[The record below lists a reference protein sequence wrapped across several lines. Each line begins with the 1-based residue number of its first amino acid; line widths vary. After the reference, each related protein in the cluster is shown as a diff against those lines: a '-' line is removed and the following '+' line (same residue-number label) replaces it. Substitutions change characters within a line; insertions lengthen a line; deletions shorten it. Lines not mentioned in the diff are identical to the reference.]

1 MNTTDCF
8 IALVQAIRE
17 IKLLL
22 KGSKKM
28 EFTLYNGEKKTFYS
42 RPNRHDNCWL
52 NTILQ
57 LFRYVDEPF
66 FDWVYNS
73 PENLTLQA
81 IEQLEELTGL
91 ELREGGPP
99 ALVIWSI
106 KHLLYTGIGTASRP
120 SEVCMVDGTDMCLAD
135 FHAGIFL
142 KGTEHAVFA
151 CLTSNGWYAIDD
163 EDFYPWTPDPSDVL
177 CFVPY
182 DMEPFNGDAVVKA
195 TTYVKG
201 AGHSSPA
208 TGSQNQSGNTGS
220 IINNYYM
227 QQYQNSMD
235 TQLGDNAIS
244 GGSNEGSTDTTS
256 THTNNTQNNDWFS
269 KLAQSA
275 FSGLVGALLADKKT
289 EETTLLEDRILT
301 TSHGTTTSTTQ
312 SSVGVTYGYAA
323 SDKFLPGPNTN
334 GLETR
339 VEQAERY
346 FKQKLFDW
354 DTTQKF
360 GVTHVLELPTDH
372 KGVYGQ
378 LVDSYTYMRN
388 GWDVQVSATATQFN
402 GGCLLVA
409 MVPELCKLDERE
421 KYQLTLFPHQY
432 INPRTNTTAHI
443 QVPYLGVDRHDQGKR
458 HKAWTLVVMVV
469 APYTNDQTIGS
480 SKAEV
485 YVNIAP
491 TNVYVAGERPA
502 KEGIVPV
509 AVADGYGG
517 FQNTDPKTSD
527 PIYGHVYNAPRTG
540 YPGRYT
546 NLLDV
551 AEACPTFLDFNGVP
565 YVTTQNNSGSKVMAC
580 FDLAFGHKNLKNTFL
595 SGLAQYYTQYSGTLN
610 LHFMYSG
617 PTNNKAKY
625 MVAYIPPGTHPLP
638 NTPEQASH
646 CYHAE
651 WDTGLNSTFT
661 FTVPYVSGAD
671 FAYTHAD
678 EPEQASVQG
687 WVGVYQITDTHEK
700 DGALIV
706 TVSAGPDLEFRLPI
720 SPSRQTTSA
729 GEGADVVTVDAT
741 VHGGNQRRT
750 RRVHTDVAFLL
761 DRFTLVGKTQDN
773 RMVLDM
779 LKTKEKALVG
789 AILRS
794 ATYYFADLE
803 VACVGTNKWVGWLPN
818 GAPVPKEVGD
828 NPVVF
833 SHNGTTRFALPFTAP
848 HRVLATVYN
857 GGCKY
862 KPTNED
868 ARTNIRGDL
877 ATLAERIREQSHI
890 PTTFNYGIVLTEAQ
904 VDVYVRM
911 KRAELYCPRPLLTTY
926 DHASTDRYKV
936 SLVAPE
942 KQMANFALLKLAGDV
957 ESNPGPFFFADV
969 RSNFTKLVDTINQMQ
984 NDMSTKHGPDFNRLV
999 TAFEELTH
1007 GVKAIKDGLDEAK
1020 PWYKVIKLFSRL
1032 SCMAA
1037 VAARSKDPVLVAIML
1052 ADTGLEI
1059 LDSTFVVKKIADSL
1073 SSVFHVPAPVF
1084 SFGAPILLAGLVK
1097 VASSFFR
1104 STPEELE
1111 RAEKQLKARDIN
1123 DIFAI
1128 LKNGEWLVKLILAI
1142 RDWIKAWISSEE
1154 KFVTM
1159 TDLVP
1164 GILEKQ
1170 HDLNDPSK
1178 YHEAKEWLENARQA
1192 CLKNGNIHIANLC
1205 KVTAPAPSKSR
1216 PEPVVVCLRG
1226 KSGQGKS
1233 FLANVLAQAISTHFT
1248 GRTDSVWYC
1257 PPDPD
1262 HFDGYNQQAVVVMD
1276 DLGQNPDGKD
1286 FKYFAQMVST
1296 TGFIPPMASLEDK
1309 GKPFNSK
1316 VIIATSN
1323 LYSGFTPRTMV
1334 CPDAL
1339 NRRFHF
1345 DIDVSAKD
1353 GYKVNNKLDIIK
1365 ALEDTHTNPVAM
1377 FQYDCA
1383 LLNGMAV
1390 EMKRLQQDLFKPQPP
1405 ILNVYQL
1412 VDEVIERVN
1421 LHEKVASQPI
1431 FKQISLPSQK
1441 SVLYFLIEKGQH
1453 EAAIE
1458 FFEGMVSDSIKE
1470 ELRPLLQQTSF
1481 VKRAFKRLKENFEIV
1496 ALVLALLANIIIMIR
1511 ETRKRQEMVDAA
1523 VNDYIER
1530 AGITT
1535 DDQTLDEAEKN
1546 PLETTGTSTVGFRER
1561 TLTGQKVDNDVNSE
1575 PAEPVEEQPQA
1586 EGPYAGPMER
1596 QKPLKVK
1603 AKLPQQEGPYA
1614 GPMERQQ
1621 PLKVKAKPPV
1631 VKEGPYEGPVK
1642 KPVALKVKAKNMIV
1656 TESGAPPTDLQ
1667 KMVMANTKP
1676 VELIL
1681 DGKTVAICCATGVFG
1696 TAYLVPRHL
1705 FAEKYDKIMVDG
1717 RAMTDRDF
1725 RVFEFEIKV
1734 KGQDMLSDAA
1744 LMVLHRGNRVR
1755 DITRHFRDQA
1765 RMRKGTP
1772 VVGVINNAD
1781 VGRLIFSGE
1790 ALTYKDI
1797 VVCMDGDT
1805 MPGLFAYK
1813 AATKAGYCGGAVL
1826 AKDGAETFIVGTHSA
1841 GGNGVGYCSCVSK
1854 SMLLQMKAHVDPEP
1868 HHEGLIV
1875 DTRDVEER
1883 VHVMRKTK
1891 LAPTVAHGVFNPDFG
1906 PAALSNNDKRLN
1918 EGVVLDDVIF
1928 SKHKGDTKMSEE
1940 DKKLFRLCAADYASH
1955 LHSVL
1960 GTANAPLTI
1969 YEAIKGVDGLDAMEP
1984 DTAPGLPW
1992 ATQGKRRGAL
2002 IDFEN
2007 GTVGPEIEEALKLM
2021 EKREYK
2027 FTCQTFLK
2035 DEIRPMD
2042 KVRAGKTR
2050 IVDVLP
2056 VEHIL
2061 YTRMMIGKFCAQM
2074 HSNNGP
2080 QIGSAVG
2087 CNPDVDWQRFG
2098 THFAQYKNVWDV
2110 DYSAFDANHCSDAMN
2125 IMFEEVFRPE
2135 FGFHPN
2141 AEWILKTLVNTE
2153 HAYENKRITVEG
2165 GMPSGCSATSIIN
2178 TILNNIY
2185 VLYALRRH
2193 YEGVELSSYSMI
2205 SYGDDI
2211 VVASDYDLDFEA
2223 LKPHFKSVGQTI
2235 TPADKSDKG
2244 FVLGQSITDVTFL
2257 KRHFH
2262 LDFGTGFY
2270 KPVMA
2275 SKTLEAILSFARRG
2289 TIQEKL
2295 ISVAGLA
2302 VHSGPDEYRRLFE
2315 PFAGLFEIPSYRS
2328 LYLRWVNAVCGDA

>member
-1 MNTTDCF
+1 MKTTDCF
-8 IALVQAIRE
+8 SVLFE
-17 IKLLL
+17 IFHRLRHTL
-22 KGSKKM
+22 KTERKM
-28 EFTLYNGEKKTFYS
+28 EFTLYNGERKTFYS
-42 RPNRHDNCWL
+42 RPNKHGNCWL
-52 NTILQ
+52 NSLLQ
-57 LFRYVDEPF
+57 LFRYVDEPLF
-66 FDWVYNS
+66 ESEYLS
-73 PENLTLQA
+73 PENKTLDM
-81 IEQLEELTGL
+81 IKQLSDYTKLDL
-91 ELREGGPP
+91 SDGGPP
-99 ALVIWSI
+99 ALVLWLI
-106 KHLLYTGIGTASRP
+106 KGCLQTGVGTSTRP
-120 SEVCMVDGTDMCLAD
+120 SEICVINGVTMTLAD
-135 FHAGIFL
+135 FHAGIFI

-151 CLTSNGWYAIDD
+151 LNTSEGWYAIDD
-163 EDFYPWTPDPSDVL
+163 EVFYPWTPDPENVL
-177 CFVPY
+177 AYVPY
-182 DMEPFNGDAVVKA
+182 DQEPLDVDWQERAGLFLR
-195 TTYVKG
+195 G
-201 AGHSSPA
+201 AGQSSPA

-312 SSVGVTYGYAA
+312 SSVGITYGYAD
-323 SDKFLPGPNTN
+323 SDRFLPGPNTN

-339 VEQAERY
+339 VEQAERF
-346 FKQKLFDW
+346 FKHKLFDW
-354 DTTQKF
+354 TLEQRF
-360 GVTHVLELPTDH
+360 GTTHVLELPTDH
-372 KGVYGQ
+372 KGIYGQ
-378 LVDSYTYMRN
+378 LVDSHSYIRN
-388 GWDVQVSATATQFN
+388 GWDVEVSATATQFN

-409 MVPELCKLDERE
+409 MVPELCKLSERE
-421 KYQLTLFPHQY
+421 KYQLTLFPHQFL
-432 INPRTNTTAHI
+432 NPRTNTTAHI
-443 QVPYLGVDRHDQGKR
+443 QVPYLGVDRHDQGTR

-480 SKAEV
+480 NKAEV

-491 TNVYVAGERPA
+491 TNVYVAGEKPA
-502 KEGIVPV
+502 KQGILPV
-509 AVADGYGG
+509 AVSVGYGG

-527 PIYGHVYNAPRTG
+527 PVYGHVYNPARTG
-540 YPGRYT
+540 LPGRFT

-551 AEACPTFLDFNGVP
+551 AEACPTLLDFNGVP
-565 YVTTQNNSGSKVMAC
+565 YVTTQANSGSKVLTC
-580 FDLAFGHKNLKNTFL
+580 FDLAFGHKNLKNTFM

-610 LHFMYSG
+610 LHFMYTG

-638 NTPEQASH
+638 ETPEMASH

-661 FTVPYVSGAD
+661 FTVPYVSAAD
-671 FAYTHAD
+671 FAYTYSD

-687 WVGVYQITDTHEK
+687 WVGVYQVTDTHEK
-700 DGALIV
+700 DGAV
-706 TVSAGPDLEFRLPI
+706 VVSVSAGPDFEFRMPI

-729 GEGADVVTVDAT
+729 GEGAEPVTTDASQ
-741 VHGGNQRRT
+741 HGGDRRT
-750 RRVHTDVAFLL
+750 TRRHHTDVSFLL

-773 RMVLDM
+773 KLTLD
-779 LKTKEKALVG
+779 LLQTKEKALVG
-789 AILRS
+789 AILRA
-794 ATYYFADLE
+794 ATYYFSDLE
-803 VACVGTNKWVGWLPN
+803 VACVGDNKWVGWTPN
-818 GAPVPKEVGD
+818 GAPELAEVGD

-833 SHNGTTRFALPFTAP
+833 SKGRTTRFALPYTAP
-848 HRVLATVYN
+848 HRCLATAYN
-857 GGCKY
+857 GDCKY
-862 KPTNED
+862 KPTGTAPRE
-868 ARTNIRGDL
+868 NIRGDL
-877 ATLAERIREQSHI
+877 ATLAARIASETHI
-890 PTTFNYGIVLTEAQ
+890 PTTFNYGRIYTDTE

-911 KRAELYCPRPLLTTY
+911 KRAELYCPRPVLTHY
-926 DHASTDRYKV
+926 DHGGRDRYRTAITKPV
-936 SLVAPE
+936 
-942 KQMANFALLKLAGDV
+942 KQLCNFDLLKLAGDV

-969 RSNFTKLVDTINQMQ
+969 RENFTKLVDSINNMQ
-984 NDMSTKHGPDFNRLV
+984 HDMSTKHGPDFNRLV
-999 TAFEELTH
+999 SAFEELTK

-1020 PWYKVIKLFSRL
+1020 PWYKVIKLLSRL

-1059 LDSTFVVKKIADSL
+1059 LDSTFVVKKISDAL

-1097 VASSFFR
+1097 VASTFFR
-1104 STPEELE
+1104 STPEDLE

-1154 KFVTM
+1154 KYISM

-1164 GILEKQ
+1164 RILECQ
-1170 HDLNDPSK
+1170 RNLNDPSK
-1178 YHEAKEWLENARQA
+1178 YQESKEWLENAREA
-1192 CLKNGNIHIANLC
+1192 CLKNGNVHIANLC
-1205 KVTAPAPSKSR
+1205 KVNAPAPSKSR

-1248 GRTDSVWYC
+1248 GRVDSVWYC

-1353 GYKVNNKLDIIK
+1353 GYKVNNRLDIIK
-1365 ALEDTHTNPVAM
+1365 ALEDTHTNAPAM
-1377 FQYDCA
+1377 FNYDCA
-1383 LLNGMAV
+1383 LLNGSAV
-1390 EMKRLQQDLFKPQPP
+1390 EMKRLQQDVFKPLPP
-1405 ILNVYQL
+1405 LNSLYQL
-1412 VDEVIERVN
+1412 VDEVIERVK
-1421 LHEKVASQPI
+1421 LHEKVSSHPI
-1431 FKQISLPSQK
+1431 FKQISIPSQK

-1458 FFEGMVSDSIKE
+1458 FYEGMVHDSIKE
-1470 ELRPLLQQTSF
+1470 ELKPLLEQTSF
-1481 VKRAFKRLKENFEIV
+1481 AKRAFKRLKENFEIV
-1496 ALVLALLANIIIMIR
+1496 ALVVVLLANIIIMIR
-1511 ETRKRQEMVDAA
+1511 ETRKRQKMVDDAL
-1523 VNDYIER
+1523 DEYIEK
-1530 AGITT
+1530 ANITT
-1535 DDQTLDEAEKN
+1535 DDKTLEEAEKN
-1546 PLETTGTSTVGFRER
+1546 PREVVDKPTVGFRER
-1561 TLTGQKVDNDVNSE
+1561 KLPGHKTDDEVNSE
-1575 PAEPVEEQPQA
+1575 PVKPVDKPQA
-1586 EGPYAGPMER
+1586 EGPYAGPLER
-1596 QKPLKVK
+1596 QQPLKLK
-1603 AKLPQQEGPYA
+1603 AKLPKAEGPYA
-1614 GPMERQQ
+1614 GPLEKQQ
-1621 PLKVKAKPPV
+1621 PLKLKAKLPV
-1631 VKEGPYEGPVK
+1631 AKEGPYEGPVK
-1642 KPVALKVKAKNMIV
+1642 KPVALKVKAKAPIV
-1656 TESGAPPTDLQ
+1656 TESGCPPTDLQ
-1667 KMVMANTKP
+1667 KMVMANVKP

-1681 DGKTVAICCATGVFG
+1681 DGKTVALCCATGVFG

-1705 FAEKYDKIMVDG
+1705 FAEKYDKIMLDG
-1717 RAMTDRDF
+1717 RALTDSDF
-1725 RVFEFEIKV
+1725 RVFEFEVKV

-1744 LMVLHRGNRVR
+1744 LMVLHSGNRVR
-1755 DITRHFRDQA
+1755 DLTGHFRDT
-1765 RMRKGTP
+1765 MKLSKGSP
-1772 VVGVINNAD
+1772 VVGVVNNAD
-1781 VGRLIFSGE
+1781 VGRLIFSGD
-1790 ALTYKDI
+1790 ALTYKDL

-1805 MPGLFAYK
+1805 MPGLFAYR
-1813 AATKAGYCGGAVL
+1813 AGTKVGYCGAAVL
-1826 AKDGAETFIVGTHSA
+1826 AKDGAKTVIVGTHSA
-1841 GGNGVGYCSCVSK
+1841 GGNGVGYCSCVSR
-1854 SMLLQMKAHVDPEP
+1854 SMLLQMKAHIDPPP
-1868 HHEGLIV
+1868 HTEGLVV
-1875 DTRDVEER
+1875 DTREVEER

-1891 LAPTVAHGVFNPDFG
+1891 LAPTVAHGVFQPEFG

-1918 EGVVLDDVIF
+1918 EGVVLDEVIF
-1928 SKHKGDTKMSEE
+1928 SKHKGDAKMSEA
-1940 DKKLFRLCAADYASH
+1940 DKRLFRLCAADYASH
-1955 LHSVL
+1955 LHNVL
-1960 GTANAPLTI
+1960 GTANSPLSVF
-1969 YEAIKGVDGLDAMEP
+1969 EAIKGVDGLDAMEP

-1992 ATQGKRRGAL
+1992 ALQGKRRGAL

-2007 GTVGPEIEEALKLM
+2007 GTVGPEIEQALKLM
-2021 EKREYK
+2021 EKKEYK

-2035 DEIRPMD
+2035 DEIRPLE
-2042 KVRAGKTR
+2042 KVKAGKTR

-2056 VEHIL
+2056 VEHII
-2061 YTRMMIGKFCAQM
+2061 YTRMMIGRFCAQM

-2098 THFAQYKNVWDV
+2098 CHFAQYKNVWDI

-2125 IMFEEVFRPE
+2125 IMFEEVFREE

-2141 AEWILKTLVNTE
+2141 AVWILKTLINTE

-2193 YEGVELSSYSMI
+2193 YEGVELSHYTMI

-2223 LKPHFKSVGQTI
+2223 LKPHFKSLGQTI

-2262 LDFGTGFY
+2262 LDYETGFY

-2302 VHSGPDEYRRLFE
+2302 VHSGQDEYRRLFE
-2315 PFAGLFEIPSYRS
+2315 PFQGTFEIPSYRS

>member
-8 IALVQAIRE
+8 IALVNAIKEVRA
-17 IKLLL
+17 LFLPRTA
-22 KGSKKM
+22 GKM
-28 EFTLYNGEKKTFYS
+28 EFTLHDGEKKVFYS
-42 RPNRHDNCWL
+42 RPNNYDNCWL

-73 PENLTLQA
+73 PENLTLEA
-81 IEQLEELTGL
+81 IKQLEELTGL

-99 ALVIWSI
+99 ALVIWNI
-106 KHLLYTGIGTASRP
+106 KHLLHTGIGTASRP

-135 FHAGIFL
+135 FHAGIFM
-142 KGTEHAVFA
+142 KGREHAVFA
-151 CLTSNGWYAIDD
+151 CVTSNGWYAIDD

-177 CFVPY
+177 VFVPY
-182 DMEPFNGDAVVKA
+182 DQEPLNEGWKA
-195 TTYVKG
+195 SVLRKLKG
-201 AGHSSPA
+201 AGQSSPA

-256 THTNNTQNNDWFS
+256 THTTNTQNNDWFS
-269 KLAQSA
+269 KLASSA
-275 FSGLVGALLADKKT
+275 FSGLFGALLADKKT

-301 TSHGTTTSTTQ
+301 TRNGHTTSTTQ
-312 SSVGVTYGYAA
+312 SSVGVTFGYATA
-323 SDKFLPGPNTN
+323 EDSTSGPNTS

-339 VEQAERY
+339 VHQAERF
-346 FKQKLFDW
+346 FKMALFDW
-354 DTTQKF
+354 VPSQNF
-360 GVTHVLELPTDH
+360 GHMHKVVLPHEP
-372 KGVYGQ
+372 KGVYGG
-378 LVDSYTYMRN
+378 LVKSYAYMRN
-388 GWDVQVSATATQFN
+388 GWDVEVTAVGNQFN

-409 MVPELCKLDERE
+409 LVPEMDDISDRE
-421 KYQLTLFPHQY
+421 KYQLTLYPHQF
-432 INPRTNTTAHI
+432 INPRTNMTAHI
-443 QVPYLGVDRHDQGKR
+443 TVPYVGVNRYDQYKQHR
-458 HKAWTLVVMVV
+458 PWTLVVMVV
-469 APYTNDQTIGS
+469 APLTTNTAGAQQI
-480 SKAEV
+480 KV
-485 YVNIAP
+485 YANIAP
-491 TNVYVAGERPA
+491 TNVHVAGELPS
-502 KEGIVPV
+502 KEGIFPV
-509 AVADGYGG
+509 ACSDGYG
-517 FQNTDPKTSD
+517 NMVTTDPKTAD
-527 PIYGHVYNAPRTG
+527 PVYGKVYNPPRTAL
-540 YPGRYT
+540 PGRFT
-546 NLLDV
+546 NYLDV
-551 AEACPTFLDFNGVP
+551 AEACPTFLMFEN
-565 YVTTQNNSGSKVMAC
+565 
-580 FDLAFGHKNLKNTFL
+580 
-595 SGLAQYYTQYSGTLN
+595 
-610 LHFMYSG
+610 
-617 PTNNKAKY
+617 
-625 MVAYIPPGTHPLP
+625 
-638 NTPEQASH
+638 
-646 CYHAE
+646 
-651 WDTGLNSTFT
+651 
-661 FTVPYVSGAD
+661 VPYVS
-671 FAYTHAD
+671 TR
-678 EPEQASVQG
+678 
-687 WVGVYQITDTHEK
+687 TDGQSLLAK
-700 DGALIV
+700 FD
-706 TVSAGPDLEFRLPI
+706 VSLA
-720 SPSRQTTSA
+720 
-729 GEGADVVTVDAT
+729 
-741 VHGGNQRRT
+741 RR
-750 RRVHTDVAFLL
+750 
-761 DRFTLVGKTQDN
+761 KQ
-773 RMVLDM
+773 
-779 LKTKEKALVG
+779 
-789 AILRS
+789 
-794 ATYYFADLE
+794 
-803 VACVGTNKWVGWLPN
+803 P
-818 GAPVPKEVGD
+818 
-828 NPVVF
+828 
-833 SHNGTTRFALPFTAP
+833 
-848 HRVLATVYN
+848 
-857 GGCKY
+857 
-862 KPTNED
+862 
-868 ARTNIRGDL
+868 
-877 ATLAERIREQSHI
+877 
-890 PTTFNYGIVLTEAQ
+890 
-904 VDVYVRM
+904 
-911 KRAELYCPRPLLTTY
+911 
-926 DHASTDRYKV
+926 
-936 SLVAPE
+936 LVAPA
-942 KQMANFALLKLAGDV
+942 KQLLNFDLLKLAGDV
-957 ESNPGPFFFADV
+957 ESNPGPFFFSDV
-969 RSNFTKLVDTINQMQ
+969 RSNFSKLVETINQMQ
-984 NDMSTKHGPDFNRLV
+984 EDMSTKHGPDFNRLV
-999 TAFEELTH
+999 SAFEELAS
-1007 GVKAIKDGLDEAK
+1007 GVKAIRAGLDEAK
-1020 PWYKVIKLFSRL
+1020 PWYKLIKLLSRL

-1059 LDSTFVVKKIADSL
+1059 LDSTFVVKKISDSL
-1073 SSVFHVPAPVF
+1073 SSLFHVPAPAF

-1104 STPEELE
+1104 STPEDLE

-1142 RDWIKAWISSEE
+1142 RDWIKAWIASEE

-1170 HDLNDPSK
+1170 RDLNDPSK
-1178 YHEAKEWLENARQA
+1178 YKDAKEWLDNTRQV
-1192 CLKNGNIHIANLC
+1192 CLKNGNVHIANLC
-1205 KVTAPAPSKSR
+1205 KVVAPAPSKSR

-1233 FLANVLAQAISTHFT
+1233 FLANVLAQAISTHLT

-1262 HFDGYNQQAVVVMD
+1262 HFDGYNQQTVVVMD

-1309 GKPFNSK
+1309 GKPFSSK
-1316 VIIATSN
+1316 VIIATTN
-1323 LYSGFTPRTMV
+1323 LYSGFTPKTMV

-1353 GYKVNNKLDIIK
+1353 GYKINNKLDIIK
-1365 ALEDTHTNPVAM
+1365 ALEDTHANPVAM
-1377 FQYDCA
+1377 FHYDCA

-1390 EMKRLQQDLFKPQPP
+1390 EMKRLQQDVFKPQPP
-1405 ILNVYQL
+1405 LQNVYQL
-1412 VDEVIERVN
+1412 VQEVIERVE
-1421 LHEKVASQPI
+1421 LHEKVSSHPI
-1431 FKQISLPSQK
+1431 FKQISIPSQK

-1458 FFEGMVSDSIKE
+1458 FFEGMVHDSIKE
-1470 ELRPLLQQTSF
+1470 ELRPLIQQTSF

-1496 ALVLALLANIIIMIR
+1496 ALCLTLLANIVIMIR
-1511 ETRKRQEMVDAA
+1511 ETHKRQKMVDDA
-1523 VNDYIER
+1523 VNEYIEK
-1530 AGITT
+1530 ANITT
-1535 DDQTLDEAEKN
+1535 DGQTLDEAEKN
-1546 PLETTGTSTVGFRER
+1546 PLETSGASTVGFRER
-1561 TLTGQKVDNDVNSE
+1561 TLPGQKARDDVDSE
-1575 PAEPVEEQPQA
+1575 PAQPTEEQPQA
-1586 EGPYAGPMER
+1586 EGPYAGPLERQRPLKVRAKLPRQEGPYAGPMER

-1603 AKLPQQEGPYA
+1603 ARA
-1614 GPMERQQ
+1614 
-1621 PLKVKAKPPV
+1621 PV

-1642 KPVALKVKAKNMIV
+1642 KPVALKVKAKNLIV

-1667 KMVMANTKP
+1667 KMVMGNTKP

-1705 FAEKYDKIMVDG
+1705 FAEKYDKIMLDG
-1717 RAMTDRDF
+1717 RALTDSDY

-1755 DITRHFRDQA
+1755 DITKHFRDVA
-1765 RMRKGTP
+1765 RMKKGTP

-1826 AKDGAETFIVGTHSA
+1826 AKDGADTFIVGTHSA
-1841 GGNGVGYCSCVSK
+1841 GGNGVGYCSCVSR
-1854 SMLLQMKAHVDPEP
+1854 SMLLKMKAHIDPEP

-1891 LAPTVAHGVFNPDFG
+1891 LAPTVAHGVFNPEFG
-1906 PAALSNNDKRLN
+1906 PAALSNKDPRLN
-1918 EGVVLDDVIF
+1918 EGVVLDEVIF
-1928 SKHKGDTKMSEE
+1928 SKHKGDTKMSAE
-1940 DKKLFRLCAADYASH
+1940 DKALFRRCAADYASR

-1960 GTANAPLTI
+1960 GTANAPLSI

-1992 ATQGKRRGAL
+1992 ALQGKRRGAL

-2007 GTVGPEIEEALKLM
+2007 GTVGPEVEAALKLM

-2027 FTCQTFLK
+2027 FACQTFLK
-2035 DEIRPMD
+2035 DEIRPME

-2061 YTRMMIGKFCAQM
+2061 YTRMMIGRFCAQM

-2098 THFAQYKNVWDV
+2098 THFAQYRNVWDV

-2125 IMFEEVFRPE
+2125 IMFEEVFRTE

-2193 YEGVELSSYSMI
+2193 YEGVELDTYTMI

-2223 LKPHFKSVGQTI
+2223 LKPHFKSLGQTI

-2244 FVLGQSITDVTFL
+2244 FVLGHSITDVTFL

-2262 LDFGTGFY
+2262 MDYGTGFY

-2315 PFAGLFEIPSYRS
+2315 PFQGLFEIPSYRS

>member
-8 IALVQAIRE
+8 IALVNAIKEVIALFLSRTA
-17 IKLLL
+17 
-22 KGSKKM
+22 GKM
-28 EFTLYNGEKKTFYS
+28 EFTLHDGEKKVFYS
-42 RPNRHDNCWL
+42 RPNNHDNCWL

-73 PENLTLQA
+73 PENLTLEA
-81 IEQLEELTGL
+81 IKQLEELTGL

-99 ALVIWSI
+99 ALVIWNI
-106 KHLLYTGIGTASRP
+106 KHLLHTGIGTASRP

-135 FHAGIFL
+135 FHAGIFM
-142 KGTEHAVFA
+142 KGREHAVFA
-151 CLTSNGWYAIDD
+151 CVTSNGWYAIDD

-177 CFVPY
+177 VFVPY
-182 DMEPFNGDAVVKA
+182 DQEPLNEGWKA
-195 TTYVKG
+195 SVLRKLKG
-201 AGHSSPA
+201 AGQSSPA

-256 THTNNTQNNDWFS
+256 THTTNTQNNDWFS
-269 KLAQSA
+269 KLASSA
-275 FSGLVGALLADKKT
+275 FSGLFGALLADKKT

-301 TSHGTTTSTTQ
+301 TRNGHTTSTTQ
-312 SSVGVTYGYAA
+312 SSVGVTFGYATA
-323 SDKFLPGPNTN
+323 EDSTSGPN
-334 GLETR
+334 
-339 VEQAERY
+339 
-346 FKQKLFDW
+346 
-354 DTTQKF
+354 
-360 GVTHVLELPTDH
+360 
-372 KGVYGQ
+372 
-378 LVDSYTYMRN
+378 
-388 GWDVQVSATATQFN
+388 
-402 GGCLLVA
+402 
-409 MVPELCKLDERE
+409 
-421 KYQLTLFPHQY
+421 
-432 INPRTNTTAHI
+432 
-443 QVPYLGVDRHDQGKR
+443 
-458 HKAWTLVVMVV
+458 
-469 APYTNDQTIGS
+469 
-480 SKAEV
+480 
-485 YVNIAP
+485 
-491 TNVYVAGERPA
+491 
-502 KEGIVPV
+502 
-509 AVADGYGG
+509 
-517 FQNTDPKTSD
+517 
-527 PIYGHVYNAPRTG
+527 
-540 YPGRYT
+540 
-546 NLLDV
+546 
-551 AEACPTFLDFNGVP
+551 
-565 YVTTQNNSGSKVMAC
+565 
-580 FDLAFGHKNLKNTFL
+580 
-595 SGLAQYYTQYSGTLN
+595 
-610 LHFMYSG
+610 
-617 PTNNKAKY
+617 
-625 MVAYIPPGTHPLP
+625 
-638 NTPEQASH
+638 
-646 CYHAE
+646 
-651 WDTGLNSTFT
+651 DTGLNSKFT
-661 FTVPYVSGAD
+661 FSIPYISAAD
-671 FAYTHAD
+671 YAYT
-678 EPEQASVQG
+678 ASHKAETTCVQG
-687 WVGVYQITDTHEK
+687 WVCVYQITHGKADA
-700 DGALIV
+700 DALV
-706 TVSAGPDLEFRLPI
+706 VSASAGKDFELRLPVGA
-720 SPSRQTTSA
+720 RKQTTTTGESA
-729 GEGADVVTVDAT
+729 DPVITTVENYGGETQV
-741 VHGGNQRRT
+741 QRRH
-750 RRVHTDVAFLL
+750 HTDVAFVL
-761 DRFTLVGKTQDN
+761 DRFVEVTVSGNQHTLDVMQAHKDN
-773 RMVLDM
+773 I
-779 LKTKEKALVG
+779 VG
-789 AILRS
+789 ALLRA
-794 ATYYFADLE
+794 ATYYFSDLE
-803 VACVGTNKWVGWLPN
+803 IAVTHTGKLTWVPN
-818 GAPVPKEVGD
+818 GAPVSALNNTT
-828 NPVVF
+828 NPTAYHKGPV
-833 SHNGTTRFALPFTAP
+833 TRLALPYTAP
-848 HRVLATVYN
+848 HRVLATAYT
-857 GGCKY
+857 GTTTY
-862 KPTNED
+862 T
-868 ARTNIRGDL
+868 ASARGDL
-877 ATLAERIREQSHI
+877 AHLTTTHARHLPTSFNFGAVKAETI
-890 PTTFNYGIVLTEAQ
+890 TELL
-904 VDVYVRM
+904 VRM
-911 KRAELYCPRPLLTTY
+911 KRAELYCPRPILPIQPTG
-926 DHASTDRYKV
+926 DRRKQP
-936 SLVAPE
+936 LVAPA
-942 KQMANFALLKLAGDV
+942 KQLLNFDLLKLAGDV
-957 ESNPGPFFFADV
+957 ESNPGPFFFSDV
-969 RSNFTKLVDTINQMQ
+969 RSNFSKLVETINQMQ
-984 NDMSTKHGPDFNRLV
+984 EDMSTKHGPDFNRLV
-999 TAFEELTH
+999 SAFEELAS
-1007 GVKAIKDGLDEAK
+1007 GVKAIRAGLDEAK
-1020 PWYKVIKLFSRL
+1020 PWYKLIKLLSRL

-1059 LDSTFVVKKIADSL
+1059 LDSTFVVKKISDSL
-1073 SSVFHVPAPVF
+1073 SSLFHVPAPAF

-1104 STPEELE
+1104 STPEDLE

-1142 RDWIKAWISSEE
+1142 RDWIKAWIASEE

-1170 HDLNDPSK
+1170 RDLNDPSK
-1178 YHEAKEWLENARQA
+1178 YKDAKEWLDNTRQV
-1192 CLKNGNIHIANLC
+1192 CLKNGNVHIANLC
-1205 KVTAPAPSKSR
+1205 KVVAPAPSKSR

-1233 FLANVLAQAISTHFT
+1233 FLANVLAQAISTHLT

-1262 HFDGYNQQAVVVMD
+1262 HFDGYNQQTVVVMD

-1309 GKPFNSK
+1309 GKPFSSK
-1316 VIIATSN
+1316 VIIATTN

-1353 GYKVNNKLDIIK
+1353 GYKINNKLDIIK
-1365 ALEDTHTNPVAM
+1365 ALEDTHANPVAM
-1377 FQYDCA
+1377 FHYDCA

-1390 EMKRLQQDLFKPQPP
+1390 EMKRLQQDVFKPQPP
-1405 ILNVYQL
+1405 LQNVYQL
-1412 VDEVIERVN
+1412 VQEVIERVE
-1421 LHEKVASQPI
+1421 LHEKVSSHPI
-1431 FKQISLPSQK
+1431 FKQISIPSQK

-1458 FFEGMVSDSIKE
+1458 FFEGMVHDSIKE
-1470 ELRPLLQQTSF
+1470 ELRPLMQQTSF

-1496 ALVLALLANIIIMIR
+1496 ALCLTLLANIVIMIR
-1511 ETRKRQEMVDAA
+1511 ETHKRQKMVDDA
-1523 VNDYIER
+1523 VNEYIEK
-1530 AGITT
+1530 ANITT
-1535 DDQTLDEAEKN
+1535 DGQTLDEAEKN
-1546 PLETTGTSTVGFRER
+1546 PLETSGASTVGFRER
-1561 TLTGQKVDNDVNSE
+1561 TLPGQKARDDVDYE
-1575 PAEPVEEQPQA
+1575 PAQPTEEQPQA
-1586 EGPYAGPMER
+1586 EGPYAGPLERQRPLKVRAKLPRQEGPYAGPMER

-1603 AKLPQQEGPYA
+1603 ARA
-1614 GPMERQQ
+1614 
-1621 PLKVKAKPPV
+1621 PV

-1642 KPVALKVKAKNMIV
+1642 KPVALKVKAKNLIV

-1667 KMVMANTKP
+1667 KMVMGNTKP

-1705 FAEKYDKIMVDG
+1705 FAEKYDKIMLDG
-1717 RAMTDRDF
+1717 RALTDSDY

-1755 DITRHFRDQA
+1755 DITKHFRDVA
-1765 RMRKGTP
+1765 RLKKGTP

-1826 AKDGAETFIVGTHSA
+1826 AKDGADTFIVGTHSA
-1841 GGNGVGYCSCVSK
+1841 GGNGVGYCSCVSR
-1854 SMLLQMKAHVDPEP
+1854 SMLLKMKAHIDPEP

-1891 LAPTVAHGVFNPDFG
+1891 LAPTVAHGVFNPEFG
-1906 PAALSNNDKRLN
+1906 PAALSNKDPRLN
-1918 EGVVLDDVIF
+1918 EGVVLDEVIF
-1928 SKHKGDTKMSEE
+1928 SKHKGDTKMSAE
-1940 DKKLFRLCAADYASH
+1940 DKALFRRCAADYASR

-1960 GTANAPLTI
+1960 GTANAPLSI

-1992 ATQGKRRGAL
+1992 ALQGKRRGAL

-2007 GTVGPEIEEALKLM
+2007 GTAGPEVEAALKLM

-2027 FTCQTFLK
+2027 FACQTFLK
-2035 DEIRPMD
+2035 DEIRPME

-2061 YTRMMIGKFCAQM
+2061 YTRMMIGRFCAQM

-2098 THFAQYKNVWDV
+2098 THFAQYRNVWDV

-2125 IMFEEVFRPE
+2125 IMFEEVFRTE

-2193 YEGVELSSYSMI
+2193 YEGVELDTYTMI

-2223 LKPHFKSVGQTI
+2223 LKPHFKSLGQTI

-2244 FVLGQSITDVTFL
+2244 FVLGHSITDVTFL

-2262 LDFGTGFY
+2262 MDYGTGFY

-2315 PFAGLFEIPSYRS
+2315 PFQGLFEIPSYRS

>member
-1 MNTTDCF
+1 MKTTDCF
-8 IALVQAIRE
+8 NVLLE
-17 IKLLL
+17 IFHRFRQTFKADR
-22 KGSKKM
+22 KM

-42 RPNRHDNCWL
+42 RPNTHGNCWL
-52 NTILQ
+52 NSLLQ
-57 LFRYVDEPF
+57 LFRYVDEPLF
-66 FDWVYNS
+66 ESEYLS
-73 PENLTLQA
+73 PENKTLDM
-81 IEQLEELTGL
+81 IKQLSDYTKLDL
-91 ELREGGPP
+91 SDGGPP
-99 ALVIWSI
+99 ALVLWLI
-106 KHLLYTGIGTASRP
+106 KDCLQTGVGTSTRP
-120 SEVCMVDGTDMCLAD
+120 SEICVINGVVMTLAD
-135 FHAGIFL
+135 FHAGIFI

-151 CLTSNGWYAIDD
+151 LNTSEGWYAIDD
-163 EDFYPWTPDPSDVL
+163 EVFYPWTPDPENVL
-177 CFVPY
+177 AYVPY
-182 DMEPFNGDAVVKA
+182 DQEPLDVDWQDRAGLFLR
-195 TTYVKG
+195 G
-201 AGHSSPA
+201 AGQSSPA

-289 EETTLLEDRILT
+289 EETTLLEDRIMT

-312 SSVGVTYGYAA
+312 SSVGVTYGYALA
-323 SDKFLPGPNTN
+323 DRFLPGPNTN

-339 VEQAERY
+339 VEQAERF

-354 DTTQKF
+354 TTGQEF
-360 GVTHVLELPTDH
+360 GTTHVLELPTDH
-372 KGVYGQ
+372 KGIYGQ
-378 LVDSYTYMRN
+378 LVDSHAYIRN

-409 MVPELCKLDERE
+409 MVPELCKLDNRE
-421 KYQLTLFPHQY
+421 KYQLTLFPHQFL
-432 INPRTNTTAHI
+432 NPRTNTTAHI
-443 QVPYLGVDRHDQGKR
+443 QVPYLGVDRHDQGTR
-458 HKAWTLVVMVV
+458 HKAWTLVVMVL

-480 SKAEV
+480 TKAEV

-491 TNVYVAGERPA
+491 TNVYVAGEKPA
-502 KEGIVPV
+502 KQGILPV
-509 AVADGYGG
+509 AVSDGYGG

-527 PIYGHVYNAPRTG
+527 PIYGHVYNPARTL
-540 YPGRYT
+540 YPGRFT

-551 AEACPTFLDFNGVP
+551 AEACPTLLDFNGVP
-565 YVTTQNNSGSKVMAC
+565 YVQTQNNSGSKVLAC
-580 FDLAFGHKNLKNTFL
+580 FDLAFGHKNMKNTYM
-595 SGLAQYYTQYSGTLN
+595 SGLAQYFAQYSGTLN
-610 LHFMYSG
+610 LHFMYTG

-638 NTPEQASH
+638 ETPEMASH

-661 FTVPYVSGAD
+661 FTVPYISAAD
-671 FAYTHAD
+671 YAYTYAD

-700 DGALIV
+700 DGAVIV
-706 TVSAGPDLEFRLPI
+706 TVSAGPDFEFRMPI

-729 GEGADVVTVDAT
+729 GEGADPVTTDT
-741 VHGGNQRRT
+741 SEHGGAPRT
-750 RRVHTDVAFLL
+750 ARRVHTDVAFLL
-761 DRFTLVGKTQDN
+761 DRFTLVGRTEGNKL
-773 RMVLDM
+773 VLD
-779 LKTKEKALVG
+779 LLTTKEKSLVG
-789 AILRS
+789 ALLRA
-794 ATYYFADLE
+794 ATYYFSDME
-803 VACVGTNKWVGWLPN
+803 VACVGTNKWVGWAPN
-818 GAPVPKEVGD
+818 GSPVLSEVGD

-833 SHNGTTRFALPFTAP
+833 SHNNTTRFAIPYTAP

-857 GGCKY
+857 GDCKY
-862 KPTNED
+862 KPTNAPPRE
-868 ARTNIRGDL
+868 NIRGDL
-877 ATLAERIREQSHI
+877 ATLAERIASETHI
-890 PTTFNYGIVLTEAQ
+890 PTTFNYGIIYTEAE
-904 VDVYVRM
+904 VDVYLRM
-911 KRAELYCPRPLLTTY
+911 KRAELYCPRPLLTHY
-926 DHASTDRYKV
+926 DHKGKDRYQTA
-936 SLVAPE
+936 LVRPA
-942 KQMANFALLKLAGDV
+942 KQLCNFDLLMLAGDV

-969 RSNFTKLVDTINQMQ
+969 RENFTKLVESINNMQ
-984 NDMSTKHGPDFNRLV
+984 QDMSTKHGPDFNRLV
-999 TAFEELTH
+999 SAFEELTK

-1020 PWYKVIKLFSRL
+1020 PWYKVIKLLSRL

-1059 LDSTFVVKKIADSL
+1059 LDSTFVVKKISDAL

-1097 VASSFFR
+1097 VASTFFR
-1104 STPEELE
+1104 STPEDLE

-1154 KFVTM
+1154 KYISM

-1164 GILEKQ
+1164 RILECQ
-1170 HDLNDPSK
+1170 RNLNDPSK
-1178 YHEAKEWLENARQA
+1178 YQESKEWLENAREA
-1192 CLKNGNIHIANLC
+1192 CLKNGNHHIANLC
-1205 KVTAPAPSKSR
+1205 KVNAPAPSKSR

-1233 FLANVLAQAISTHFT
+1233 FLANVLAQAISSHFT

-1345 DIDVSAKD
+1345 DIDVSAKE
-1353 GYKVNNKLDIIK
+1353 GYKVNNRLDIIK
-1365 ALEDTHTNPVAM
+1365 ALEDTHTNAPAM
-1377 FQYDCA
+1377 FNYDCA
-1383 LLNGMAV
+1383 LLNGSAV
-1390 EMKRLQQDLFKPQPP
+1390 EMKRLQQDVFKPLPP
-1405 ILNVYQL
+1405 LNSLYQL
-1412 VDEVIERVN
+1412 VDEVIERVK
-1421 LHEKVASQPI
+1421 LHEKVSSHPI
-1431 FKQISLPSQK
+1431 FKQISIPSQK

-1458 FFEGMVSDSIKE
+1458 FYEGMVHDSIKE
-1470 ELRPLLQQTSF
+1470 ELKPLLEQTSF
-1481 VKRAFKRLKENFEIV
+1481 AKRAFKRLKENFEIV
-1496 ALVLALLANIIIMIR
+1496 ALVVVLLANIIIMIR
-1511 ETRKRQEMVDAA
+1511 ETRKRQKMVDDAL
-1523 VNDYIER
+1523 DEYIEK
-1530 AGITT
+1530 ANITT
-1535 DDQTLDEAEKN
+1535 DDKTLDEAEKN
-1546 PLETTGTSTVGFRER
+1546 PQEVVDKPTVGFRER
-1561 TLTGQKVDNDVNSE
+1561 KLPGHKTDDEVNSE
-1575 PAEPVEEQPQA
+1575 PVKPAEKPQA
-1586 EGPYAGPMER
+1586 EGPYAGPLER
-1596 QKPLKVK
+1596 QQPLKLK
-1603 AKLPQQEGPYA
+1603 AKLPQAEGPYA
-1614 GPMERQQ
+1614 GPLEKQQ
-1621 PLKVKAKPPV
+1621 PLKLKARLPV
-1631 VKEGPYEGPVK
+1631 AKEGPYEGPVK
-1642 KPVALKVKAKNMIV
+1642 KPVALKVKAKAPIV
-1656 TESGAPPTDLQ
+1656 TESGCPPTDLQ
-1667 KMVMANTKP
+1667 KMVMANVKP

-1681 DGKTVAICCATGVFG
+1681 DGKTVALCCATGVFG

-1705 FAEKYDKIMVDG
+1705 FAEKYDKIMLDG
-1717 RAMTDRDF
+1717 RALTDSDF
-1725 RVFEFEIKV
+1725 RVFEFEVKV

-1744 LMVLHRGNRVR
+1744 LMVLHSGNRVR
-1755 DITRHFRDQA
+1755 DLTGHFRDT
-1765 RMRKGTP
+1765 MKLSKGSP
-1772 VVGVINNAD
+1772 IVGVVNNAD
-1781 VGRLIFSGE
+1781 VGRLIFSGD
-1790 ALTYKDI
+1790 ALTYKDL

-1805 MPGLFAYK
+1805 MPGLFAYR
-1813 AATKAGYCGGAVL
+1813 AGTKVGYCGAAVL
-1826 AKDGAETFIVGTHSA
+1826 AKDGAKTVIVGTHSA
-1841 GGNGVGYCSCVSK
+1841 GGNGVGYCSCVSR
-1854 SMLLQMKAHVDPEP
+1854 SMLLQMKAHIDPPP
-1868 HHEGLIV
+1868 HTEGLVV
-1875 DTRDVEER
+1875 DTREVEER

-1891 LAPTVAHGVFNPDFG
+1891 LAPTVAHGVFQPEFG

-1918 EGVVLDDVIF
+1918 EGVVLDEVIF
-1928 SKHKGDTKMSEE
+1928 SKHKGDAKMSEA
-1940 DKKLFRLCAADYASH
+1940 DKRLFRLCAADYASH
-1955 LHSVL
+1955 LHNVL
-1960 GTANAPLTI
+1960 GTANSPLSVF
-1969 YEAIKGVDGLDAMEP
+1969 EAIKGVDGLDAMEP

-1992 ATQGKRRGAL
+1992 ALQGKRRGAL

-2007 GTVGPEIEEALKLM
+2007 GTVGPEIEAALKLM
-2021 EKREYK
+2021 EKKEYT

-2035 DEIRPMD
+2035 DEIRPLE
-2042 KVRAGKTR
+2042 KVKAGKTR

-2056 VEHIL
+2056 VEHII
-2061 YTRMMIGKFCAQM
+2061 YTRMMIGRFCAQM
-2074 HSNNGP
+2074 HSSNGP

-2098 THFAQYKNVWDV
+2098 THFAQYKNVWDI

-2125 IMFEEVFRPE
+2125 IMFEEVFREE

-2141 AEWILKTLVNTE
+2141 AVWILKTLINTE

-2193 YEGVELSSYSMI
+2193 YEGVELSHYTMI

-2223 LKPHFKSVGQTI
+2223 LKPHFKSLGQTI

-2262 LDFGTGFY
+2262 LDYETGFY

-2302 VHSGPDEYRRLFE
+2302 VHSGQDEYRRLFE
-2315 PFAGLFEIPSYRS
+2315 PFQGTFEIPSYRS

>member
-1 MNTTDCF
+1 MRTTDCF
-8 IALVQAIRE
+8 NVLLEILHRLRQIRNT
-17 IKLLL
+17 
-22 KGSKKM
+22 GRKM

-42 RPNRHDNCWL
+42 RPNTHGNCWL
-52 NTILQ
+52 NSLLQ
-57 LFRYVDEPF
+57 LFRYVDEPLF
-66 FDWVYNS
+66 ESEYLS
-73 PENLTLQA
+73 PENKTLDM
-81 IEQLEELTGL
+81 IKQLSDYTKLDL
-91 ELREGGPP
+91 SDGGPP
-99 ALVIWSI
+99 ALVLWLI
-106 KHLLYTGIGTASRP
+106 KDCLQTGVGTSTRP
-120 SEVCMVDGTDMCLAD
+120 SEICVINGVVMTLAD
-135 FHAGIFL
+135 FHAGIFI

-151 CLTSNGWYAIDD
+151 LNTSEGWYAIDD
-163 EDFYPWTPDPSDVL
+163 EVFYPWTPDPENVL
-177 CFVPY
+177 AYVPY
-182 DMEPFNGDAVVKA
+182 DQEPLDVDWQERAGLFLR
-195 TTYVKG
+195 G
-201 AGHSSPA
+201 AGQSSPA

-275 FSGLVGALLADKKT
+275 ISGLFGALLADKKT

-301 TSHGTTTSTTQ
+301 TRHNTTTSTTQ
-312 SSVGVTYGYAA
+312 SSVGVTYGYASA
-323 SDKFLPGPNTN
+323 HRFLPGPNTS

-339 VEQAERY
+339 VEQAERF
-346 FKQKLFDW
+346 FKEKLFTW
-354 DTTQKF
+354 TASQEYA
-360 GVTHVLELPTDH
+360 HVHLLELPVDH
-372 KGVYGQ
+372 KGIYGAM
-378 LVDSYTYMRN
+378 LDSHAYVRN
-388 GWDVQVSATATQFN
+388 GWDVQVSATSTQFN
-402 GGCLLVA
+402 GGTLLVA
-409 MVPELCKLDERE
+409 MVPELKTLDKRDVS
-421 KYQLTLFPHQY
+421 QLTLFPHQF

-443 QVPYLGVDRHDQGKR
+443 VVPYVGVNRHDQAKM
-458 HKAWTLVVMVV
+458 HKAWTLVVAVL
-469 APYTNDQTIGS
+469 APLTTS
-480 SKAEV
+480 SMGQDNVEV
-485 YVNIAP
+485 YANIAP
-491 TNVYVAGERPA
+491 TNVYVAGEKPT
-502 KEGIVPV
+502 KQGIIPV
-509 AVADGYGG
+509 ACNDGYGG
-517 FQNTDPKTSD
+517 FQNTDPKTAD
-527 PIYGHVYNAPRTG
+527 PIYGLVSNPPRTAF
-540 YPGRYT
+540 PGRFT

-551 AEACPTFLDFNGVP
+551 AEACPTFLDFDGTP
-565 YVTTQNNSGSKVMAC
+565 YVKTRHNSGSKILTHI
-580 FDLAFGHKNLKNTFL
+580 DLAFGHKSFKNTYL
-595 SGLAQYYTQYSGTLN
+595 AGLAQYYAQYSGSLN
-610 LHFMYSG
+610 LHFMYTG
-617 PTNNKAKY
+617 PTQSKARF
-625 MVAYIPPGTHPLP
+625 MVAYIPPGTNPVP
-638 NTPEQASH
+638 DTPEAAAH
-646 CYHAE
+646 CYHSE
-651 WDTGLNSTFT
+651 WDTGLNSKFT
-661 FTVPYVSGAD
+661 FTVPYMSAAD
-671 FAYTHAD
+671 FAYTYCD
-678 EPEQASVQG
+678 EPEQASAQG
-687 WVGVYQITDTHEK
+687 WVTLYQITDTH
-700 DGALIV
+700 DPDSAVLV
-706 TVSAGPDLEFRLPI
+706 SVSAGADLEFRLPI
-720 SPSRQTTSA
+720 NPATQTTSS
-729 GEGADVVTVDAT
+729 GEGGDVVTTDVT
-741 VHGGNQRRT
+741 THGGTVDQPRRQ
-750 RRVHTDVAFLL
+750 HTNVEFLL
-761 DRFTLVGKTQDN
+761 DRFTHIGEITASKTIDL
-773 RMVLDM
+773 LD
-779 LKTKEKALVG
+779 TKEHTLVG

-794 ATYYFADLE
+794 ATYYFCDLE
-803 VACVGTNKWVGWLPN
+803 VAVLGTSQWVAWVPN
-818 GAPVPKEVGD
+818 GCPHTDRVED
-828 NPVVF
+828 NPVV
-833 SHNGTTRFALPFTAP
+833 HAKNGVTRFALPYTAP
-848 HRVLATVYN
+848 HQVLATVYN
-857 GGCKY
+857 GNCKY
-862 KPTNED
+862 SNTQHVTP
-868 ARTNIRGDL
+868 RRGDMAAL
-877 ATLAERIREQSHI
+877 AQRVANETTRCT
-890 PTTFNYGIVLTEAQ
+890 PTTFNFGRLLCDTGS
-904 VDVYVRM
+904 VYYRM
-911 KRAELYCPRPLLTTY
+911 KRAELYCPRPLMVRYTHT
-926 DHASTDRYKV
+926 TDRYKIK
-936 SLVAPE
+936 LVAPD
-942 KQMANFALLKLAGDV
+942 KQLCNFDLLKLAGDV
-957 ESNPGPFFFADV
+957 ESNPGQFFFADV
-969 RSNFTKLVDTINQMQ
+969 RENFTKLVESINNMQ
-984 NDMSTKHGPDFNRLV
+984 QDMSTKHGPDFNRLV
-999 TAFEELTH
+999 SAFEELTK

-1020 PWYKVIKLFSRL
+1020 PWYKVIKLLSRL

-1059 LDSTFVVKKIADSL
+1059 LDSTFVVKKISDAL

-1097 VASSFFR
+1097 VASTFFR
-1104 STPEELE
+1104 STPEDLE

-1154 KFVTM
+1154 KYISM

-1164 GILEKQ
+1164 RILECQ
-1170 HDLNDPSK
+1170 RNLNDPSK
-1178 YHEAKEWLENARQA
+1178 YQESKEWLENAREA
-1192 CLKNGNIHIANLC
+1192 CLKNGNVHIANLC
-1205 KVTAPAPSKSR
+1205 KVNAPAPSKSR

-1248 GRTDSVWYC
+1248 GRVDSVWYC

-1353 GYKVNNKLDIIK
+1353 GYKVNNRLDIIK
-1365 ALEDTHTNPVAM
+1365 ALEDTHTNAPAM
-1377 FQYDCA
+1377 FNYDCA
-1383 LLNGMAV
+1383 LLNGSAV
-1390 EMKRLQQDLFKPQPP
+1390 EMKRLQQDVFKPLPP
-1405 ILNVYQL
+1405 LNSLYQL
-1412 VDEVIERVN
+1412 VDEVIERVK
-1421 LHEKVASQPI
+1421 LHEKVSSHPI
-1431 FKQISLPSQK
+1431 FKQISIPSQK

-1458 FFEGMVSDSIKE
+1458 FYEGMVHDSIKE
-1470 ELRPLLQQTSF
+1470 ELKPLLEQTSF
-1481 VKRAFKRLKENFEIV
+1481 AKRAFKRLKENFEIV
-1496 ALVLALLANIIIMIR
+1496 ALVVVLLANIIIMIR
-1511 ETRKRQEMVDAA
+1511 ETRKRQKMVDDAL
-1523 VNDYIER
+1523 DEYIEK
-1530 AGITT
+1530 ANITT
-1535 DDQTLDEAEKN
+1535 DDKTLEEAEKN
-1546 PLETTGTSTVGFRER
+1546 PQEVVDKPTVGFRER
-1561 TLTGQKVDNDVNSE
+1561 KLPGHKTDDEVNSE
-1575 PAEPVEEQPQA
+1575 PVKPVDKPQA
-1586 EGPYAGPMER
+1586 EGPYAGPLER
-1596 QKPLKVK
+1596 QQPLKLK
-1603 AKLPQQEGPYA
+1603 AKLPKAEGPYA
-1614 GPMERQQ
+1614 GPLEKQQ
-1621 PLKVKAKPPV
+1621 PLKLKAKLPV
-1631 VKEGPYEGPVK
+1631 AKEGPYEGPVK
-1642 KPVALKVKAKNMIV
+1642 KPVALKVKAKAPIV
-1656 TESGAPPTDLQ
+1656 TESGCPPTDLQ
-1667 KMVMANTKP
+1667 KMVMANVKP

-1681 DGKTVAICCATGVFG
+1681 DGKTVALCCATGVFG

-1705 FAEKYDKIMVDG
+1705 FAEKYDKIMLDG
-1717 RAMTDRDF
+1717 RALTDSDF
-1725 RVFEFEIKV
+1725 RVFEFEVKV

-1744 LMVLHRGNRVR
+1744 LMVLHSGNRVR
-1755 DITRHFRDQA
+1755 DLTGHFRDT
-1765 RMRKGTP
+1765 MKLSKGSP
-1772 VVGVINNAD
+1772 VVGVVNNAD
-1781 VGRLIFSGE
+1781 VGRLIFSGD
-1790 ALTYKDI
+1790 ALTYKDL

-1805 MPGLFAYK
+1805 MPGLFAYR
-1813 AATKAGYCGGAVL
+1813 AGTKVGYCGAAVL
-1826 AKDGAETFIVGTHSA
+1826 AKDGAKTVIVGTHSA
-1841 GGNGVGYCSCVSK
+1841 GGNGVGYCSCVSR
-1854 SMLLQMKAHVDPEP
+1854 SMLLQMKAHIDPAP
-1868 HHEGLIV
+1868 HTEGLVV
-1875 DTRDVEER
+1875 DTREVEER

-1891 LAPTVAHGVFNPDFG
+1891 LAPTVAHGVFQPEFG

-1918 EGVVLDDVIF
+1918 EGVVLDEVIF
-1928 SKHKGDTKMSEE
+1928 SKHKGDAKMSEA

-1955 LHSVL
+1955 LHNVL
-1960 GTANAPLTI
+1960 GTANSPLSVF
-1969 YEAIKGVDGLDAMEP
+1969 EAIKGVDGLDAMEP

-1992 ATQGKRRGAL
+1992 ALQGKRRGAL

-2007 GTVGPEIEEALKLM
+2007 GTVGPEIEQALKLM
-2021 EKREYK
+2021 EKKEYK

-2035 DEIRPMD
+2035 DEIRPLE
-2042 KVRAGKTR
+2042 KVKAGKTR

-2056 VEHIL
+2056 VEHII
-2061 YTRMMIGKFCAQM
+2061 YTRMMIGRFCAQM

-2098 THFAQYKNVWDV
+2098 CHFAQYKNVWDI

-2125 IMFEEVFRPE
+2125 IMFEEVFREE

-2141 AEWILKTLVNTE
+2141 AVWILKTLINTE

-2193 YEGVELSSYSMI
+2193 YEGVELSHYTMI

-2223 LKPHFKSVGQTI
+2223 LKPHFKSLGQTI

-2262 LDFGTGFY
+2262 LDYETGFY

-2315 PFAGLFEIPSYRS
+2315 PFQGTFEIPSYRS

>member
-1 MNTTDCF
+1 MKTTDCF
-8 IALVQAIRE
+8 NVLLE
-17 IKLLL
+17 IYHRFRQTFKADR
-22 KGSKKM
+22 KM

-42 RPNRHDNCWL
+42 RPNTHGNCWL
-52 NTILQ
+52 NSLLQ
-57 LFRYVDEPF
+57 LFRYVDEPLF
-66 FDWVYNS
+66 ESEYLS
-73 PENLTLQA
+73 PENKTLDM
-81 IEQLEELTGL
+81 IKQLSDYTKLDL
-91 ELREGGPP
+91 SDGGPP
-99 ALVIWSI
+99 ALVLWLI
-106 KHLLYTGIGTASRP
+106 KDCLQTGVGTSTRP
-120 SEVCMVDGTDMCLAD
+120 SEICVINGVVMTLAD
-135 FHAGIFL
+135 FHAGIFI

-151 CLTSNGWYAIDD
+151 LNTSEGWYAIDD
-163 EDFYPWTPDPSDVL
+163 EGFYPWTPDPANVL
-177 CFVPY
+177 AYVPY
-182 DMEPFNGDAVVKA
+182 DQEPLDVDWQDRAGLFLR
-195 TTYVKG
+195 G
-201 AGHSSPA
+201 AGQSSPA

-289 EETTLLEDRILT
+289 EETTLLEDRIMT

-312 SSVGVTYGYAA
+312 SSVGVTYGYALA
-323 SDKFLPGPNTN
+323 DKFLPGPNTN

-339 VEQAERY
+339 VEQAERF
-346 FKQKLFDW
+346 FKHKLCDW
-354 DTTQKF
+354 TPDQEFGTT
-360 GVTHVLELPTDH
+360 HILELPTDH
-372 KGVYGQ
+372 KGIYGQ
-378 LVDSYTYMRN
+378 LVDSHAYIRN

-409 MVPELCKLDERE
+409 MVPELCKLDNRE
-421 KYQLTLFPHQY
+421 KYQLTLFPHQFL
-432 INPRTNTTAHI
+432 NPRTNTTAHI
-443 QVPYLGVDRHDQGKR
+443 QVPYLGVDRHDQGTR
-458 HKAWTLVVMVV
+458 HKAWTLVVMVL

-480 SKAEV
+480 TKAEV

-491 TNVYVAGERPA
+491 TNVYVAGEKPA
-502 KEGIVPV
+502 KEGILPV
-509 AVADGYGG
+509 AVSDGYGG

-527 PIYGHVYNAPRTG
+527 PIYGHVYNPARTL
-540 YPGRYT
+540 YPGRFT

-551 AEACPTFLDFNGVP
+551 AEACPTLLDFNGVP
-565 YVTTQNNSGSKVMAC
+565 YVQTQNNSGSKVLAR
-580 FDLAFGHKNLKNTFL
+580 FDLAFGHKNMKNTYM
-595 SGLAQYYTQYSGTLN
+595 SGLAQYFAQYSGTLN
-610 LHFMYSG
+610 LHFMYTG

-638 NTPEQASH
+638 ETPEQASH

-661 FTVPYVSGAD
+661 FTVPYISAAD
-671 FAYTHAD
+671 YAYTYAD

-700 DGALIV
+700 DGAVVI
-706 TVSAGPDLEFRLPI
+706 TVSAGPDFEFRMPI

-729 GEGADVVTVDAT
+729 GEGADPVTTDVSE
-741 VHGGNQRRT
+741 HGGVSRTT
-750 RRVHTDVAFLL
+750 RRAHTDVAFLL
-761 DRFTLVGKTQDN
+761 DRFTKVGRTKD
-773 RMVLDM
+773 RKMVLD
-779 LKTKEKALVG
+779 LLTTNEKSLVG
-789 AILRS
+789 ALLRA
-794 ATYYFADLE
+794 ATYYFSDLE
-803 VACVGTNKWVGWLPN
+803 VACVGTNKWVGWAPN
-818 GAPVPKEVGD
+818 GSPVFSEVGD

-833 SHNGTTRFALPFTAP
+833 SRNDTTRFALPYTAP
-848 HRVLATVYN
+848 HRVLATTYN
-857 GGCKY
+857 GDCKY
-862 KPTNED
+862 KPTGTPPRE
-868 ARTNIRGDL
+868 NIRGDL
-877 ATLAERIREQSHI
+877 ATLAARIASETHI
-890 PTTFNYGIVLTEAQ
+890 PTTFNYGMIYTEAE
-904 VDVYVRM
+904 VDVYLRM
-911 KRAELYCPRPLLTTY
+911 KRAELYCPRPVLTHY
-926 DHASTDRYKV
+926 DHKGKDRYQTALTKP
-936 SLVAPE
+936 A
-942 KQMANFALLKLAGDV
+942 KQLCNFDLLKLAGDV

-969 RSNFTKLVDTINQMQ
+969 RENFTKLVDSINNMQ
-984 NDMSTKHGPDFNRLV
+984 QDMSTKHGPDFNRLV
-999 TAFEELTH
+999 SAFEELTK

-1020 PWYKVIKLFSRL
+1020 PWYKVIKLLSRL

-1059 LDSTFVVKKIADSL
+1059 LDSTFVVKKISDAL

-1084 SFGAPILLAGLVK
+1084 SFGAPILMAGLVK
-1097 VASSFFR
+1097 VASTFFR
-1104 STPEELE
+1104 STPEDLE
-1111 RAEKQLKARDIN
+1111 RAEKQLKARDVN

-1154 KFVTM
+1154 KYISM

-1164 GILEKQ
+1164 RILECQ
-1170 HDLNDPSK
+1170 RNLNDPSK
-1178 YHEAKEWLENARQA
+1178 YQESKEWLENAREA
-1192 CLKNGNIHIANLC
+1192 CLKNGNHHIANLC

-1353 GYKVNNKLDIIK
+1353 GYKVNNRLDIIK
-1365 ALEDTHTNPVAM
+1365 ALEDTHTNAPAM
-1377 FQYDCA
+1377 FNYDCA
-1383 LLNGMAV
+1383 LLNGSAV
-1390 EMKRLQQDLFKPQPP
+1390 EMKRLQQDVFKPLPP
-1405 ILNVYQL
+1405 LNSLYQL
-1412 VDEVIERVN
+1412 VDEVIERVK
-1421 LHEKVASQPI
+1421 LHEKVSSHPI
-1431 FKQISLPSQK
+1431 FKQISIPSQK

-1458 FFEGMVSDSIKE
+1458 FYEGMVHDSIKE
-1470 ELRPLLQQTSF
+1470 ELKPLLERTSF
-1481 VKRAFKRLKENFEIV
+1481 AKRAFKRLKENFEIV
-1496 ALVLALLANIIIMIR
+1496 ALVVVLLANIIIMIR
-1511 ETRKRQEMVDAA
+1511 ETRKRQKMVDDAL
-1523 VNDYIER
+1523 DEHIEK
-1530 AGITT
+1530 ANITT
-1535 DDQTLDEAEKN
+1535 DDKTLDEAEKN
-1546 PLETTGTSTVGFRER
+1546 PQEVIDKPTVGFRGRKLPGHKTDDE
-1561 TLTGQKVDNDVNSE
+1561 VNSE
-1575 PAEPVEEQPQA
+1575 PVKPADKPQA
-1586 EGPYAGPMER
+1586 EGPYAGPLER
-1596 QKPLKVK
+1596 QQPLKLR
-1603 AKLPQQEGPYA
+1603 AKLPQAEGPYA
-1614 GPMERQQ
+1614 GPLERQQ
-1621 PLKVKAKPPV
+1621 PLKLKAKLPV
-1631 VKEGPYEGPVK
+1631 AKEGPYEGPVK
-1642 KPVALKVKAKNMIV
+1642 KPVALKVKAKAPIV
-1656 TESGAPPTDLQ
+1656 TESGCPPTDLQ
-1667 KMVMANTKP
+1667 KMVMANVKP

-1681 DGKTVAICCATGVFG
+1681 DGKTVALCCATGVFG

-1705 FAEKYDKIMVDG
+1705 FAEKYDKIMLDG
-1717 RAMTDRDF
+1717 RALTDSDF
-1725 RVFEFEIKV
+1725 RVFEFEVKV

-1744 LMVLHRGNRVR
+1744 LMVLHSGNRVR
-1755 DITRHFRDQA
+1755 DLTGHFRDT
-1765 RMRKGTP
+1765 MKLSKGSP
-1772 VVGVINNAD
+1772 VVGVVNNAD
-1781 VGRLIFSGE
+1781 VGRLIFSGD
-1790 ALTYKDI
+1790 ALTYKDL

-1805 MPGLFAYK
+1805 MPGLFAYR
-1813 AATKAGYCGGAVL
+1813 AGTKVGYCGAAVL
-1826 AKDGAETFIVGTHSA
+1826 AKDGAKTVIVGTHSA
-1841 GGNGVGYCSCVSK
+1841 GGNGVGYCSCVSR
-1854 SMLLQMKAHVDPEP
+1854 SMLLQMKAHIDPPP
-1868 HHEGLIV
+1868 HTEGLVV
-1875 DTRDVEER
+1875 DTREVEER

-1891 LAPTVAHGVFNPDFG
+1891 LTPTVAHGVFQPEFG

-1918 EGVVLDDVIF
+1918 EGVVLDEVIF
-1928 SKHKGDTKMSEE
+1928 SKHKGDAKMSEA
-1940 DKKLFRLCAADYASH
+1940 DKRLFRLCAADYASH
-1955 LHSVL
+1955 LHNVL
-1960 GTANAPLTI
+1960 GTANSPLSVF
-1969 YEAIKGVDGLDAMEP
+1969 EAIKGVDGLDAMEP

-1992 ATQGKRRGAL
+1992 ALQGKRRGAL

-2007 GTVGPEIEEALKLM
+2007 GTVGPEIDAALKLM
-2021 EKREYK
+2021 EKKEYK

-2035 DEIRPMD
+2035 DEIRPLE
-2042 KVRAGKTR
+2042 KVKAGKTR

-2056 VEHIL
+2056 VEHII
-2061 YTRMMIGKFCAQM
+2061 YTRMMIGRFCAQM

-2098 THFAQYKNVWDV
+2098 THFAQYKNVWDI

-2125 IMFEEVFRPE
+2125 IMFEEVFREE

-2141 AEWILKTLVNTE
+2141 AVWILKTLINTE

-2193 YEGVELSSYSMI
+2193 YEGVELSHYTMI

-2223 LKPHFKSVGQTI
+2223 LKPHFKSLGQTI

-2262 LDFGTGFY
+2262 LDYETGFY

-2295 ISVAGLA
+2295 TSVAGLA
-2302 VHSGPDEYRRLFE
+2302 VHSGQDEYRRLFE
-2315 PFAGLFEIPSYRS
+2315 PFQGTFEIPSYRS

>member
-1 MNTTDCF
+1 MKTTDCF
-8 IALVQAIRE
+8 NVLLEILYRFKQAAKTDR
-17 IKLLL
+17 
-22 KGSKKM
+22 KM

-42 RPNRHDNCWL
+42 RPNTHGNCWL
-52 NTILQ
+52 NSLLQ
-57 LFRYVDEPF
+57 LFRYVDEPLF
-66 FDWVYNS
+66 ESEYLS
-73 PENLTLQA
+73 PENKTLDM
-81 IEQLEELTGL
+81 IKQLSDYTGL
-91 ELREGGPP
+91 DLSDGGPP
-99 ALVIWSI
+99 ALVLWLI
-106 KHLLYTGIGTASRP
+106 KDCLGTGVGTSTRP
-120 SEVCMVDGTDMCLAD
+120 SEICVINGVVMTLAD

-151 CLTSNGWYAIDD
+151 LNTSEGWYAIDD
-163 EDFYPWTPDPSDVL
+163 EVFYPWTPDPADVL
-177 CFVPY
+177 AYVPY
-182 DMEPFNGDAVVKA
+182 DQEPLDVDWQDRAGLFLR
-195 TTYVKG
+195 G
-201 AGHSSPA
+201 AGQSSPA

-275 FSGLVGALLADKKT
+275 ISGLFGALLADKKT
-289 EETTLLEDRILT
+289 EETTLLEDRIVT
-301 TSHGTTTSTTQ
+301 TRHGTTTSTTQ
-312 SSVGVTYGYAA
+312 SSVGITYGYADED
-323 SDKFLPGPNTN
+323 SFRPGPNTS

-339 VEQAERY
+339 VEQAERF
-346 FKQKLFDW
+346 FKEKLFDW
-354 DTTQKF
+354 TSDKPF
-360 GVTHVLELPTDH
+360 GTLYVLELPKDH
-372 KGVYGQ
+372 KGIYGS
-378 LVDSYTYMRN
+378 LTDAYAYMRN
-388 GWDVQVSATATQFN
+388 GWDVQVTATSTQFN
-402 GGCLLVA
+402 GGSLLVA
-409 MVPELCKLDERE
+409 MVPELCSLRDRE
-421 KYQLTLFPHQY
+421 EFQLSLYPHQF

-443 QVPYLGVDRHDQGKR
+443 QVPYLGVNRHDQGKR
-458 HKAWTLVVMVV
+458 HQAWSLVVMVLTPLTTEAQMNSGTV
-469 APYTNDQTIGS
+469 
-480 SKAEV
+480 EV
-485 YVNIAP
+485 YANIAP
-491 TNVYVAGERPA
+491 TNVFVAGEMPA
-502 KEGIVPV
+502 KQGIIPV
-509 AVADGYGG
+509 ACADGYGG
-517 FQNTDPKTSD
+517 FQNTDPKTAD
-527 PIYGHVYNAPRTG
+527 PIYGYVYNPSRNDCH
-540 YPGRYT
+540 GRYS

-551 AEACPTFLDFNGVP
+551 AEACPTFLNFDGKP
-565 YVTTQNNSGSKVMAC
+565 YVVTKNNGDKVMTC
-580 FDLAFGHKNLKNTFL
+580 FDVAFTHKVHRNTYLA
-595 SGLAQYYTQYSGTLN
+595 GLADYYTQYQGSLN
-610 LHFMYSG
+610 YHFMYTG
-617 PTNNKAKY
+617 PTHHKAKF
-625 MVAYIPPGTHPLP
+625 MVAYIPPGVETDKLP
-638 NTPEQASH
+638 KTPEDAAH
-646 CYHAE
+646 CYHSE
-651 WDTGLNSTFT
+651 WDTGLNSQFT
-661 FTVPYVSGAD
+661 FAVPYVSASD
-671 FAYTHAD
+671 FSYTHTDTPAM
-678 EPEQASVQG
+678 ATTNG
-687 WVGVYQITDTHEK
+687 WVAVYQVTDTHSAE
-700 DGALIV
+700 AAV
-706 TVSAGPDLEFRLPI
+706 VVSVSAGPDLEFRFPI
-720 SPSRQTTSA
+720 DPVRQTTSA
-729 GEGADVVTVDAT
+729 GEGADVVTTDPST
-741 VHGGNQRRT
+741 HGGSVVEKRRM
-750 RRVHTDVAFLL
+750 HTDVAFVL
-761 DRFTLVGKTQDN
+761 DRFTHVHTNKTTFNVDL
-773 RMVLDM
+773 LD
-779 LKTKEKALVG
+779 TKNQTLVG
-789 AILRS
+789 AFLRAS
-794 ATYYFADLE
+794 TYYFCDLE
-803 VACVGTNKWVGWLPN
+803 IACVGAHKRVYWQPN
-818 GAPVPKEVGD
+818 GAPRTTQLGD
-828 NPVVF
+828 NPMVF
-833 SHNGTTRFALPFTAP
+833 AHNGVTRFAIPYTAP
-848 HRVLATVYN
+848 HRLLATVYN
-857 GGCKY
+857 GECRY
-862 KPTNED
+862 TE
-868 ARTNIRGDL
+868 RTSAIRGDRAVL
-877 ATLAERIREQSHI
+877 AAKYAESRHTLPS
-890 PTTFNYGIVLTEAQ
+890 TFNFGHVTADEP
-904 VDVYVRM
+904 VDVYYRM
-911 KRAELYCPRPLLTTY
+911 KRAELYCPRPLLPAY
-926 DHASTDRYKV
+926 QHNDRDRFD
-936 SLVAPE
+936 APIGVE
-942 KQMANFALLKLAGDV
+942 KQLCNFDLLKLAGDV

-969 RSNFTKLVDTINQMQ
+969 RENFTKLVESINNMQ
-984 NDMSTKHGPDFNRLV
+984 HDMSTKHGPDFNRLV
-999 TAFEELTH
+999 SAFEELTK

-1020 PWYKVIKLFSRL
+1020 PWYKVIKLLSRL

-1059 LDSTFVVKKIADSL
+1059 LDSTFVVKKISDAL

-1097 VASSFFR
+1097 VASTFFR
-1104 STPEELE
+1104 STPEDLE

-1154 KFVTM
+1154 KYISM

-1164 GILEKQ
+1164 RILECQ
-1170 HDLNDPSK
+1170 RNLNDPSK
-1178 YHEAKEWLENARQA
+1178 YQESKEWLENAREA

-1205 KVTAPAPSKSR
+1205 KVNAPAPSKSR

-1248 GRTDSVWYC
+1248 GRVDSVWYC

-1353 GYKVNNKLDIIK
+1353 GYKVNNRLDIIK
-1365 ALEDTHTNPVAM
+1365 ALEDTHTNAPAM
-1377 FQYDCA
+1377 FNYDCA
-1383 LLNGMAV
+1383 LLNGSAV
-1390 EMKRLQQDLFKPQPP
+1390 EMKRLQQDVFKPLPP
-1405 ILNVYQL
+1405 LNSLYQL
-1412 VDEVIERVN
+1412 VDEVIERVK
-1421 LHEKVASQPI
+1421 LHEKVSSHPI
-1431 FKQISLPSQK
+1431 FKQISIPSQK

-1458 FFEGMVSDSIKE
+1458 FYEGMVHDSIKE
-1470 ELRPLLQQTSF
+1470 ELKPLLEHTSF
-1481 VKRAFKRLKENFEIV
+1481 AKRAFKRLKENFEII
-1496 ALVLALLANIIIMIR
+1496 ALVVVLLANIIIMIR
-1511 ETRKRQEMVDAA
+1511 ETRKRQKMVDDAL
-1523 VNDYIER
+1523 DEYIEK
-1530 AGITT
+1530 ANITT
-1535 DDQTLDEAEKN
+1535 DDKTLEEAENSPREVVDK
-1546 PLETTGTSTVGFRER
+1546 PTVGFRER
-1561 TLTGQKVDNDVNSE
+1561 KLPGHKTDEEVNTE
-1575 PAEPVEEQPQA
+1575 PAKPAEKPQA
-1586 EGPYAGPMER
+1586 EGPYAGPLER
-1596 QKPLKVK
+1596 QQPLKLK
-1603 AKLPQQEGPYA
+1603 AKLPKAEGPYA
-1614 GPMERQQ
+1614 GPLERQQ
-1621 PLKVKAKPPV
+1621 PLKLKAKLPV
-1631 VKEGPYEGPVK
+1631 AKEGPYEGPVK
-1642 KPVALKVKAKNMIV
+1642 KPVALKVKAKAPIV
-1656 TESGAPPTDLQ
+1656 TESGCPPTDLQ
-1667 KMVMANTKP
+1667 KMVMANVKP

-1681 DGKTVAICCATGVFG
+1681 DGKTVALCCATGVFG

-1705 FAEKYDKIMVDG
+1705 FAEKYDKIMLDG
-1717 RAMTDRDF
+1717 RALTDSDF
-1725 RVFEFEIKV
+1725 RVFEFEVKV

-1744 LMVLHRGNRVR
+1744 LMVLHSGNRVR
-1755 DITRHFRDQA
+1755 DLTGHFRDT
-1765 RMRKGTP
+1765 MKLSKGSP
-1772 VVGVINNAD
+1772 VVGVVNNAD
-1781 VGRLIFSGE
+1781 VGRLIFSGD
-1790 ALTYKDI
+1790 ALTYKDL

-1805 MPGLFAYK
+1805 MPGLFAYR
-1813 AATKAGYCGGAVL
+1813 AGTKVGYCGAAVL
-1826 AKDGAETFIVGTHSA
+1826 AKDGAKTVIVGTHSA
-1841 GGNGVGYCSCVSK
+1841 GGNGVGYCSCVSR
-1854 SMLLQMKAHVDPEP
+1854 SMLLQMKAHIDPPP
-1868 HHEGLIV
+1868 HTEGLVV
-1875 DTRDVEER
+1875 DTREVEER

-1891 LAPTVAHGVFNPDFG
+1891 LAPTVAYGVFQPEFG

-1918 EGVVLDDVIF
+1918 EGVVLDEVIF
-1928 SKHKGDTKMSEE
+1928 SKHKGDAKMSEA
-1940 DKKLFRLCAADYASH
+1940 DKRLFRLCAADYASH
-1955 LHSVL
+1955 LHNVL
-1960 GTANAPLTI
+1960 GTANSPLSVF
-1969 YEAIKGVDGLDAMEP
+1969 EAIKGVDGLDAMEP

-1992 ATQGKRRGAL
+1992 ALQGKRRGAL

-2007 GTVGPEIEEALKLM
+2007 GTVGPEIEQALKLM

-2035 DEIRPMD
+2035 DEIRPLE

-2056 VEHIL
+2056 VEHII
-2061 YTRMMIGKFCAQM
+2061 YTRMMIGRFCAQM

-2098 THFAQYKNVWDV
+2098 THFAQYKNVWDI

-2125 IMFEEVFRPE
+2125 IMFEEVFREE

-2141 AEWILKTLVNTE
+2141 AVWILKTLINTE

-2193 YEGVELSSYSMI
+2193 YEGVELSHYTMI

-2223 LKPHFKSVGQTI
+2223 LKPHFKSLGQTI

-2262 LDFGTGFY
+2262 LDYGTGFY

-2302 VHSGPDEYRRLFE
+2302 VHSGQDEYRRLFE
-2315 PFAGLFEIPSYRS
+2315 PFAGTFEIPSYRS

>member
-17 IKLLL
+17 IKLLF
-22 KGSKKM
+22 KGIRKM
-28 EFTLYNGEKKTFYS
+28 KLTLYNGEKKTFYS
-42 RPNRHDNCWL
+42 RPNSHDNCWL

-73 PENLTLQA
+73 PENLTLRA

-99 ALVIWSI
+99 ALVIWNI

-135 FHAGIFL
+135 FHAGIFM

-151 CLTSNGWYAIDD
+151 LLTSDGWYAIDD

-182 DMEPFNGDAVVKA
+182 DMEPFNGSSIAKA
-195 TTYVKG
+195 TAYVKG
-201 AGHSSPA
+201 AGQSSPA

-275 FSGLVGALLADKKT
+275 ISGLFGALLADKKT

-301 TSHGTTTSTTQ
+301 TRHGTTTSTTQ
-312 SSVGVTYGYAA
+312 SSVGITYGYAD
-323 SDKFLPGPNTN
+323 SDSFRSGPNTS

-339 VEQAERY
+339 VEQAERF
-346 FKQKLFDW
+346 FKEKLFDW
-354 DTTQKF
+354 TSDKPF
-360 GVTHVLELPTDH
+360 GTLYVLELPRDH
-372 KGVYGQ
+372 KGIYGK
-378 LVDSYTYMRN
+378 LTDSYTYMRN
-388 GWDVQVSATATQFN
+388 GWDVQVSATSTQFN

-409 MVPELCKLDERE
+409 MVPELCSLKARE
-421 KYQLTLFPHQY
+421 EYQLTLYPHQF
-432 INPRTNTTAHI
+432 INPRTNTTAHL
-443 QVPYLGVDRHDQGKR
+443 QVPYLGVNRHDQGKR
-458 HKAWTLVVMVV
+458 HQSWSLVVMVLTPPTTEAQMNSGTV
-469 APYTNDQTIGS
+469 
-480 SKAEV
+480 EV
-485 YVNIAP
+485 YANIAP
-491 TNVYVAGERPA
+491 TNVYVAGELPG
-502 KEGIVPV
+502 KQGIVPV
-509 AVADGYGG
+509 ACADGYGG
-517 FQNTDPKTSD
+517 FQNTDPKSAD
-527 PIYGHVYNAPRTG
+527 PIYGHVYNPSRNDCH
-540 YPGRYT
+540 GRFS

-551 AEACPTFLDFNGVP
+551 AEACPTLLDFDGKP
-565 YVTTQNNSGSKVMAC
+565 YVVTKNNGDKVMAA
-580 FDLAFGHKNLKNTFL
+580 FDVAFTHKVHKNTYLA
-595 SGLAQYYTQYSGTLN
+595 GLADYYTQYSGSLN
-610 LHFMYSG
+610 YHFMYTG
-617 PTNNKAKY
+617 PTHHKAKF
-625 MVAYIPPGTHPLP
+625 MVAYVPPGIEVEELP
-638 NTPEQASH
+638 KTPEDAAH
-646 CYHAE
+646 CYHSE
-651 WDTGLNSTFT
+651 WDTGLNSNFT
-661 FTVPYVSGAD
+661 FAVPYLSSGD
-671 FAYTHAD
+671 FSYTHTDTPAM
-678 EPEQASVQG
+678 ATTNG
-687 WVGVYQITDTHEK
+687 WVVVLQVTDTHSAE
-700 DGALIV
+700 AAV
-706 TVSAGPDLEFRLPI
+706 VVSVSAGPDLEFRFPI
-720 SPSRQTTSA
+720 DPVRQTTSA
-729 GEGADVVTVDAT
+729 GEGAEVVTTDPT
-741 VHGGNQRRT
+741 THGGKVT
-750 RRVHTDVAFLL
+750 TPRRVHTDVAFLL
-761 DRFTLVGKTQDN
+761 DRSTHVHTNTTAFVVDLMD
-773 RMVLDM
+773 
-779 LKTKEKALVG
+779 TKEKALVG

-794 ATYYFADLE
+794 ATYYFCDLE
-803 VACVGTNKWVGWLPN
+803 VACVGKHKHVFWQPN
-818 GAPVPKEVGD
+818 GAPRTTQLGD
-828 NPVVF
+828 NPMVLSRNNV
-833 SHNGTTRFALPFTAP
+833 TRFAIPFTAP
-848 HRVLATVYN
+848 HRLLSTVYN
-857 GGCKY
+857 GECEYTK
-862 KPTNED
+862 TVT
-868 ARTNIRGDL
+868 AIRGDREVL
-877 ATLAERIREQSHI
+877 AQKYSSAKHSLPS
-890 PTTFNYGIVLTEAQ
+890 TFNFGFVTADKP
-904 VDVYVRM
+904 VDVYYRM
-911 KRAELYCPRPLLTTY
+911 KRAELYCPRALLPAYT
-926 DHASTDRYKV
+926 HAGGDRFDAPIG
-936 SLVAPE
+936 VA
-942 KQMANFALLKLAGDV
+942 KQLLNFDLLKLAGDV
-957 ESNPGPFFFADV
+957 ESNPGPFFFSDV

-999 TAFEELTH
+999 TAFEELTQ

-1020 PWYKVIKLFSRL
+1020 PWYKVIKLLSRL

-1059 LDSTFVVKKIADSL
+1059 LDSTFVVKKIADAL

-1084 SFGAPILLAGLVK
+1084 SFGAPVLLAGLVK

-1170 HDLNDPSK
+1170 RDLSDPSK
-1178 YHEAKEWLENARQA
+1178 YHEAKGWLENARQA
-1192 CLKNGNIHIANLC
+1192 CLKNGNVHIANLC

-1390 EMKRLQQDLFKPQPP
+1390 EMKRLQQDVFKPQPP

-1453 EAAIE
+1453 DAAIE

-1481 VKRAFKRLKENFEIV
+1481 VKRAFKRLKDNFEIV
-1496 ALVLALLANIIIMIR
+1496 ALCLALLANIVIMIR
-1511 ETRKRQEMVDAA
+1511 ETNKRQQMVDEA

-1535 DDQTLDEAEKN
+1535 DDKTLDEAEKN
-1546 PLETTGTSTVGFRER
+1546 PLETTGASTVGFRER
-1561 TLTGQKVDNDVNSE
+1561 TLPGHKVSDDVNSE
-1575 PAEPVEEQPQA
+1575 PTKPEEKPQA

-1621 PLKVKAKPPV
+1621 PLKVKARAPV

-1705 FAEKYDKIMVDG
+1705 FAEKYDKIMIDG

-1772 VVGVINNAD
+1772 VVGVVNNAD
-1781 VGRLIFSGE
+1781 RWRLIFSGE

-1891 LAPTVAHGVFNPDFG
+1891 LAPTVARGVLQPEYG

-1918 EGVVLDDVIF
+1918 EGVVLDEVIF

-1960 GTANAPLTI
+1960 GTANAPLSI

-2007 GTVGPEIEEALKLM
+2007 GTVGPEIEAALKLM
-2021 EKREYK
+2021 ENREYK

-2035 DEIRPMD
+2035 DEIRPLE

-2165 GMPSGCSATSIIN
+2165 GMPSGCSATCIIN

-2193 YEGVELSSYSMI
+2193 YEGVTLDSYSMI

-2262 LDFGTGFY
+2262 MDYGTGFY

-2315 PFAGLFEIPSYRS
+2315 PFQGLFEIPSYRS

>member
-1 MNTTDCF
+1 MKTTDCF

-17 IKLLL
+17 IKFLF
-22 KGSKKM
+22 KHNKKM
-28 EFTLYNGEKKTFYS
+28 EFTLYNGKKKTFYS

-66 FDWVYNS
+66 FDWVYDS

-81 IEQLEELTGL
+81 IEQLEGLTGL
-91 ELREGGPP
+91 SLREGGPP
-99 ALVIWSI
+99 ALVIWNI
-106 KHLLYTGIGTASRP
+106 KHLLHTGIGTASRP

-142 KGTEHAVFA
+142 KGAEHAVFA

-182 DMEPFNGDAVVKA
+182 DMEPFNGDAIVKA
-195 TTYVKG
+195 TAYVKG
-201 AGHSSPA
+201 AGQSSPA

-235 TQLGDNAIS
+235 TQLGDNATS

-275 FSGLVGALLADKKT
+275 ISGLFGALLADKKT

-301 TSHGTTTSTTQ
+301 TRHGTTTSTTQ
-312 SSVGVTYGYAA
+312 SSVGVTFGYADA
-323 SDKFLPGPNTN
+323 DSFRPGPNTS

-339 VEQAERY
+339 VQQAERF
-346 FKQKLFDW
+346 FKEKLFDW
-354 DTTQKF
+354 TSDKPF
-360 GVTHVLELPTDH
+360 GTLYVLELPKDH
-372 KGVYGQ
+372 KGIYGK
-378 LVDSYTYMRN
+378 LTDSYTYMRN
-388 GWDVQVSATATQFN
+388 GWDVQVSATSTQFN
-402 GGCLLVA
+402 GGSLLVA
-409 MVPELCKLDERE
+409 MVPELCSIKHRE
-421 KYQLTLFPHQY
+421 EFQLTLYPHQF

-443 QVPYLGVDRHDQGKR
+443 QVPYLGVNRHDQGKR
-458 HKAWTLVVMVV
+458 HQAWSLVVMVLTPLTTEAQMNSGTV
-469 APYTNDQTIGS
+469 
-480 SKAEV
+480 EV
-485 YVNIAP
+485 YANIAP
-491 TNVYVAGERPA
+491 TNVVVAGELPG
-502 KEGIVPV
+502 KQGIVPV
-509 AVADGYGG
+509 AAADGYGG
-517 FQNTDPKTSD
+517 FQNTDPKTAD
-527 PIYGHVYNAPRTG
+527 PIYGHVYNPSRNG
-540 YPGRYT
+540 CHGRYS

-551 AEACPTFLDFNGVP
+551 AEACPTLLNFDGKP
-565 YVTTQNNSGSKVMAC
+565 YVVTKNSGDKVMAT
-580 FDLAFGHKNLKNTFL
+580 FDVAFTHKVHRNTFL
-595 SGLAQYYTQYSGTLN
+595 AGLADYYTQYSGSLN
-610 LHFMYSG
+610 YHFMYTG
-617 PTNNKAKY
+617 PTHHKAKF
-625 MVAYIPPGTHPLP
+625 MVAYVPPGVEVRQLP
-638 NTPEQASH
+638 KTPEDAAH

-651 WDTGLNSTFT
+651 WDTGLNSSFS
-661 FTVPYVSGAD
+661 FAVPYISAAD
-671 FAYTHAD
+671 FSYTHTDTPAM
-678 EPEQASVQG
+678 ATTNG
-687 WVGVYQITDTHEK
+687 WVVVLQVTDTHSAE
-700 DGALIV
+700 AAV
-706 TVSAGPDLEFRLPI
+706 VVSVSAGPDLEFRFPI
-720 SPSRQTTSA
+720 DPVRQTTSA
-729 GEGADVVTVDAT
+729 GEGADVVTTDPST
-741 VHGGNQRRT
+741 HGGNVQESRRK
-750 RRVHTDVAFLL
+750 HTEVAFLL
-761 DRFTLVGKTQDN
+761 DRSTHVHTGKTSFVVDL
-773 RMVLDM
+773 MD
-779 LKTKEKALVG
+779 TKEKALVG
-789 AILRS
+789 AILRAS
-794 ATYYFADLE
+794 TYYFCDLE
-803 VACVGTNKWVGWLPN
+803 IACVGDHARVFWQPN
-818 GAPVPKEVGD
+818 GAPRTTQLGD
-828 NPVVF
+828 NPMVF
-833 SHNGTTRFALPFTAP
+833 AKGGVTRFAIPFTAP
-848 HRVLATVYN
+848 HRLLSTVYN
-857 GGCKY
+857 GECDY
-862 KPTNED
+862 N
-868 ARTNIRGDL
+868 RTVTAIRGDRAAL
-877 ATLAERIREQSHI
+877 AAKYADYTHTL
-890 PTTFNYGIVLTEAQ
+890 PPTFNFGFVTADKP
-904 VDVYVRM
+904 VDVYYRM
-911 KRAELYCPRPLLTTY
+911 KRAELYCPRPLLPAY
-926 DHASTDRYKV
+926 DHAGRDRFD
-936 SLVAPE
+936 APIGVE
-942 KQMANFALLKLAGDV
+942 RQTLNFDLLKLAGDV
-957 ESNPGPFFFADV
+957 ESNPGPFFFPDI
-969 RSNFTKLVDTINQMQ
+969 RSNFAKLADAISQMQ
-984 NDMSTKHGPDFNRLV
+984 EDVSTKHGPDFNRLV
-999 TAFEELTH
+999 TAFEELTQ
-1007 GVKAIKDGLDEAK
+1007 GVKAIRDGLDEAR
-1020 PWYKVIKLFSRL
+1020 PWYKVVKLLSRL

-1059 LDSTFVVKKIADSL
+1059 LDSTFVVKKLADSL

-1084 SFGAPILLAGLVK
+1084 SFGAPVLLAGLVK

-1123 DIFAI
+1123 DILAI

-1154 KFVTM
+1154 KFVTV

-1170 HDLNDPSK
+1170 RDLHDPSK
-1178 YHEAKEWLENARQA
+1178 YHEAKEWLENARQT

-1233 FLANVLAQAISTHFT
+1233 FLANVLAQAISTHYT

-1262 HFDGYNQQAVVVMD
+1262 HFDGYNQQTVVVMD

-1353 GYKVNNKLDIIK
+1353 GYKIGNRLDIIK

-1390 EMKRLQQDLFKPQPP
+1390 ELKRLQQDMFKPQPP

-1412 VDEVIERVN
+1412 VDEVIERVS
-1421 LHEKVASQPI
+1421 LHEKISSQPI

-1458 FFEGMVSDSIKE
+1458 FFEGMVSDSLKD
-1470 ELRPLLQQTSF
+1470 ELRPLLQHTSF

-1511 ETRKRQEMVDAA
+1511 ETHKRQEMVDAA
-1523 VNDYIER
+1523 VNDYIDR

-1546 PLETTGTSTVGFRER
+1546 PLETTGTTTVGFRER
-1561 TLTGQKVDNDVNSE
+1561 TPPQKTDNDVNSE
-1575 PAEPVEEQPQA
+1575 PAEPVEGKPHA
-1586 EGPYAGPMER
+1586 EGPYTGPMER

-1603 AKLPQQEGPYA
+1603 ARLPQQEGPYA

-1621 PLKVKAKPPV
+1621 PLKVKVKPPV

-1642 KPVALKVKAKNMIV
+1642 KPVALKVKAKNMII

-1705 FAEKYDKIMVDG
+1705 FAEKYDKIMIDG

-1755 DITRHFRDQA
+1755 DITKHFRDQA
-1765 RMRKGTP
+1765 RLRKGTP

-1805 MPGLFAYK
+1805 MPGLFAYR

-1841 GGNGVGYCSCVSK
+1841 GGNGVGYCSCVSR
-1854 SMLLQMKAHVDPEP
+1854 SMLLKMKAHVDPEP

-1940 DKKLFRLCAADYASH
+1940 DKKLFRACAADYASH

-1960 GTANAPLTI
+1960 GTANAPLSI
-1969 YEAIKGVDGLDAMEP
+1969 YEAIKGIDGLDAMEP

-2007 GTVGPEIEEALKLM
+2007 GTVGPEVEEALKLM
-2021 EKREYK
+2021 ETREYK

-2035 DEIRPMD
+2035 DEIRPME

-2098 THFAQYKNVWDV
+2098 THFAQYRNVWDV

-2193 YEGVELSSYSMI
+2193 YEGVELSTYSMI

-2211 VVASDYDLDFEA
+2211 VVASDFDLDFEA

-2262 LDFGTGFY
+2262 MDYGTGFY

-2302 VHSGPDEYRRLFE
+2302 VHSGPSEYQRLFE
-2315 PFAGLFEIPSYRS
+2315 PFVGLFEIPSYRS

>member
-1 MNTTDCF
+1 MDTTDCF
-8 IALVQAIRE
+8 IALLNAFRE
-17 IKLLL
+17 IKSLFLSRTQ
-22 KGSKKM
+22 GKM
-28 EFTLYNGEKKTFYS
+28 EFTLHSGEKKTFYS
-42 RPNRHDNCWL
+42 RPNNHDNCWL

-73 PENLTLQA
+73 PENLTLDA
-81 IEQLEELTGL
+81 IKQLEEITGL
-91 ELREGGPP
+91 ELHEGGPP
-99 ALVIWSI
+99 ALVIWNI
-106 KHLLYTGIGTASRP
+106 KHLLQTGIGTASRP

-142 KGTEHAVFA
+142 KGQEHAVFA
-151 CLTSNGWYAIDD
+151 CITSNGWYAIDD

-177 CFVPY
+177 VFVPY
-182 DMEPFNGDAVVKA
+182 DQEPLNREWKA
-195 TTYVKG
+195 KVQKRLKG
-201 AGHSSPA
+201 AGQSSPA

-235 TQLGDNAIS
+235 TQLGDNATS

-269 KLAQSA
+269 RLASSA
-275 FSGLVGALLADKKT
+275 FSGLFGALLADKKT
-289 EETTLLEDRILT
+289 EETTMLEDRILT
-301 TSHGTTTSTTQ
+301 TRNGHTTSTTQ
-312 SSVGVTYGYAA
+312 SSVGVTYGYAVTEDA
-323 SDKFLPGPNTN
+323 VSGPNTS

-339 VEQAERY
+339 VQQAERF
-346 FKQKLFDW
+346 FKKHLFDW
-354 DTTQKF
+354 TPNLAF
-360 GVTHVLELPTDH
+360 GHCHYLELPTEH
-372 KGVYGQ
+372 KGVYGG
-378 LVDSYTYMRN
+378 LMASYAYMRN
-388 GWDVQVSATATQFN
+388 GWDVEVTAVGNQFN

-409 MVPELCKLDERE
+409 LVPELKSLDTRQ
-421 KYQLTLFPHQY
+421 KYQLTLFPHQF
-432 INPRTNTTAHI
+432 INPRTNMTAHI
-443 QVPYLGVDRHDQGKR
+443 SVPFVGVNRYDQYAL
-458 HKAWTLVVMVV
+458 HKPWTLVVMVV
-469 APYTNDQTIGS
+469 APLTVKTGGS
-480 SKAEV
+480 EQIKV
-485 YVNIAP
+485 YMNAAP
-491 TNVYVAGERPA
+491 TYVHVAGELPS

-509 AVADGYGG
+509 ACADGYG
-517 FQNTDPKTSD
+517 NMVTTDPKTAD
-527 PIYGHVYNAPRTG
+527 PVYGKVFNPPRTNL
-540 YPGRYT
+540 PGRFT
-546 NLLDV
+546 NFLDV
-551 AEACPTFLDFNGVP
+551 AEACPTFLRFGEVP
-565 YVTTQNNSGSKVMAC
+565 FVKTVNSGDRLLAK
-580 FDLAFGHKNLKNTFL
+580 FDVSLAAGHMSNTYL
-595 SGLAQYYTQYSGTLN
+595 AGLAQYYTQYSGTMN
-610 LHFMYSG
+610 IHFMFTG
-617 PTNNKAKY
+617 PTDGKARY
-625 MVAYIPPGTHPLP
+625 MVAYVPPGM
-638 NTPEQASH
+638 TPPTDPEHAAH
-646 CYHAE
+646 CIHSE
-651 WDTGLNSTFT
+651 WDTGLNSKFT
-661 FTVPYVSGAD
+661 FSIPYLSAAD
-671 FAYTHAD
+671 YAYTASD
-678 EPEQASVQG
+678 VAETTSVQG
-687 WVGVYQITDTHEK
+687 WVCIYQITHGKAEGD
-700 DGALIV
+700 ALV
-706 TVSAGPDLEFRLPI
+706 VSVSAGKDFEFRLPVDA
-720 SPSRQTTSA
+720 RQQTTTAAESA
-729 GEGADVVTVDAT
+729 DPVTTTVENYGGETQTA
-741 VHGGNQRRT
+741 RRL
-750 RRVHTDVAFLL
+750 HTDVAFVL
-761 DRFTLVGKTQDN
+761 DRFVKLTSPKNTQTLDLMQIPLHTLVG
-773 RMVLDM
+773 
-779 LKTKEKALVG
+779 AL
-789 AILRS
+789 LRS
-794 ATYYFADLE
+794 ATYYFSDLE
-803 VACVGTNKWVGWLPN
+803 VALVHTGPVTWVPN
-818 GAPVPKEVGD
+818 GAPKTALYNQT
-828 NPVVF
+828 NP
-833 SHNGTTRFALPFTAP
+833 TAYQKQPITRLALPYTAP

-857 GGCKY
+857 GKTAYGTET
-862 KPTNED
+862 PG
-868 ARTNIRGDL
+868 RGDL
-877 ATLAERIREQSHI
+877 AAIAQRVNNSL
-890 PTTFNYGIVLTEAQ
+890 PTSFNYGAVRADTITELLI
-904 VDVYVRM
+904 RM
-911 KRAELYCPRPLLTTY
+911 KRAETYCPRPLLALDTTQ
-926 DHASTDRYKV
+926 DRRKQEII
-936 SLVAPE
+936 APE
-942 KQMANFALLKLAGDV
+942 KQALNFDLLKLAGDV
-957 ESNPGPFFFADV
+957 ESNPGPFFFSDV
-969 RSNFTKLVDTINQMQ
+969 RSNFSKLVDTINQMQ
-984 NDMSTKHGPDFNRLV
+984 EDMSTKHGPDFNRLV
-999 TAFEELTH
+999 SAFEELAT
-1007 GVKAIKDGLDEAK
+1007 GVKAIRTGLDEAK
-1020 PWYKVIKLFSRL
+1020 PWYKLIKLLSRL

-1059 LDSTFVVKKIADSL
+1059 LDSTFVVKKISDSL
-1073 SSVFHVPAPVF
+1073 SSLFHVPAPVF

-1104 STPEELE
+1104 STAEDLE

-1142 RDWIKAWISSEE
+1142 RDWIKAWIASEE

-1170 HDLNDPSK
+1170 RDLNDPSK
-1178 YHEAKEWLENARQA
+1178 YKEAKEWLDNARQA
-1192 CLKNGNIHIANLC
+1192 CLKSGNVHIANLC
-1205 KVTAPAPSKSR
+1205 KVVAPAPSKSR

-1316 VIIATSN
+1316 VIIATTN

-1353 GYKVNNKLDIIK
+1353 GYKINNKLDIIK

-1390 EMKRLQQDLFKPQPP
+1390 EMKRMQQDMFKPQPP
-1405 ILNVYQL
+1405 LQNVYQL
-1412 VDEVIERVN
+1412 VQEVIERVE
-1421 LHEKVASQPI
+1421 LHEKVSSHPI
-1431 FKQISLPSQK
+1431 FKQISIPSQK

-1458 FFEGMVSDSIKE
+1458 FFEGMVHDSIKE
-1470 ELRPLLQQTSF
+1470 ELRPLIQQTSF

-1496 ALVLALLANIIIMIR
+1496 ALCLTLLANIVIMIR
-1511 ETRKRQEMVDAA
+1511 ETRKRQQMVDNA
-1523 VNDYIER
+1523 VNEYIEK
-1530 AGITT
+1530 ANITT
-1535 DDQTLDEAEKN
+1535 DDKTLDEAEKS
-1546 PLETTGTSTVGFRER
+1546 PQETNSAATVGFRER
-1561 TLTGQKVDNDVNSE
+1561 TLPGHKASDDVNSE
-1575 PAEPVEEQPQA
+1575 PAEPVERPQA
-1586 EGPYAGPMER
+1586 EGPYAGPLER
-1596 QKPLKVK
+1596 QKPLKVR
-1603 AKLPQQEGPYA
+1603 AKLPRQEGPYA

-1621 PLKVKAKPPV
+1621 PLKVRVKAPV

-1642 KPVALKVKAKNMIV
+1642 KPVALKVKAKNLIV

-1667 KMVMANTKP
+1667 KMVMGNTKP
-1676 VELIL
+1676 VELVL

-1705 FAEKYDKIMVDG
+1705 FAEKYDKIMLDG
-1717 RAMTDRDF
+1717 RAMTDSDY

-1755 DITRHFRDQA
+1755 DITKHFRDTA
-1765 RMRKGTP
+1765 RMKKGTP

-1826 AKDGAETFIVGTHSA
+1826 AKDGADTFIVGTHSA
-1841 GGNGVGYCSCVSK
+1841 GGNGVGYCSCVSR
-1854 SMLLQMKAHVDPEP
+1854 SMLLKMKAHIDPEP

-1891 LAPTVAHGVFNPDFG
+1891 LAPTVAHGVFNPEFG
-1906 PAALSNNDKRLN
+1906 PAALSNKDPRLN
-1918 EGVVLDDVIF
+1918 EGVVLDEVIF
-1928 SKHKGDTKMSEE
+1928 SKHKGDTKMSKE
-1940 DKKLFRLCAADYASH
+1940 DKALFRRCAADYASR

-1960 GTANAPLTI
+1960 GTANAPLSI

-1992 ATQGKRRGAL
+1992 ALQGKRRGAL

-2007 GTVGPEIEEALKLM
+2007 GTVGPEVEAALKLM

-2027 FTCQTFLK
+2027 FACQTFLK
-2035 DEIRPMD
+2035 DEIRPME

-2061 YTRMMIGKFCAQM
+2061 YTRMMIGRFCAQM

-2098 THFAQYKNVWDV
+2098 THFAQYRNVWDV

-2125 IMFEEVFRPE
+2125 ITFEEVFRTE

-2193 YEGVELSSYSMI
+2193 YEGVELDTYTMI

-2223 LKPHFKSVGQTI
+2223 LKPHFKSLGQTI

-2244 FVLGQSITDVTFL
+2244 FVFGHSITDVTFL

-2262 LDFGTGFY
+2262 MDYGTGFY

-2315 PFAGLFEIPSYRS
+2315 PFQGLFEIPSYRS

>member
-8 IALVQAIRE
+8 IALLHAIRK
-17 IKLLL
+17 IKARLLL
-22 KGSKKM
+22 RTQEKM

-42 RPNRHDNCWL
+42 RPNNHDNCWL

-66 FDWVYNS
+66 FDWVYES
-73 PENLTLQA
+73 PENLTLEA
-81 IEQLEELTGL
+81 IRQLEEVTGL
-91 ELREGGPP
+91 ELHEGGPP
-99 ALVIWSI
+99 ALVIWNI
-106 KHLLYTGIGTASRP
+106 KHLLHTGIGTASRP

-142 KGTEHAVFA
+142 KGQEHAVFA
-151 CLTSNGWYAIDD
+151 CVTSNGWYAIDD

-177 CFVPY
+177 VFVPY
-182 DMEPFNGDAVVKA
+182 DQEPLNGEWKTKVHKRL
-195 TTYVKG
+195 KG
-201 AGHSSPA
+201 AGQSSPA

-269 KLAQSA
+269 RLASSA
-275 FSGLVGALLADKKT
+275 FSGLFGALLADKKT

-301 TSHGTTTSTTQ
+301 TRNGHTTSTTQ
-312 SSVGVTYGYAA
+312 SSVGVTYGYAVTEDA
-323 SDKFLPGPNTN
+323 VSGPNTS

-339 VEQAERY
+339 VIQAERF
-346 FKQKLFDW
+346 FKKHLFDW
-354 DTTQKF
+354 TQDLSF
-360 GVTHVLELPTDH
+360 GHCHYLELPSEH
-372 KGVYGQ
+372 KGVYGG
-378 LVDSYTYMRN
+378 LMDSYAYMRN
-388 GWDVQVSATATQFN
+388 GWDIEVTAVGNQFN

-409 MVPELCKLDERE
+409 LVPELKSLDTRQ
-421 KYQLTLFPHQY
+421 KYQLTLFPHQF
-432 INPRTNTTAHI
+432 INPRTNMTAHI
-443 QVPYLGVDRHDQGKR
+443 NVPFVGVNRYDQYAL
-458 HKAWTLVVMVV
+458 HKPWTLVVMVV
-469 APYTNDQTIGS
+469 APLTVKTGGS
-480 SKAEV
+480 EQIKV
-485 YVNIAP
+485 YMNAAP
-491 TNVYVAGERPA
+491 TYVHVAGELPS

-509 AVADGYGG
+509 ACVDGYG
-517 FQNTDPKTSD
+517 NMVTTDPKTAD
-527 PIYGHVYNAPRTG
+527 PVYGKVFNPPRTNL
-540 YPGRYT
+540 PGRFT
-546 NLLDV
+546 NFLDV
-551 AEACPTFLDFNGVP
+551 AEACPTFLRFGEVP
-565 YVTTQNNSGSKVMAC
+565 FVKTVNSGDRLLAK
-580 FDLAFGHKNLKNTFL
+580 FDMSLAAGHMSNTYL
-595 SGLAQYYTQYSGTLN
+595 AGLAQYYTQYSGTMN
-610 LHFMYSG
+610 IHFMFTG
-617 PTNNKAKY
+617 PTDAKARY
-625 MVAYIPPGTHPLP
+625 MVAYIPPGM
-638 NTPEQASH
+638 TPPTDPERAAH
-646 CYHAE
+646 CIHSE
-651 WDTGLNSTFT
+651 WDTGLNSKFT
-661 FTVPYVSGAD
+661 FSIPYLSAAD
-671 FAYTHAD
+671 YAYTASD
-678 EPEQASVQG
+678 VAETTSVQG
-687 WVGVYQITDTHEK
+687 WVCIYQITHGKAEGD
-700 DGALIV
+700 ALV
-706 TVSAGPDLEFRLPI
+706 VSVSAGKDFEFRLPVDAR
-720 SPSRQTTSA
+720 RQTTTA
-729 GEGADVVTVDAT
+729 GESADPVTTT
-741 VHGGNQRRT
+741 VENYGGETQAARRL
-750 RRVHTDVAFLL
+750 HTDVAFVL
-761 DRFTLVGKTQDN
+761 DRFVKLTQPKNTQTLDLMQIPSHTLVG
-773 RMVLDM
+773 
-779 LKTKEKALVG
+779 AL
-789 AILRS
+789 LRS
-794 ATYYFADLE
+794 ATYYFSDLE
-803 VACVGTNKWVGWLPN
+803 VALVHTGSVTWVPN
-818 GAPVPKEVGD
+818 GAPKDALD
-828 NPVVF
+828 NHTNP
-833 SHNGTTRFALPFTAP
+833 TAYQKQPITRLALPYTAP

-857 GGCKY
+857 GKTTYGEQS
-862 KPTNED
+862 T
-868 ARTNIRGDL
+868 RHGDL
-877 ATLAERIREQSHI
+877 ATLAQGVSNRL
-890 PTTFNYGIVLTEAQ
+890 PTSFNYGAVKADTITELLI
-904 VDVYVRM
+904 RM
-911 KRAELYCPRPLLTTY
+911 KRAETYCPRPLLALDTTQ
-926 DHASTDRYKV
+926 DRRKQEII
-936 SLVAPE
+936 APE
-942 KQMANFALLKLAGDV
+942 KQALNFDLLKLAGDV
-957 ESNPGPFFFADV
+957 ESNPGPFFFSDV
-969 RSNFTKLVDTINQMQ
+969 RSNFSKLVDTINQMQ
-984 NDMSTKHGPDFNRLV
+984 EDMSTKHGPDFNRLV
-999 TAFEELTH
+999 SAFEELAT
-1007 GVKAIKDGLDEAK
+1007 GVKAIRTGLDEAK
-1020 PWYKVIKLFSRL
+1020 PWYKLIKLLSRL

-1059 LDSTFVVKKIADSL
+1059 LDSTFVVKKISDSL
-1073 SSVFHVPAPVF
+1073 SSFFHVPAPVF
-1084 SFGAPILLAGLVK
+1084 SFGAPTLLAGLVK
-1097 VASSFFR
+1097 VASNFFR
-1104 STPEELE
+1104 STPEDLE

-1142 RDWIKAWISSEE
+1142 RDWIKAWIASEE

-1170 HDLNDPSK
+1170 RDLNDPSK
-1178 YHEAKEWLENARQA
+1178 YKEAKEWLDNARQA
-1192 CLKNGNIHIANLC
+1192 CLKSGNVHIANLC
-1205 KVTAPAPSKSR
+1205 KVATPAPSESR

-1248 GRTDSVWYC
+1248 GKTDSVWYC

-1262 HFDGYNQQAVVVMD
+1262 HFDGYNQQTVVVMD

-1316 VIIATSN
+1316 VIIATTN

-1353 GYKVNNKLDIIK
+1353 GYKTNNKLDIIK

-1390 EMKRLQQDLFKPQPP
+1390 EMKRMQQDVFKPQPP
-1405 ILNVYQL
+1405 LQNVYQL
-1412 VDEVIERVN
+1412 VQEVIDRVE
-1421 LHEKVASQPI
+1421 LHEKVSSHPI
-1431 FKQISLPSQK
+1431 FKQISVPSQK

-1458 FFEGMVSDSIKE
+1458 FFEGMVHDSIKE

-1481 VKRAFKRLKENFEIV
+1481 VKRAFKRLKENFEVV
-1496 ALVLALLANIIIMIR
+1496 ALCLTLLANIVIMIR
-1511 ETRKRQEMVDAA
+1511 ETRKRQQ
-1523 VNDYIER
+1523 NK
-1530 AGITT
+1530 
-1535 DDQTLDEAEKN
+1535 TLDEAEKN
-1546 PLETTGTSTVGFRER
+1546 PLETSGASTVGFRER
-1561 TLTGQKVDNDVNSE
+1561 APPGHKVSDDVNSE
-1575 PAEPVEEQPQA
+1575 PTKPAEEQPQA
-1586 EGPYAGPMER
+1586 EGPYAGPLER

-1614 GPMERQQ
+1614 GPMERQK
-1621 PLKVKAKPPV
+1621 PLKVKAKAPV

-1642 KPVALKVKAKNMIV
+1642 KPVALKVKAKNLIV

-1667 KMVMANTKP
+1667 KMVMGNTKP

-1705 FAEKYDKIMVDG
+1705 FAEKYDKIMLDG
-1717 RAMTDRDF
+1717 RAMTDSDY

-1755 DITRHFRDQA
+1755 DITKHFRDTA
-1765 RMRKGTP
+1765 RMKKGTP

-1805 MPGLFAYK
+1805 MPGLFAYR

-1826 AKDGAETFIVGTHSA
+1826 AKDGADTFIVGTHSA
-1841 GGNGVGYCSCVSK
+1841 GGNGVGYCSCVSR
-1854 SMLLQMKAHVDPEP
+1854 SMLLKMKAHIDPEP

-1891 LAPTVAHGVFNPDFG
+1891 LAPTVAHGVFNPEFG
-1906 PAALSNNDKRLN
+1906 PAALSNKDLRLN
-1918 EGVVLDDVIF
+1918 EGVVLDEVIF
-1928 SKHKGDTKMSEE
+1928 SKHKGDAKMSEE
-1940 DKKLFRLCAADYASH
+1940 DKALFRRCAADYASR

-1960 GTANAPLTI
+1960 GIANAPLSI

-1992 ATQGKRRGAL
+1992 ALQGKRRGAL

-2007 GTVGPEIEEALKLM
+2007 GTVGPEVEAALKLM
-2021 EKREYK
+2021 ERREYK
-2027 FTCQTFLK
+2027 FACQTFLK
-2035 DEIRPMD
+2035 DEIRPME

-2061 YTRMMIGKFCAQM
+2061 YTRMMIGRFCAQM
-2074 HSNNGP
+2074 HLNNGP

-2098 THFAQYKNVWDV
+2098 THFAQYRNVWDV

-2125 IMFEEVFRPE
+2125 IMFEEVFHTD

-2193 YEGVELSSYSMI
+2193 YEGVELDTYTMI

-2211 VVASDYDLDFEA
+2211 VVASDNDLDFEA
-2223 LKPHFKSVGQTI
+2223 LKPHFKSLGQTI

-2244 FVLGQSITDVTFL
+2244 FVLGHSITDVTFL

-2262 LDFGTGFY
+2262 MDYGTGFY

-2315 PFAGLFEIPSYRS
+2315 PFQGLFEIPSHRS

>member
-8 IALVQAIRE
+8 IALLHAIRE
-17 IKLLL
+17 IKARLF
-22 KGSKKM
+22 SKTQEKM
-28 EFTLYNGEKKTFYS
+28 EFTLHNGEKKTFYS
-42 RPNRHDNCWL
+42 RPNNHDNCWL

-66 FDWVYNS
+66 FDWVYES
-73 PENLTLQA
+73 PENLTLEA
-81 IEQLEELTGL
+81 IRQLEEITGL
-91 ELREGGPP
+91 ELHEGGPP
-99 ALVIWSI
+99 ALVIWNI
-106 KHLLYTGIGTASRP
+106 KHLLHTGIGTASRP

-142 KGTEHAVFA
+142 KGQEHAVFA
-151 CLTSNGWYAIDD
+151 CVTSNGWYAIDD

-177 CFVPY
+177 VFVPY
-182 DMEPFNGDAVVKA
+182 DQEPLNGEWKTKVQKRL
-195 TTYVKG
+195 KG
-201 AGHSSPA
+201 AGQSSPA

-256 THTNNTQNNDWFS
+256 THTTNTQNNDWFS
-269 KLAQSA
+269 KLASSA
-275 FSGLVGALLADKKT
+275 FTGLFGALLADKKT

-301 TSHGTTTSTTQ
+301 TRNGHTTSTTQ
-312 SSVGVTYGYAA
+312 SSVGVTYGY
-323 SDKFLPGPNTN
+323 STGEDHVSGPNTS

-339 VEQAERY
+339 VVQAERF
-346 FKQKLFDW
+346 FKKHLFDW
-354 DTTQKF
+354 TTDKPF
-360 GVTHVLELPTDH
+360 GHIEKLELPTEH

-378 LVDSYTYMRN
+378 LVESFAYMRN
-388 GWDVQVSATATQFN
+388 GWDVEVSAVGNQFN

-409 MVPELCKLDERE
+409 MVPEFKEFTQRE
-421 KYQLTLFPHQY
+421 KYQLTLFPHQF
-432 INPRTNTTAHI
+432 ISPRTNMTAHI
-443 QVPYLGVDRHDQGKR
+443 TVPYLGVNRYDQYKK
-458 HKAWTLVVMVV
+458 HKPWTLVVMVV
-469 APYTNDQTIGS
+469 SPLTTSSIGAS
-480 SKAEV
+480 QIKV
-485 YVNIAP
+485 YANIAP
-491 TNVYVAGERPA
+491 THVHVAGELPS

-509 AVADGYGG
+509 ACSDGYGG
-517 FQNTDPKTSD
+517 LVTTDPKTAD
-527 PIYGHVYNAPRTG
+527 PAYGMVYNPPRTN
-540 YPGRYT
+540 YPGRFT

-551 AEACPTFLDFNGVP
+551 AEACPTFLCFDDGKP
-565 YVTTQNNSGSKVMAC
+565 YVVTRADEQRLLAK
-580 FDLAFGHKNLKNTFL
+580 FDLSLAAKHMSNTYL
-595 SGLAQYYTQYSGTLN
+595 SGIAQYYAQYSGTIN
-610 LHFMYSG
+610 LHFMFTGS
-617 PTNNKAKY
+617 TDSKARY
-625 MVAYIPPGTHPLP
+625 MVAYVPPGVETPP
-638 NTPEQASH
+638 DTPEKAAH
-646 CYHAE
+646 CIHAE
-651 WDTGLNSTFT
+651 WDTGLNSKFT
-661 FTVPYVSGAD
+661 FSIPYVSAAD
-671 FAYTHAD
+671 YAYT
-678 EPEQASVQG
+678 ASDVAETTNVQG
-687 WVGVYQITDTHEK
+687 WVCIYQITHGKAEQDT
-700 DGALIV
+700 LV
-706 TVSAGPDLEFRLPI
+706 VSVSAGKDFELRLPI
-720 SPSRQTTSA
+720 DPRAQTTATGESA
-729 GEGADVVTVDAT
+729 DPVTTAVENYGGETQA
-741 VHGGNQRRT
+741 QRRH
-750 RRVHTDVAFLL
+750 HTDVGFLM
-761 DRFTLVGKTQDN
+761 DRFVQIKPVSPTHVIDLMQTHQHG
-773 RMVLDM
+773 
-779 LKTKEKALVG
+779 LVG
-789 AILRS
+789 ATLRA
-794 ATYYFADLE
+794 ATYYFSDLE
-803 VACVGTNKWVGWLPN
+803 IVVSHTGNLTWVPN
-818 GAPVPKEVGD
+818 GAPEAALNNTS
-828 NPVVF
+828 NPTAYHKAPF
-833 SHNGTTRFALPFTAP
+833 TRLALPYTAP
-848 HRVLATVYN
+848 HRVLATVYS
-857 GGCKY
+857 GTSKY
-862 KPTNED
+862 STPQT
-868 ARTNIRGDL
+868 RRGDL
-877 ATLAERIREQSHI
+877 GPLAARLAAQLPASFNFGAIRATEIQEL
-890 PTTFNYGIVLTEAQ
+890 L
-904 VDVYVRM
+904 VRM
-911 KRAELYCPRPLLTTY
+911 KRAELYCPRPLL
-926 DHASTDRYKV
+926 AVEVSSQDRHKQKII
-936 SLVAPE
+936 APA
-942 KQMANFALLKLAGDV
+942 KQLLNFDLLKLAGDV
-957 ESNPGPFFFADV
+957 ESNPGPFFFSDV
-969 RSNFTKLVDTINQMQ
+969 RSNFTKLVETINQMQ
-984 NDMSTKHGPDFNRLV
+984 EDMSTKHGPDFSRLV
-999 TAFEELTH
+999 SAFEELAT
-1007 GVKAIKDGLDEAK
+1007 GVKAIRNGLDEAK
-1020 PWYKVIKLFSRL
+1020 PWYKLIKLLSRL

-1059 LDSTFVVKKIADSL
+1059 LDSTFVVKKISDSL
-1073 SSVFHVPAPVF
+1073 SSLFHVPAPAF

-1104 STPEELE
+1104 STPEDLE

-1142 RDWIKAWISSEE
+1142 RDWIKAWIASEE

-1164 GILEKQ
+1164 GILERQ
-1170 HDLNDPSK
+1170 RDLNDPSK
-1178 YHEAKEWLENARQA
+1178 YKAAKEWLDNARQA
-1192 CLKNGNIHIANLC
+1192 CLKSGNVHIANLC
-1205 KVTAPAPSKSR
+1205 KVVAPAPSKSR
-1216 PEPVVVCLRG
+1216 PEPVVLCLRG

-1233 FLANVLAQAISTHFT
+1233 FLANVLAQAISAHFT
-1248 GRTDSVWYC
+1248 GKTDSVWYC

-1262 HFDGYNQQAVVVMD
+1262 HFDGYNQQTVVVMD

-1316 VIIATSN
+1316 VIIATTN

-1353 GYKVNNKLDIIK
+1353 GYKIGNKLDIIK

-1390 EMKRLQQDLFKPQPP
+1390 EMKRLQQDVFTPQPP
-1405 ILNVYQL
+1405 IQNVYQL
-1412 VDEVIERVN
+1412 VQEVIDRVE
-1421 LHEKVASQPI
+1421 LHEKVSSHPI
-1431 FKQISLPSQK
+1431 FKQISIPSQK

-1458 FFEGMVSDSIKE
+1458 FFEGMVHDSIKE
-1470 ELRPLLQQTSF
+1470 ELRPLIQQTSF

-1496 ALVLALLANIIIMIR
+1496 ALCLTLLANIVIMIR
-1511 ETRKRQEMVDAA
+1511 ETRKRQQMVDDA
-1523 VNDYIER
+1523 VNEYIEK
-1530 AGITT
+1530 ANITT
-1535 DDQTLDEAEKN
+1535 DDKTLDEAEKN
-1546 PLETTGTSTVGFRER
+1546 PLETSGASTVGFRER
-1561 TLTGQKVDNDVNSE
+1561 SLPGHAVSDDVNSE
-1575 PAEPVEEQPQA
+1575 PTKPAEEQPQA
-1586 EGPYAGPMER
+1586 EGPYAGPLER
-1596 QKPLKVK
+1596 QRPLKVK

-1614 GPMERQQ
+1614 GPMERQK
-1621 PLKVKAKPPV
+1621 PLKVKAKAPV

-1642 KPVALKVKAKNMIV
+1642 KPVALKVKAKNLIV

-1667 KMVMANTKP
+1667 KMVMGNTKP

-1705 FAEKYDKIMVDG
+1705 FAEKYDKIMLDG
-1717 RAMTDRDF
+1717 RAMTDSDY

-1755 DITRHFRDQA
+1755 DITKHFRDTA
-1765 RMRKGTP
+1765 RMKKGTP

-1826 AKDGAETFIVGTHSA
+1826 AKDGADTFIVGTHSA
-1841 GGNGVGYCSCVSK
+1841 GGNGVGYCSCVSR
-1854 SMLLQMKAHVDPEP
+1854 SMLLKMKAHIDPEP

-1891 LAPTVAHGVFNPDFG
+1891 LAPTVAHGVFNPEYG
-1906 PAALSNNDKRLN
+1906 PAALSNKDPRLN
-1918 EGVVLDDVIF
+1918 EGVVLDEVIF
-1928 SKHKGDTKMSEE
+1928 SKHKGDTKMSPE
-1940 DKKLFRLCAADYASH
+1940 DKALFRRCAADYASR
-1955 LHSVL
+1955 LHGVL
-1960 GTANAPLTI
+1960 GTANAPLSI

-1992 ATQGKRRGAL
+1992 ALQGKRRGAL

-2007 GTVGPEIEEALKLM
+2007 GTVGPEVQAALELM
-2021 EKREYK
+2021 EKQEYT
-2027 FTCQTFLK
+2027 FACQTFLK
-2035 DEIRPMD
+2035 DEIRPME

-2061 YTRMMIGKFCAQM
+2061 YTRMMIGRFCAQM

-2098 THFAQYKNVWDV
+2098 THFAQYRNVWDV

-2125 IMFEEVFRPE
+2125 IMFEEVFRTD

-2193 YEGVELSSYSMI
+2193 YEGVELDTYTMI

-2223 LKPHFKSVGQTI
+2223 LKPHFKSLGQTI

-2244 FVLGQSITDVTFL
+2244 FVLGHSITDVTFL
-2257 KRHFH
+2257 KRYFH
-2262 LDFGTGFY
+2262 MDYGTGFY

-2315 PFAGLFEIPSYRS
+2315 PFQGLFEIPSYRS

>member
-17 IKLLL
+17 IKLLFR
-22 KGSKKM
+22 GNKKM

-42 RPNRHDNCWL
+42 RPNKHDNCWL

-73 PENLTLQA
+73 PENLTLRA

-91 ELREGGPP
+91 ELHEGGPP
-99 ALVIWSI
+99 ALVIWNI

-120 SEVCMVDGTDMCLAD
+120 SEVCMVDGTEMCLAD

-151 CLTSNGWYAIDD
+151 CLTSDGWYAIDD

-195 TTYVKG
+195 TAYVKG
-201 AGHSSPA
+201 AGQSSPA

-275 FSGLVGALLADKKT
+275 ISGLFGALLADKKT

-301 TSHGTTTSTTQ
+301 TRHGTTTSTTQ
-312 SSVGVTYGYAA
+312 SSVGVTYGYASA
-323 SDKFLPGPNTN
+323 DKFQPGPNTS
-334 GLETR
+334 GLDTR
-339 VEQAERY
+339 VEHAERF
-346 FKQKLFDW
+346 FKEKLFTW
-354 DTTQKF
+354 AANQEYA
-360 GVTHVLELPTDH
+360 HVHCLELPTDH

-378 LVDSYTYMRN
+378 LVDSYAYIRN
-388 GWDVQVSATATQFN
+388 GWDVQVTATSTQFN
-402 GGCLLVA
+402 GGALLVA
-409 MVPELCKLDERE
+409 MVPELKSLDKRCVS
-421 KYQLTLFPHQY
+421 QLTLFPHQF
-432 INPRTNTTAHI
+432 INPRTNTTAHLV
-443 QVPYLGVDRHDQGKR
+443 VPYIGVNRHDQLKQ
-458 HKAWTLVVMVV
+458 HKAWTLVVAVV
-469 APYTNDQTIGS
+469 APLTTEKMGADNV
-480 SKAEV
+480 EV
-485 YVNIAP
+485 YANIAP
-491 TNVYVAGERPA
+491 TNVHVSGEKPA
-502 KEGIVPV
+502 KQGIIPV
-509 AVADGYGG
+509 ACNDGYGG
-517 FQNTDPKTSD
+517 FQNTDPKTAD
-527 PIYGHVYNAPRTG
+527 PIYGLVVNPPRDTF
-540 YPGRYT
+540 PGKFT
-546 NLLDV
+546 NLMDV
-551 AEACPTFLDFNGVP
+551 AEACPTFLDFDGTP
-565 YVTTQNNSGSKVMAC
+565 YVKTRHNSGSKILTHI
-580 FDLAFGHKNLKNTFL
+580 DLAFGHKTFKNTYL
-595 SGLAQYYTQYSGTLN
+595 AGLAQYFAQYSGTLN
-610 LHFMYSG
+610 LHFMYTG
-617 PTNNKAKY
+617 PTQSKARF
-625 MVAYIPPGTHPLP
+625 MVVYVPPGTEPVP
-638 NTPEQASH
+638 DTPEQAAH
-646 CYHAE
+646 CYHSE
-651 WDTGLNSTFT
+651 WDTGLNSRFT

-671 FAYTHAD
+671 YAYTYCGN
-678 EPEQASVQG
+678 PETTSAQG
-687 WVGVYQITDTHEK
+687 WVTLYQITDTH
-700 DGALIV
+700 DPDAAVLV
-706 TVSAGPDLEFRLPI
+706 SVSAGTDLEFRFPI
-720 SPSRQTTSA
+720 NPVAQTTSA
-729 GEGADVVTVDAT
+729 GEGADVVSTTVET
-741 VHGGNQRRT
+741 HGGTAQVARRQ
-750 RRVHTDVAFLL
+750 HTDVAFLL
-761 DRFTLVGKTQDN
+761 DRFTHIGPVTGSKT
-773 RMVLDM
+773 LD
-779 LKTKEKALVG
+779 LLTTKEHTMVG

-794 ATYYFADLE
+794 ATYYFCDLE
-803 VACVGTNKWVGWLPN
+803 VAVLGDAEHAAWIPN
-818 GAPVPKEVGD
+818 GCPEVNNIED

-833 SHNGTTRFALPFTAP
+833 AKGGVARFALPYTAP
-848 HRVLATVYN
+848 HRVLATIYN
-857 GGCKY
+857 GTCVY
-862 KPTNED
+862 KKNAPVTS
-868 ARTNIRGDL
+868 RRGDL
-877 ATLAERIREQSHI
+877 QVLQQRVDAERERCI
-890 PTTFNYGIVLTEAQ
+890 PTSFNFGRL
-904 VDVYVRM
+904 YVESGNLYLRM
-911 KRAELYCPRPLLTTY
+911 KRAELYCPRWLFVRYTHT
-926 DHASTDRYKV
+926 TDRHKV
-936 SLVAPE
+936 SLVKPE
-942 KQMANFALLKLAGDV
+942 KQLANFDLLKLAGDV

-969 RSNFTKLVDTINQMQ
+969 RENFTKLVDSINKMQ
-984 NDMSTKHGPDFNRLV
+984 DDMSTKHGPDFNRLV
-999 TAFEELTH
+999 SAFEELTN
-1007 GVKAIKDGLDEAK
+1007 GVKAIREGLDEAK
-1020 PWYKVIKLFSRL
+1020 PWYKVIKLLSRL

-1059 LDSTFVVKKIADSL
+1059 LDSTFVVKKISDSL
-1073 SSVFHVPAPVF
+1073 SSIFHVPAPVF
-1084 SFGAPILLAGLVK
+1084 SFGAPILVAGLVK
-1097 VASSFFR
+1097 VASTFFR
-1104 STPEELE
+1104 STPEDLE

-1154 KFVTM
+1154 KYINM

-1164 GILEKQ
+1164 RILECQ
-1170 HDLNDPSK
+1170 RNLNDPSK
-1178 YHEAKEWLENARQA
+1178 YQESKQWLENARET

-1205 KVTAPAPSKSR
+1205 KVNAPAPSKSR

-1262 HFDGYNQQAVVVMD
+1262 HFDGYNQQTVVVMD

-1353 GYKVNNKLDIIK
+1353 GYRVNNKLDIIK

-1390 EMKRLQQDLFKPQPP
+1390 EMKRLQQDMFKPQPP
-1405 ILNVYQL
+1405 LQSLYQL

-1421 LHEKVASQPI
+1421 LHEKVASHPI
-1431 FKQISLPSQK
+1431 FKQISIPSQK

-1458 FFEGMVSDSIKE
+1458 FYEGMVHDSIKE
-1470 ELRPLLQQTSF
+1470 ELKPLLEQTSF
-1481 VKRAFKRLKENFEIV
+1481 AKRAFKRLKENFEIV
-1496 ALVLALLANIIIMIR
+1496 ALVVVLLANIVIMIR
-1511 ETRKRQEMVDAA
+1511 ETRKRQKMVDDAL
-1523 VNDYIER
+1523 DEYIEK
-1530 AGITT
+1530 ANITT

-1546 PLETTGTSTVGFRER
+1546 PRETIDKPTAGFRER
-1561 TLTGQKVDNDVNSE
+1561 KLPGQSSDKDVNTE
-1575 PAEPVEEQPQA
+1575 PEKPEEKPQA
-1586 EGPYAGPMER
+1586 EGPYAGPLER
-1596 QKPLKVK
+1596 QQPLKLK
-1603 AKLPQQEGPYA
+1603 TKLPAAEGPYA
-1614 GPMERQQ
+1614 GPLEKQQ
-1621 PLKVKAKPPV
+1621 PLKLKTKLPV
-1631 VKEGPYEGPVK
+1631 AKEGPYEGPVK
-1642 KPVALKVKAKNMIV
+1642 KPVALKVKAKPAIV

-1667 KMVMANTKP
+1667 KMVMANVKP

-1681 DGKTVAICCATGVFG
+1681 DGKIVALCCATGVFG

-1705 FAEKYDKIMVDG
+1705 FAEKYDKIMLDG
-1717 RAMTDRDF
+1717 RALTNSDF
-1725 RVFEFEIKV
+1725 RVFEFEVKV

-1744 LMVLHRGNRVR
+1744 LMVLNRGQRVR
-1755 DITRHFRDQA
+1755 DITAHFRDTVRVA
-1765 RMRKGTP
+1765 KGNP
-1772 VVGVINNAD
+1772 VVGVVNNAD
-1781 VGRLIFSGE
+1781 VGRLIFSGD
-1790 ALTYKDI
+1790 ALTYKDL

-1805 MPGLFAYK
+1805 MPGLFAYR
-1813 AATKAGYCGGAVL
+1813 AGTKVGYCGAAVL
-1826 AKDGAETFIVGTHSA
+1826 TKSGSQTVIIGTHSA

-1854 SMLLQMKAHVDPEP
+1854 SMLDQMKAHIDPAP
-1868 HHEGLIV
+1868 HTEGLIV
-1875 DTRDVEER
+1875 DTREVEER

-1891 LAPTVAHGVFNPDFG
+1891 LAPTVAHGVFQPEYG

-1928 SKHKGDTKMSEE
+1928 SKHKGDAKMSEA
-1940 DKKLFRLCAADYASH
+1940 DKKLFRMCAADYASH
-1955 LHSVL
+1955 LHNVL
-1960 GTANAPLTI
+1960 GTANSPLTVF
-1969 YEAIKGVDGLDAMEP
+1969 EAIKGVDGLDAMEP

-2007 GTVGPEIEEALKLM
+2007 GTVGPEIEQALKLM
-2021 EKREYK
+2021 ESKEYK
-2027 FTCQTFLK
+2027 FVCQTFLK
-2035 DEIRPMD
+2035 DEIRPME

-2061 YTRMMIGKFCAQM
+2061 YTRMMIGRFCANM

-2193 YEGVELSSYSMI
+2193 YEGVELSHYTMI

-2262 LDFGTGFY
+2262 LDYGTGFY

-2315 PFAGLFEIPSYRS
+2315 PFTGLFEIPSYRS

>member
-1 MNTTDCF
+1 MKTTDCF
-8 IALVQAIRE
+8 NVLLE
-17 IKLLL
+17 IFHRFNQTFRTNTE
-22 KGSKKM
+22 M

-42 RPNRHDNCWL
+42 RPNTHGNCWL
-52 NTILQ
+52 NSLLQ
-57 LFRYVDEPF
+57 LFRYVDEPLF
-66 FDWVYNS
+66 ESEYLS
-73 PENLTLQA
+73 PENKTLDM
-81 IEQLEELTGL
+81 IKQLSDYTGL
-91 ELREGGPP
+91 DLSDGGPP
-99 ALVIWSI
+99 ALVLWLI
-106 KHLLYTGIGTASRP
+106 KDCLNTGVGTSTRP
-120 SEVCMVDGTDMCLAD
+120 SEICVINGVVMTLAD
-135 FHAGIFL
+135 FHAGIFI

-151 CLTSNGWYAIDD
+151 LNTSEGWYAIDD
-163 EDFYPWTPDPSDVL
+163 EVFYPWTPDPANVL
-177 CFVPY
+177 AYVPY
-182 DMEPFNGDAVVKA
+182 DQEPLDVEWQDRAGLFLR
-195 TTYVKG
+195 G
-201 AGHSSPA
+201 AGQSSPA

-312 SSVGVTYGYAA
+312 SSVGVTYGYADA
-323 SDKFLPGPNTN
+323 DRFLPGPNTN

-339 VEQAERY
+339 VEQAERF
-346 FKQKLFDW
+346 FKHKLFDW
-354 DTTQKF
+354 TLDQKF
-360 GVTHVLELPTDH
+360 GTTHILELPTDH
-372 KGVYGQ
+372 KGIYGQ
-378 LVDSYTYMRN
+378 LVDSHAYIRN
-388 GWDVQVSATATQFN
+388 GWDVEVSATATQFN

-409 MVPELCKLDERE
+409 MVPELCKLTDRE
-421 KYQLTLFPHQY
+421 KYQLTLFPHQFL
-432 INPRTNTTAHI
+432 NPRTNTTAHI
-443 QVPYLGVDRHDQGKR
+443 QVPYLGVDRHDQGTR

-480 SKAEV
+480 TKAEV

-491 TNVYVAGERPA
+491 TNVYVAGEKPA
-502 KEGIVPV
+502 KQGIIPV
-509 AVADGYGG
+509 AASDGYGG

-527 PIYGHVYNAPRTG
+527 PIYGHVYNPARTAL
-540 YPGRYT
+540 PGRFT

-551 AEACPTFLDFNGVP
+551 AEACPTLLDFNGVP
-565 YVTTQNNSGSKVMAC
+565 YVTTQNNSGSKVLTR
-580 FDLAFGHKNLKNTFL
+580 FDLAFGHKNLKNTFM

-610 LHFMYSG
+610 LHFMYTG

-638 NTPEQASH
+638 ETPEMASH

-661 FTVPYVSGAD
+661 FTVPYVSAAD
-671 FAYTHAD
+671 FAYTYSD
-678 EPEQASVQG
+678 EPEQVSVQG

-700 DGALIV
+700 DGAVVV
-706 TVSAGPDLEFRLPI
+706 TVSAGPDFEFRMPI

-729 GEGADVVTVDAT
+729 GEGAEPVTTDASQ
-741 VHGGNQRRT
+741 HGGGRRAT
-750 RRVHTDVAFLL
+750 RRQHTDVSFLL
-761 DRFTLVGKTQDN
+761 DRFTLVGKTVNN
-773 RMVLDM
+773 RLTLD
-779 LKTKEKALVG
+779 LLQTKEKALVG
-789 AILRS
+789 AILRA
-794 ATYYFADLE
+794 ATYYFSDLE
-803 VACVGTNKWVGWLPN
+803 VACVGTNKWVGWTPN
-818 GAPVPKEVGD
+818 GAPELNEVGD

-833 SHNGTTRFALPFTAP
+833 SHNGATRFALPYTAP
-848 HRVLATVYN
+848 HRCLATAYN
-857 GGCKY
+857 GDCKY
-862 KPTNED
+862 KPNGE
-868 ARTNIRGDL
+868 APREHVRGDL
-877 ATLAERIREQSHI
+877 ATLAARIASETHI
-890 PTTFNYGIVLTEAQ
+890 PTTFNYGRIYTEAE

-911 KRAELYCPRPLLTTY
+911 KRAELYCPRPVLTHY
-926 DHASTDRYKV
+926 DHQDKDRYKV
-936 SLVAPE
+936 ALTKPA
-942 KQMANFALLKLAGDV
+942 KQLCNFDLLKLAGDV

-969 RSNFTKLVDTINQMQ
+969 RENFTKLVESINNMQ
-984 NDMSTKHGPDFNRLV
+984 QDMSTKHGPDFNRLV
-999 TAFEELTH
+999 SAFEELTQ

-1020 PWYKVIKLFSRL
+1020 PWYKVIKLLSRL

-1059 LDSTFVVKKIADSL
+1059 LDSTFVVKKISDAL

-1097 VASSFFR
+1097 VASTFFR
-1104 STPEELE
+1104 STPEDLE

-1154 KFVTM
+1154 KYISM

-1164 GILEKQ
+1164 RILECQ
-1170 HDLNDPSK
+1170 RNLNDPSK
-1178 YHEAKEWLENARQA
+1178 YQESKEWLENAREA
-1192 CLKNGNIHIANLC
+1192 CLKNGNTHIANLC
-1205 KVTAPAPSKSR
+1205 KVNAPAPSKSR

-1248 GRTDSVWYC
+1248 GRVDSVWYC

-1353 GYKVNNKLDIIK
+1353 GYKVNNRLDIIK
-1365 ALEDTHTNPVAM
+1365 ALEDTHTNAPAM
-1377 FQYDCA
+1377 FNYDCA
-1383 LLNGMAV
+1383 LLNGSAV
-1390 EMKRLQQDLFKPQPP
+1390 EMKRLQQDVFKPLPP
-1405 ILNVYQL
+1405 LNSLYQL
-1412 VDEVIERVN
+1412 VDEVIERVK
-1421 LHEKVASQPI
+1421 LHEKVSSHPI
-1431 FKQISLPSQK
+1431 FKQISIPSQK

-1458 FFEGMVSDSIKE
+1458 FYEGMVHDSIKE
-1470 ELRPLLQQTSF
+1470 ELKPLLEQTSF
-1481 VKRAFKRLKENFEIV
+1481 AKRAFKRLKENFEIV
-1496 ALVLALLANIIIMIR
+1496 ALVVVLLANIIIMFR
-1511 ETRKRQEMVDAA
+1511 ETRKRQKMVDDAL
-1523 VNDYIER
+1523 NEYIEK
-1530 AGITT
+1530 ANITT
-1535 DDQTLDEAEKN
+1535 DDKTLEEAENSPREVVDK
-1546 PLETTGTSTVGFRER
+1546 PTVGFRER
-1561 TLTGQKVDNDVNSE
+1561 KLPGQKTDEEANAESV
-1575 PAEPVEEQPQA
+1575 EPVEQPQA
-1586 EGPYAGPMER
+1586 EGPYAGPLER
-1596 QKPLKVK
+1596 QQPLKLK
-1603 AKLPQQEGPYA
+1603 AKLPKAEGPYA
-1614 GPMERQQ
+1614 GPLEKQQ
-1621 PLKVKAKPPV
+1621 PLKLKTKLPV
-1631 VKEGPYEGPVK
+1631 AKEGPYEGPVK
-1642 KPVALKVKAKNMIV
+1642 KPVALKVKAKAPIV
-1656 TESGAPPTDLQ
+1656 TESGCPPTDLQ
-1667 KMVMANTKP
+1667 KMVMANVKP

-1681 DGKTVAICCATGVFG
+1681 DGKTVALCCATGVFG

-1705 FAEKYDKIMVDG
+1705 FAEKYDKIMLDG
-1717 RAMTDRDF
+1717 RALTDSDF
-1725 RVFEFEIKV
+1725 RVFEFEVKV

-1744 LMVLHRGNRVR
+1744 LMVLHTGNRVR
-1755 DITRHFRDQA
+1755 DLTGHFRDT
-1765 RMRKGTP
+1765 MKLSKGSP
-1772 VVGVINNAD
+1772 IVGVVNNAD
-1781 VGRLIFSGE
+1781 VGRLIFSGD
-1790 ALTYKDI
+1790 ALTYKDL

-1805 MPGLFAYK
+1805 MPGLFAYR
-1813 AATKAGYCGGAVL
+1813 AGTKVGYCGAAVL
-1826 AKDGAETFIVGTHSA
+1826 AKDGAKTVIVGTHSA
-1841 GGNGVGYCSCVSK
+1841 GGNGVGYCSCVSR
-1854 SMLLQMKAHVDPEP
+1854 SMLLQMKAHIDPPP
-1868 HHEGLIV
+1868 HTEGLVV
-1875 DTRDVEER
+1875 DTREVEER

-1891 LAPTVAHGVFNPDFG
+1891 LAPTVAHGVFQPEFG

-1918 EGVVLDDVIF
+1918 EGVVLDEVIF
-1928 SKHKGDTKMSEE
+1928 SKHKGDAKMSEA
-1940 DKKLFRLCAADYASH
+1940 DKRLFRLCAADYASH
-1955 LHSVL
+1955 LHNVL
-1960 GTANAPLTI
+1960 GTANSPLSVF
-1969 YEAIKGVDGLDAMEP
+1969 EAIKGVDGLDAMEP

-1992 ATQGKRRGAL
+1992 ALQGKRRGAL

-2007 GTVGPEIEEALKLM
+2007 GTVGPEIEQALKLM
-2021 EKREYK
+2021 EKKEYK

-2035 DEIRPMD
+2035 DEIRPME

-2056 VEHIL
+2056 VEHII
-2061 YTRMMIGKFCAQM
+2061 YTRMMIGRFCAQM

-2098 THFAQYKNVWDV
+2098 THFAQYKNVWDI

-2125 IMFEEVFRPE
+2125 IMFEEVFREE

-2141 AEWILKTLVNTE
+2141 AVWILKTLINTE

-2193 YEGVELSSYSMI
+2193 YEGVELSHYTMI

-2223 LKPHFKSVGQTI
+2223 LKPHFKSLGQTI

-2262 LDFGTGFY
+2262 LDYETGFY

-2302 VHSGPDEYRRLFE
+2302 VHSGQDEYRRLFE
-2315 PFAGLFEIPSYRS
+2315 PFQGTFEIPSYRS

>member
-1 MNTTDCF
+1 MNTTNCF
-8 IALVQAIRE
+8 IALVHAIRE
-17 IKLLL
+17 IRAFFLPRAT
-22 KGSKKM
+22 GKM
-28 EFTLYNGEKKTFYS
+28 EFTLHNGEKKTFYS
-42 RPNRHDNCWL
+42 RPNNHDNCWL

-73 PENLTLQA
+73 PENLTLAA
-81 IEQLEELTGL
+81 IKQLEELTGL
-91 ELREGGPP
+91 ELHEGGPP
-99 ALVIWSI
+99 ALVIWNI
-106 KHLLYTGIGTASRP
+106 KHLLQTGIGTASRP

-142 KGTEHAVFA
+142 KGQEHAVFA
-151 CLTSNGWYAIDD
+151 CVTSNGWYAIDD

-177 CFVPY
+177 VFVPY
-182 DMEPFNGDAVVKA
+182 DQEPLNGGWKA
-195 TTYVKG
+195 NVQRKLKG
-201 AGHSSPA
+201 AGQSSPA

-256 THTNNTQNNDWFS
+256 THTTNTQNNDWFS
-269 KLAQSA
+269 KLASSA
-275 FSGLVGALLADKKT
+275 FTGLFGALLADKKT

-301 TSHGTTTSTTQ
+301 TRNGHTTSTTQ
-312 SSVGVTYGYAA
+312 SSVGVTYGYATGED
-323 SDKFLPGPNTN
+323 SSSGPNTS

-339 VEQAERY
+339 VQQAERF
-346 FKQKLFDW
+346 FKISLFEW
-354 DTTQKF
+354 VPSQNF
-360 GVTHVLELPTDH
+360 GHMHKVVLPTDP
-372 KGVYGQ
+372 KGVYGG
-378 LVDSYTYMRN
+378 LVKSYAYMRN
-388 GWDVQVSATATQFN
+388 GWDVEVTAVGNQFN

-409 MVPELCKLDERE
+409 LVPEMGDISERE
-421 KYQLTLFPHQY
+421 KYQLTLYPHQF
-432 INPRTNTTAHI
+432 INPRTNMTAHI
-443 QVPYLGVDRHDQGKR
+443 TVPYVGVNRYDQYKQHR
-458 HKAWTLVVMVV
+458 PWTLVVMVV
-469 APYTNDQTIGS
+469 APLTVNASGAQQI
-480 SKAEV
+480 KV
-485 YVNIAP
+485 YANIAP
-491 TNVYVAGERPA
+491 TNVHVAGELPS
-502 KEGIVPV
+502 KEGIFPV
-509 AVADGYGG
+509 ACSDGYG
-517 FQNTDPKTSD
+517 NMVTTDPKTSD
-527 PIYGHVYNAPRTG
+527 PAYGKVYNPPRTAL
-540 YPGRYT
+540 PGRFT
-546 NLLDV
+546 NYLDV
-551 AEACPTFLDFNGVP
+551 AEACPTLLTFENVP
-565 YVTTQNNSGSKVMAC
+565 YVSTRTDGQRLLAK
-580 FDLAFGHKNLKNTFL
+580 FDVSLAARHMSNTYL
-595 SGLAQYYTQYSGTLN
+595 AGLAQYYTQYAGTIN
-610 LHFMYSG
+610 LHFMFTG
-617 PTNNKAKY
+617 PTDAKARY
-625 MVAYIPPGTHPLP
+625 MVAYVPPGMEA
-638 NTPEQASH
+638 PENPEEAAH
-646 CYHAE
+646 CIHAE
-651 WDTGLNSTFT
+651 WDTGLNSKFT
-661 FTVPYVSGAD
+661 FSIPYISAAD
-671 FAYTHAD
+671 YAYT
-678 EPEQASVQG
+678 ASNEAETTCVQG
-687 WVGVYQITDTHEK
+687 WVCVYQVTHGK
-700 DGALIV
+700 ADADALV
-706 TVSAGPDLEFRLPI
+706 VSASAGKDFELRLPVDA
-720 SPSRQTTSA
+720 RQQTTTA
-729 GEGADVVTVDAT
+729 GESADPVTTT
-741 VHGGNQRRT
+741 VENYGGETQVQRRH
-750 RRVHTDVAFLL
+750 HTDVAFVL
-761 DRFTLVGKTQDN
+761 DRFVKVQVSDN
-773 RMVLDM
+773 QHTLDM
-779 LKTKEKALVG
+779 MQVHKDSIVG
-789 AILRS
+789 ALLRA
-794 ATYYFADLE
+794 ATYYFSDLE
-803 VACVGTNKWVGWLPN
+803 IAVTHTGKLTWVPN
-818 GAPVPKEVGD
+818 GAPVSALENTS
-828 NPVVF
+828 NPTAY
-833 SHNGTTRFALPFTAP
+833 HKGPLTRLALPYTAP
-848 HRVLATVYN
+848 HRVLATAYT
-857 GGCKY
+857 GTTTYTSTRG
-862 KPTNED
+862 
-868 ARTNIRGDL
+868 GDL
-877 ATLAERIREQSHI
+877 THLAAAHARRL
-890 PTTFNYGIVLTEAQ
+890 PTSFNFGAVKAETITELL
-904 VDVYVRM
+904 VRM
-911 KRAELYCPRPLLTTY
+911 KRAELYCPRPILPVQSTGDRHKQPLIAPAKQLL
-926 DHASTDRYKV
+926 
-936 SLVAPE
+936 
-942 KQMANFALLKLAGDV
+942 NFDLLKLAGDV
-957 ESNPGPFFFADV
+957 ESNPGPFFFSDV
-969 RSNFTKLVDTINQMQ
+969 RSNFSQLVETINQMQ
-984 NDMSTKHGPDFNRLV
+984 EDMSTKHGPDFNRLV
-999 TAFEELTH
+999 SAFEELAA
-1007 GVKAIKDGLDEAK
+1007 GVKAIRTGLDEAK
-1020 PWYKVIKLFSRL
+1020 PWYKLIKLLSRL

-1059 LDSTFVVKKIADSL
+1059 LDSTFVVKKISDSL
-1073 SSVFHVPAPVF
+1073 SSLFHVPAPVF

-1104 STPEELE
+1104 STPEDLE

-1142 RDWIKAWISSEE
+1142 RDWIKAWIASEE

-1170 HDLNDPSK
+1170 RDLSDPSK
-1178 YHEAKEWLENARQA
+1178 YKEAKEWLDNARQA
-1192 CLKNGNIHIANLC
+1192 CLKSGNVHIANLC
-1205 KVTAPAPSKSR
+1205 KVVAPAPSKSR

-1262 HFDGYNQQAVVVMD
+1262 HFDGYNQQTVVVMD

-1316 VIIATSN
+1316 VIIATTN

-1353 GYKVNNKLDIIK
+1353 GYKINNKLDIIK

-1390 EMKRLQQDLFKPQPP
+1390 EMKRMQQDVFKPQPP
-1405 ILNVYQL
+1405 LQNVYQL
-1412 VDEVIERVN
+1412 VQEVVERVE
-1421 LHEKVASQPI
+1421 LHEKVSSHPI
-1431 FKQISLPSQK
+1431 FKQISIPSQK

-1458 FFEGMVSDSIKE
+1458 FFDGMVHDSIKE
-1470 ELRPLLQQTSF
+1470 ELRPLIQQTSF

-1496 ALVLALLANIIIMIR
+1496 ALCLTLLANIVIMIR
-1511 ETRKRQEMVDAA
+1511 ETHKRQKMVDDA
-1523 VNDYIER
+1523 VNEYIEK
-1530 AGITT
+1530 ANITT
-1535 DDQTLDEAEKN
+1535 DDKTLDEAEKN
-1546 PLETTGTSTVGFRER
+1546 PLETSGASTVGFRER
-1561 TLTGQKVDNDVNSE
+1561 TLTGQRACNDVNSE
-1575 PAEPVEEQPQA
+1575 PAWPAEEQPQA
-1586 EGPYAGPMER
+1586 EGPYTGPLER
-1596 QKPLKVK
+1596 QRPLKVR

-1614 GPMERQQ
+1614 GPLERQK
-1621 PLKVKAKPPV
+1621 PLKVKAKAPV

-1642 KPVALKVKAKNMIV
+1642 KPVALKVKAKNLIV

-1667 KMVMANTKP
+1667 KMVMGNTKP

-1705 FAEKYDKIMVDG
+1705 FAEKYDKIMLDG
-1717 RAMTDRDF
+1717 RAMTDSDY

-1755 DITRHFRDQA
+1755 DITKHFRDAA
-1765 RMRKGTP
+1765 RMKKGTP
-1772 VVGVINNAD
+1772 VVGVVNNAD

-1826 AKDGAETFIVGTHSA
+1826 AKDGADTFIVGTHSA
-1841 GGNGVGYCSCVSK
+1841 GGNGVGYCSCVSR
-1854 SMLLQMKAHVDPEP
+1854 SMLLRMKAHVDPEP

-1891 LAPTVAHGVFNPDFG
+1891 LAPTVAHGVFNPEFG
-1906 PAALSNNDKRLN
+1906 PAALSNKDPRLD
-1918 EGVVLDDVIF
+1918 EGVVLDEVIF
-1928 SKHKGDTKMSEE
+1928 AKHKGDTKMSAE
-1940 DKKLFRLCAADYASH
+1940 DKALFRRCAADYASR

-1960 GTANAPLTI
+1960 GTANAPLSV
-1969 YEAIKGVDGLDAMEP
+1969 YEAIKGVDGLDAMES

-1992 ATQGKRRGAL
+1992 ALQGKRRGAL

-2007 GTVGPEIEEALKLM
+2007 GTVGPEVEAALKLM

-2027 FTCQTFLK
+2027 FACQTFLK
-2035 DEIRPMD
+2035 DEIRPME

-2061 YTRMMIGKFCAQM
+2061 YTRMMIGRFCAQM

-2125 IMFEEVFRPE
+2125 IMFEEVFRTD

-2193 YEGVELSSYSMI
+2193 YEGVELDTYTMI

-2223 LKPHFKSVGQTI
+2223 LKPHFKSLGQTI

-2244 FVLGQSITDVTFL
+2244 FVLGHSITDVTFL

-2262 LDFGTGFY
+2262 MDYGTGFY

-2295 ISVAGLA
+2295 TSVAGLA

-2315 PFAGLFEIPSYRS
+2315 PFQGLFEIPSYRS

>member
-1 MNTTDCF
+1 MDTTDCF

-17 IKLLL
+17 IKLLF
-22 KGSKKM
+22 KGTRKM

-91 ELREGGPP
+91 NLREGGPP
-99 ALVIWSI
+99 ALVIWNI

-142 KGTEHAVFA
+142 KGNEHAVFA
-151 CLTSNGWYAIDD
+151 CLTSDGWYAIDD

-195 TTYVKG
+195 TAYVKG
-201 AGHSSPA
+201 AGQSSPA

-269 KLAQSA
+269 KLASSA
-275 FSGLVGALLADKKT
+275 FSGLFGALLADKKT

-301 TSHGTTTSTTQ
+301 TRNGHTTSTTQ
-312 SSVGVTYGYAA
+312 SSVGVTYGYATA
-323 SDKFLPGPNTN
+323 EDFVSGPNTS

-339 VEQAERY
+339 VVQAERF
-346 FKQKLFDW
+346 FKTHLFDW
-354 DTTQKF
+354 VTSDPF
-360 GVTHVLELPTDH
+360 GRCHLLELPTDH
-372 KGVYGQ
+372 KGVYGS
-378 LVDSYTYMRN
+378 LTDSYAYMRN
-388 GWDVQVSATATQFN
+388 GWDVEVTAVGNQFN

-409 MVPELCKLDERE
+409 MVPELCSLQKRE
-421 KYQLTLFPHQY
+421 LYQLTLFPHQF
-432 INPRTNTTAHI
+432 INPRTNMTAHI
-443 QVPYLGVDRHDQGKR
+443 TVPFVGVNRYDQYKV
-458 HKAWTLVVMVV
+458 HKPWTLVVMVV
-469 APYTNDQTIGS
+469 APLTVNNEGAPQI
-480 SKAEV
+480 KV
-485 YVNIAP
+485 YANIAP
-491 TNVYVAGERPA
+491 TNVHVAGEFPS
-502 KEGIVPV
+502 KEGIFPV
-509 AVADGYGG
+509 ACSDGYGG
-517 FQNTDPKTSD
+517 LVTTDPKTAD
-527 PIYGHVYNAPRTG
+527 PAYGKVYNPPRNML
-540 YPGRYT
+540 PGRFV

-551 AEACPTFLDFNGVP
+551 AEACPTFLHFEGDVP
-565 YVTTQNNSGSKVMAC
+565 YVVTKTDSDRVLAQ
-580 FDLAFGHKNLKNTFL
+580 FDLSLAAKHMSNTFL
-595 SGLAQYYTQYSGTLN
+595 AGLAQYYTQYSGTIN
-610 LHFMYSG
+610 LHFMFTG
-617 PTNNKAKY
+617 PTDAKARY
-625 MVAYIPPGTHPLP
+625 MIAYAPPGMEPP
-638 NTPEQASH
+638 KTPEAAAH
-646 CYHAE
+646 CIHAE
-651 WDTGLNSTFT
+651 WDTGLNSKFT
-661 FTVPYVSGAD
+661 FSIPYLSAAD
-671 FAYTHAD
+671 YAYT
-678 EPEQASVQG
+678 ASDTAETTNVQG
-687 WVGVYQITDTHEK
+687 WVCLFQITHGK
-700 DGALIV
+700 ADGDALV
-706 TVSAGPDLEFRLPI
+706 VLASAGKDFELRLPVDA
-720 SPSRQTTSA
+720 RTQTTSP
-729 GEGADVVTVDAT
+729 GESADPVTAT
-741 VHGGNQRRT
+741 VENYGGQTQVQRRQ
-750 RRVHTDVAFLL
+750 HTDVAFIL
-761 DRFTLVGKTQDN
+761 DRFVKVTPQDQINVLDLMQAPAHTLVG
-773 RMVLDM
+773 
-779 LKTKEKALVG
+779 AL
-789 AILRS
+789 LRT

-803 VACVGTNKWVGWLPN
+803 VAVKHEGNLTWVPN
-818 GAPVPKEVGD
+818 GAPETALD
-828 NPVVF
+828 N
-833 SHNGTTRFALPFTAP
+833 TTNPTAYHKAPLTRLALPYTAP

-857 GGCKY
+857 GSCKY
-862 KPTNED
+862 GGAPVTNV
-868 ARTNIRGDL
+868 RGDL
-877 ATLAERIREQSHI
+877 QVLAQKAARKL
-890 PTTFNYGIVLTEAQ
+890 PTSFNYGAIKATRVTELL
-904 VDVYVRM
+904 YRM
-911 KRAELYCPRPLLTTY
+911 KRAETYCPRPLLAIHPTEAR
-926 DHASTDRYKV
+926 HKQKI
-936 SLVAPE
+936 VAPV
-942 KQMANFALLKLAGDV
+942 KQHLNFDLLKLAGDV
-957 ESNPGPFFFADV
+957 ESNPGPFFFSDV
-969 RSNFTKLVDTINQMQ
+969 RSNFTKLVETIGKMQ
-984 NDMSTKHGPDFNRLV
+984 DDMATKHGPDFNRLV
-999 TAFEELTH
+999 SAFEELAT
-1007 GVKAIKDGLDEAK
+1007 GVKAIRTGLDEAK
-1020 PWYKVIKLFSRL
+1020 PWYKLVKLLSRL
-1032 SCMAA
+1032 SCMAV

-1059 LDSTFVVKKIADSL
+1059 LDSTFVVKKISDSL
-1073 SSVFHVPAPVF
+1073 SSLFHVPAPVF

-1104 STPEELE
+1104 STPEDLE

-1142 RDWIKAWISSEE
+1142 RDWVKAWIASEE
-1154 KFVTM
+1154 KFVAV

-1170 HDLNDPSK
+1170 RDLNDPSK
-1178 YHEAKEWLENARQA
+1178 YKEAKEWLDNARQT
-1192 CLKNGNIHIANLC
+1192 CLKSGNIHIANLC
-1205 KVTAPAPSKSR
+1205 KVTAPAPSRSR

-1233 FLANVLAQAISTHFT
+1233 FLANVLAQAVSTHFT

-1262 HFDGYNQQAVVVMD
+1262 HFDGYNQQTVVVMD

-1316 VIIATSN
+1316 VIIATTN

-1353 GYKVNNKLDIIK
+1353 GYKINNKLDIIK

-1390 EMKRLQQDLFKPQPP
+1390 EMKRMQQDLFNPQQP
-1405 ILNVYQL
+1405 LQSVYQL
-1412 VDEVIERVN
+1412 VQEVIDRVEH
-1421 LHEKVASQPI
+1421 HEKVASHPI
-1431 FKQISLPSQK
+1431 FKQISIPSQK

-1458 FFEGMVSDSIKE
+1458 FFEGMVSDPIKE
-1470 ELRPLLQQTSF
+1470 ELRPLLQHTSF

-1511 ETRKRQEMVDAA
+1511 ETHKRQEMVDAA

-1546 PLETTGTSTVGFRER
+1546 PLETTGASTVGFRER
-1561 TLTGQKVDNDVNSE
+1561 TPPQKAGDDVNSE
-1575 PAEPVEEQPQA
+1575 PVNSTGKEPQA

-1603 AKLPQQEGPYA
+1603 TKLPLQEGPYA

-1621 PLKVKAKPPV
+1621 PLKVKVKTPV

-1642 KPVALKVKAKNMIV
+1642 KPVALKVKAKNMII

-1705 FAEKYDKIMVDG
+1705 FAEKYDKIMIDG
-1717 RAMTDRDF
+1717 RALTDRDF

-1755 DITRHFRDQA
+1755 DITKHFRDQA

-1772 VVGVINNAD
+1772 VVGVVNNAD

-1805 MPGLFAYK
+1805 MPGLFAYR

-1841 GGNGVGYCSCVSK
+1841 GGNGVGYCSCVSR

-1906 PAALSNNDKRLN
+1906 PAALSNNDKRLS

-1960 GTANAPLTI
+1960 GTANAPLSV
-1969 YEAIKGVDGLDAMEP
+1969 YEAIKGIDGLDAMEP

-2007 GTVGPEIEEALKLM
+2007 GTVGPEVEEALKLM

-2035 DEIRPMD
+2035 DEIRPLE

-2080 QIGSAVG
+2080 LIGSAVG

-2098 THFAQYKNVWDV
+2098 THFAQYRNVWDV

-2178 TILNNIY
+2178 TILNNVY

-2193 YEGVELSSYSMI
+2193 YEGVELSTYSMI

-2211 VVASDYDLDFEA
+2211 VVASDFDLDFEA

-2262 LDFGTGFY
+2262 MDYGTGFY

-2302 VHSGPDEYRRLFE
+2302 VHSGPSEYQRLFE
-2315 PFAGLFEIPSYRS
+2315 PFTGLFEIPSYRS

>member
-8 IALVQAIRE
+8 IALLHALRE
-17 IKLLL
+17 IKTLFLSRTH
-22 KGSKKM
+22 GKM
-28 EFTLYNGEKKTFYS
+28 EFTLHNGEKKTFYS
-42 RPNRHDNCWL
+42 RPNNHDNCWL

-73 PENLTLQA
+73 PENLTLEA
-81 IEQLEELTGL
+81 IKQLEEITGL
-91 ELREGGPP
+91 ELHEGGPP
-99 ALVIWSI
+99 ALVIWNI
-106 KHLLYTGIGTASRP
+106 KHLLNTGIGTASRP

-142 KGTEHAVFA
+142 KGQEHAVFA
-151 CLTSNGWYAIDD
+151 CVTTNGWYAIDD

-177 CFVPY
+177 VFVPY
-182 DMEPFNGDAVVKA
+182 DQEPLNGEWKTKVQRRLR
-195 TTYVKG
+195 G
-201 AGHSSPA
+201 AGQSSPA

-235 TQLGDNAIS
+235 TQLGDNATS

-256 THTNNTQNNDWFS
+256 THTTNTQNNDWFS
-269 KLAQSA
+269 KLASSA
-275 FSGLVGALLADKKT
+275 FSGLFGALLADKKT

-301 TSHGTTTSTTQ
+301 TRNGHTTSTTQ
-312 SSVGVTYGYAA
+312 SSVGVTYGYATA
-323 SDKFLPGPNTN
+323 EDFVSGPNTS

-339 VEQAERY
+339 VVQAERF
-346 FKQKLFDW
+346 FKTHLFDW
-354 DTTQKF
+354 VTSDSF
-360 GVTHVLELPTDH
+360 GRCHLLELPTDH
-372 KGVYGQ
+372 KGVYGS
-378 LVDSYTYMRN
+378 LTDSYAYMRN
-388 GWDVQVSATATQFN
+388 GWDVEVTAVGNQFN

-409 MVPELCKLDERE
+409 MVPELCSISKRE
-421 KYQLTLFPHQY
+421 LYQLTLFPHQF
-432 INPRTNTTAHI
+432 INPRTNMTAHI
-443 QVPYLGVDRHDQGKR
+443 TVPFVGVNRYDQYKV
-458 HKAWTLVVMVV
+458 HKPWTLVVMVV
-469 APYTNDQTIGS
+469 APLTVNTEGAPQI
-480 SKAEV
+480 KV
-485 YVNIAP
+485 YANIAP
-491 TNVYVAGERPA
+491 TNVHVAGEFPS
-502 KEGIVPV
+502 KEGILPV
-509 AVADGYGG
+509 ACSDGYGG
-517 FQNTDPKTSD
+517 LVTTDPKTAD
-527 PIYGHVYNAPRTG
+527 PVYGKVFNPPRSML
-540 YPGRYT
+540 PGRFT
-546 NLLDV
+546 NFLDV
-551 AEACPTFLDFNGVP
+551 AEACPTFLHFEGDVP
-565 YVTTQNNSGSKVMAC
+565 YVTTKTDSDRVLAQ
-580 FDLAFGHKNLKNTFL
+580 FDLSLAAKHMSNTFL
-595 SGLAQYYTQYSGTLN
+595 AGLAQYYTQYSGTIN
-610 LHFMYSG
+610 LHFMFTG
-617 PTNNKAKY
+617 PTDAKARY
-625 MVAYIPPGTHPLP
+625 MIAYAPPGMEPP
-638 NTPEQASH
+638 KTPEAAAH
-646 CYHAE
+646 CIHAE
-651 WDTGLNSTFT
+651 WDTGLNSKFT
-661 FTVPYVSGAD
+661 FSIPYLSAAD
-671 FAYTHAD
+671 YAYT
-678 EPEQASVQG
+678 ASDAAETTNVQG
-687 WVGVYQITDTHEK
+687 WVCLFQITHGK
-700 DGALIV
+700 ADGDALV
-706 TVSAGPDLEFRLPI
+706 VLASAGKDFELRLPVDA
-720 SPSRQTTSA
+720 RTQTTST
-729 GEGADVVTVDAT
+729 GESADPVTAT
-741 VHGGNQRRT
+741 VENYGGETQVQRRQ
-750 RRVHTDVAFLL
+750 HTDVSFIL
-761 DRFTLVGKTQDN
+761 DRFVKVTPKDQINVLDLMQTPAHTLVG
-773 RMVLDM
+773 
-779 LKTKEKALVG
+779 AL
-789 AILRS
+789 LRT

-803 VACVGTNKWVGWLPN
+803 VAVKHEGNLTWVPN
-818 GAPVPKEVGD
+818 GAPETALD
-828 NPVVF
+828 N
-833 SHNGTTRFALPFTAP
+833 TTNPTAYHKAPLTRLALPYTAP

-857 GGCKY
+857 GDCKY
-862 KPTNED
+862 GESRTTNV
-868 ARTNIRGDL
+868 RGDL
-877 ATLAERIREQSHI
+877 QVLAQKAARTL
-890 PTTFNYGIVLTEAQ
+890 PTSFNYGAIKATRVNELL
-904 VDVYVRM
+904 YRM
-911 KRAELYCPRPLLTTY
+911 KRAETYCPRPLLAI
-926 DHASTDRYKV
+926 HPNEARHKQKI
-936 SLVAPE
+936 VAPV
-942 KQMANFALLKLAGDV
+942 KQLLNFDLLKLAGDV
-957 ESNPGPFFFADV
+957 ESNPGPFFFSDV
-969 RSNFTKLVDTINQMQ
+969 RTNFSKLVETINQMQ
-984 NDMSTKHGPDFNRLV
+984 EDMSTKHGPDFNRLV
-999 TAFEELTH
+999 SAFEELAT
-1007 GVKAIKDGLDEAK
+1007 GVKAIRTGLDEAK
-1020 PWYKVIKLFSRL
+1020 PWYKLIKLLSRL

-1059 LDSTFVVKKIADSL
+1059 LDSTFVVKKISDSL
-1073 SSVFHVPAPVF
+1073 SSLFHVPAPVF

-1104 STPEELE
+1104 STPEDLE

-1123 DIFAI
+1123 DIFAV

-1142 RDWIKAWISSEE
+1142 RDWIKAWIASEE

-1170 HDLNDPSK
+1170 RDLNDPSK
-1178 YHEAKEWLENARQA
+1178 YKEAKEWLDNARQA
-1192 CLKNGNIHIANLC
+1192 CLKSGNVHIANLC
-1205 KVTAPAPSKSR
+1205 KVVAPAPSKSR

-1233 FLANVLAQAISTHFT
+1233 FLANVLAQAISSHFT

-1262 HFDGYNQQAVVVMD
+1262 HFDGYNQQTVVVMD

-1316 VIIATSN
+1316 VIIATTN

-1353 GYKVNNKLDIIK
+1353 GYKINNKLDIIK

-1390 EMKRLQQDLFKPQPP
+1390 EMKRMQQDVFKPQPP
-1405 ILNVYQL
+1405 LQNVYQL
-1412 VDEVIERVN
+1412 VQEVIERVE
-1421 LHEKVASQPI
+1421 LHKKVSSHPI
-1431 FKQISLPSQK
+1431 FKQISIPSQK

-1458 FFEGMVSDSIKE
+1458 FFEGMVHDSIKE
-1470 ELRPLLQQTSF
+1470 ELRPLIQQTSF

-1496 ALVLALLANIIIMIR
+1496 ALCLTLLANIVIMIR
-1511 ETRKRQEMVDAA
+1511 ETRKRQQMVDDA
-1523 VNDYIER
+1523 VNEYIEK
-1530 AGITT
+1530 ANITT
-1535 DDQTLDEAEKN
+1535 DDKTLDEAEKN
-1546 PLETTGTSTVGFRER
+1546 PLETSGASTVGFRER
-1561 TLTGQKVDNDVNSE
+1561 ALPGHKVSDDVNSE

-1586 EGPYAGPMER
+1586 EGPYAGPLER
-1596 QKPLKVK
+1596 QKPLKVR

-1614 GPMERQQ
+1614 GPMERQK
-1621 PLKVKAKPPV
+1621 PLKVKAKAPV
-1631 VKEGPYEGPVK
+1631 VREGPYEGPVK
-1642 KPVALKVKAKNMIV
+1642 KPVALKVKAKNLIV

-1667 KMVMANTKP
+1667 KMVMGNTKP

-1705 FAEKYDKIMVDG
+1705 FAEKYDKIMLDG
-1717 RAMTDRDF
+1717 RAMSDSDY

-1755 DITRHFRDQA
+1755 DITKHFRDVA
-1765 RMRKGTP
+1765 RMKKGTP

-1841 GGNGVGYCSCVSK
+1841 GGNGVGYCSCVSR
-1854 SMLLQMKAHVDPEP
+1854 SMLLKMKAHIDPEP

-1891 LAPTVAHGVFNPDFG
+1891 LAPTVAHGVFNPEFG
-1906 PAALSNNDKRLN
+1906 PAALSNKDPRLN
-1918 EGVVLDDVIF
+1918 EGVVLDEVIF

-1940 DKKLFRLCAADYASH
+1940 DKALFRRCAADYASR

-1960 GTANAPLTI
+1960 GTANAPLSI

-1992 ATQGKRRGAL
+1992 ALQGKRRGAL

-2007 GTVGPEIEEALKLM
+2007 GTVGPEVEAALKLM

-2027 FTCQTFLK
+2027 FVCQTFLK
-2035 DEIRPMD
+2035 DEIRPME

-2061 YTRMMIGKFCAQM
+2061 YTRMMIGRFCAQM

-2098 THFAQYKNVWDV
+2098 THFAQYRNVWDV

-2125 IMFEEVFRPE
+2125 IMFEEVFRTE

-2193 YEGVELSSYSMI
+2193 YEGVELDTYTMI

-2223 LKPHFKSVGQTI
+2223 LKPHFKSLGQTI

-2244 FVLGQSITDVTFL
+2244 FVLGHSITDVTFL

-2262 LDFGTGFY
+2262 MDYGTGFY

-2275 SKTLEAILSFARRG
+2275 SKTLEAVLSFARRG

-2315 PFAGLFEIPSYRS
+2315 PFQGLFEIPSYRS

>member
-1 MNTTDCF
+1 
-8 IALVQAIRE
+8 
-17 IKLLL
+17 
-22 KGSKKM
+22 M
-28 EFTLYNGEKKTFYS
+28 EFTLYNGEKKVFYS
-42 RPNRHDNCWL
+42 RPNNHDNCWL
-52 NTILQ
+52 NAILQ

-66 FDWVYNS
+66 LEWVYNS
-73 PENLTLQA
+73 PEDLTLEA
-81 IEQLEELTGL
+81 INNLEEVTGL

-99 ALVIWSI
+99 ALVVWNT

-120 SEVCMVDGTDMCLAD
+120 SEVCMIDGTDMCLAD

-142 KGTEHAVFA
+142 KGQDHAVFA
-151 CLTSNGWYAIDD
+151 CVTSDGWYAIDD
-163 EDFYPWTPDPSDVL
+163 EDFYPWTPDPADVL
-177 CFVPY
+177 VFVPY
-182 DMEPFNGDAVVKA
+182 DQEPLNAEWKA
-195 TTYVKG
+195 KVQKRLRG
-201 AGHSSPA
+201 AGQSSPT

-269 KLAQSA
+269 KLANTA
-275 FSGLVGALLADKKT
+275 FSGLFGALLADKKT

-301 TSHGTTTSTTQ
+301 TRNGHTTSTTQ
-312 SSVGVTYGYAA
+312 SSVGVTYGYATA
-323 SDKFLPGPNTN
+323 EDFVSGPNTS

-339 VEQAERY
+339 VVQAERF
-346 FKQKLFDW
+346 FKTHLFDW
-354 DTTQKF
+354 GTNDSF
-360 GVTHVLELPTDH
+360 GRCYLLELPTDH
-372 KGVYGQ
+372 KGVYGS
-378 LVDSYTYMRN
+378 LTDSYAYMRN
-388 GWDVQVSATATQFN
+388 GWDVEVTAVGNQFN
-402 GGCLLVA
+402 GGCLVVA
-409 MVPELCKLDERE
+409 MVPELCPITKRE
-421 KYQLTLFPHQY
+421 LYQLTLFPHQF
-432 INPRTNTTAHI
+432 INPRTNMTAHI
-443 QVPYLGVDRHDQGKR
+443 TVPYLGVNRYDQYKV
-458 HKAWTLVVMVV
+458 HKPWTLVVMVV
-469 APYTNDQTIGS
+469 APLTVNNEGAPQI
-480 SKAEV
+480 KV
-485 YVNIAP
+485 YANIAP
-491 TNVYVAGERPA
+491 TNVHVAGELPS
-502 KEGIVPV
+502 KEGIFPV
-509 AVADGYGG
+509 ACSDGYGG
-517 FQNTDPKTSD
+517 LVTTDPKTAD
-527 PIYGHVYNAPRTG
+527 PVYGKVFNPPRNLL
-540 YPGRYT
+540 PGRFT

-551 AEACPTFLDFNGVP
+551 AEACPTFLHFDGDVP
-565 YVTTQNNSGSKVMAC
+565 YVITKTDSDRVLAQ
-580 FDLAFGHKNLKNTFL
+580 FDLSLAAKHMSNTFL
-595 SGLAQYYTQYSGTLN
+595 AGLAQYYAQYSGTIN
-610 LHFMYSG
+610 LHFMFTG
-617 PTNNKAKY
+617 PTDAKARY
-625 MVAYIPPGTHPLP
+625 MVAYAPPGMEPP
-638 NTPEQASH
+638 KTPEAAAH
-646 CYHAE
+646 CIHAE
-651 WDTGLNSTFT
+651 WDTGLNSKFT
-661 FTVPYVSGAD
+661 FSIPYLSAAD
-671 FAYTHAD
+671 YAYT
-678 EPEQASVQG
+678 ASDVAETTNVQG
-687 WVGVYQITDTHEK
+687 WVCLFQITHGK
-700 DGALIV
+700 ADGDALV
-706 TVSAGPDLEFRLPI
+706 VLASAGKDFDLRLPVDA
-720 SPSRQTTSA
+720 RTQTTSA
-729 GEGADVVTVDAT
+729 GESADPVTTT
-741 VHGGNQRRT
+741 VENYGGETQVQRRQ
-750 RRVHTDVAFLL
+750 HTDVAFIL
-761 DRFTLVGKTQDN
+761 DRFVKVKPQEQVNVLDLMQIPAHTLVG
-773 RMVLDM
+773 
-779 LKTKEKALVG
+779 AL
-789 AILRS
+789 LRT
-794 ATYYFADLE
+794 ATYYFSDLE
-803 VACVGTNKWVGWLPN
+803 LAVKHEGDLTWVPN
-818 GAPVPKEVGD
+818 GAPEAALNNTTNPTAYHKE
-828 NPVVF
+828 PL
-833 SHNGTTRFALPFTAP
+833 TRLALPYTAP

-857 GGCKY
+857 GSSKY
-862 KPTNED
+862 GDTSTN
-868 ARTNIRGDL
+868 NVRGDL
-877 ATLAERIREQSHI
+877 QVLAQKAERAL
-890 PTTFNYGIVLTEAQ
+890 PTSFNYGAIKATRVTELL
-904 VDVYVRM
+904 YRM
-911 KRAELYCPRPLLTTY
+911 KRAETYCPRPLL
-926 DHASTDRYKV
+926 AIQPSTARHKQKI
-936 SLVAPE
+936 VAPA
-942 KQMANFALLKLAGDV
+942 KQLLNFDLLKLAGDV
-957 ESNPGPFFFADV
+957 ESNPGPFFFSDV
-969 RSNFTKLVDTINQMQ
+969 RANFTKLVDTVNQMQ
-984 NDMSTKHGPDFNRLV
+984 EDMSTKHGPDFNRLV
-999 TAFEELTH
+999 SAFEELAA
-1007 GVKAIKDGLDEAK
+1007 GVKAIRTGLDEAK
-1020 PWYKVIKLFSRL
+1020 PWYKLIKLLSRL

-1059 LDSTFVVKKIADSL
+1059 LDSTFVVKKISDSL
-1073 SSVFHVPAPVF
+1073 SSLFHVPAPAF

-1097 VASSFFR
+1097 VASSFFQ
-1104 STPEELE
+1104 STPEDLE

-1123 DIFAI
+1123 DIFAV

-1142 RDWIKAWISSEE
+1142 RDWIKAWIASEE

-1170 HDLNDPSK
+1170 RDLNDPGK
-1178 YHEAKEWLENARQA
+1178 YKEAKEWLDNARQA
-1192 CLKNGNIHIANLC
+1192 CLKSGNVHIANLC
-1205 KVTAPAPSKSR
+1205 KVVAPAPSKSR

-1262 HFDGYNQQAVVVMD
+1262 HFDGYNQQTVVVMD

-1316 VIIATSN
+1316 VIIATTN

-1353 GYKVNNKLDIIK
+1353 GYKVNNKLDIVK

-1390 EMKRLQQDLFKPQPP
+1390 EMKRMQQDMFKPQPP
-1405 ILNVYQL
+1405 VQNVYQL
-1412 VDEVIERVN
+1412 VQEVIERVE
-1421 LHEKVASQPI
+1421 LHEKVSSHPI
-1431 FKQISLPSQK
+1431 FKQISIPSQK

-1458 FFEGMVSDSIKE
+1458 FFEGMVHDSIKE
-1470 ELRPLLQQTSF
+1470 ELRPLIQQTSF

-1496 ALVLALLANIIIMIR
+1496 ALCLTLLANIVIMLR
-1511 ETRKRQEMVDAA
+1511 QARKRRQSVD
-1523 VNDYIER
+1523 DSPDSD
-1530 AGITT
+1530 IT
-1535 DDQTLDEAEKN
+1535 LGGAEKN
-1546 PLETTGTSTVGFRER
+1546 PLETSGASAVGFRER
-1561 TLTGQKVDNDVNSE
+1561 PPTEQETCEDAN
-1575 PAEPVEEQPQA
+1575 AEPVVFGREQPRAEGPYAGPLERQKPLKVKA
-1586 EGPYAGPMER
+1586 RLPQQEGPYAGPMER

-1603 AKLPQQEGPYA
+1603 AK
-1614 GPMERQQ
+1614 
-1621 PLKVKAKPPV
+1621 VPV

-1642 KPVALKVKAKNMIV
+1642 KPVALKVKAKNLIV

-1667 KMVMANTKP
+1667 KMVMGNTKP

-1705 FAEKYDKIMVDG
+1705 FAEKYDKIMLDG
-1717 RAMTDRDF
+1717 RALTDSDY

-1755 DITRHFRDQA
+1755 DITKHFRDVA
-1765 RMRKGTP
+1765 RMKKGTP

-1805 MPGLFAYK
+1805 MPGLFAYR
-1813 AATKAGYCGGAVL
+1813 ASTKAGYCGGAVL

-1841 GGNGVGYCSCVSK
+1841 GGNGIGYCSCVSR
-1854 SMLLQMKAHVDPEP
+1854 SMLMKMKAHIDPEP

-1891 LAPTVAHGVFNPDFG
+1891 LAPTVAHGVFNPEFG
-1906 PAALSNNDKRLN
+1906 PAALSNKDPRLN

-1928 SKHKGDTKMSEE
+1928 SKHKGDTRMSEE
-1940 DKKLFRLCAADYASH
+1940 DKALFRRCAADYASR

-1960 GTANAPLTI
+1960 GTANAPLSV

-1984 DTAPGLPW
+1984 DTAPGLPG
-1992 ATQGKRRGAL
+1992 ALQGKRRGAL

-2007 GTVGPEIEEALKLM
+2007 GTVGPEVEAALKLM
-2021 EKREYK
+2021 ESREYK
-2027 FTCQTFLK
+2027 FVCQTFLK
-2035 DEIRPMD
+2035 DEIRPLE
-2042 KVRAGKTR
+2042 KVRAGKTH

-2061 YTRMMIGKFCAQM
+2061 YTRMMIGRFCAQM

-2125 IMFEEVFRPE
+2125 IIFEEVFRTE

-2193 YEGVELSSYSMI
+2193 YEGVELDTYTMI

-2223 LKPHFKSVGQTI
+2223 LKPHFKSLGQTI

-2244 FVLGQSITDVTFL
+2244 FVLGHSITDVTFL

-2262 LDFGTGFY
+2262 MDYGTGFY

-2315 PFAGLFEIPSYRS
+2315 PFQGLFEIPSYRS

>member
-1 MNTTDCF
+1 
-8 IALVQAIRE
+8 
-17 IKLLL
+17 
-22 KGSKKM
+22 M
-28 EFTLYNGEKKTFYS
+28 EFTLHTGEKKTFYS
-42 RPNRHDNCWL
+42 RPNNHDNCWL

-73 PENLTLQA
+73 PENLTLEA
-81 IEQLEELTGL
+81 IKQLEELTGL
-91 ELREGGPP
+91 ELHEGGPP
-99 ALVIWSI
+99 ALVIWNI
-106 KHLLYTGIGTASRP
+106 KHLLNTGIGTASRP

-142 KGTEHAVFA
+142 KGQEHAVFA
-151 CLTSNGWYAIDD
+151 CVTSNGWYAIDD

-177 CFVPY
+177 VFVPY
-182 DMEPFNGDAVVKA
+182 DQEPLNGEWKTKVQQKL
-195 TTYVKG
+195 KG
-201 AGHSSPA
+201 AGQSSPA

-256 THTNNTQNNDWFS
+256 THTTNTQNNDWFS
-269 KLAQSA
+269 KLASSA
-275 FSGLVGALLADKKT
+275 FSGLFGALLADKKT

-301 TSHGTTTSTTQ
+301 TRNGHTTSTTQ
-312 SSVGVTYGYAA
+312 SSVGVTYGYATA
-323 SDKFLPGPNTN
+323 EDSSSGPNTS

-339 VEQAERY
+339 VHQAERF
-346 FKQKLFDW
+346 FKMTLFDW
-354 DTTQKF
+354 VPSQEF
-360 GVTHVLELPTDH
+360 GHMHKVVLPTDP
-372 KGVYGQ
+372 KGVYGG
-378 LVDSYTYMRN
+378 LVKSYAYMRN
-388 GWDVQVSATATQFN
+388 GWDVEVTAVGNQFN

-409 MVPELCKLDERE
+409 LVPEMGDINDRE
-421 KYQLTLFPHQY
+421 KYQLTLYPHQF
-432 INPRTNTTAHI
+432 INPRTNMTAHI
-443 QVPYLGVDRHDQGKR
+443 TVPYVGVNRYDQYKQ
-458 HKAWTLVVMVV
+458 HKPWTLVVMVV
-469 APYTNDQTIGS
+469 APLTVNTSGAQQI
-480 SKAEV
+480 KV
-485 YVNIAP
+485 YANIAP
-491 TNVYVAGERPA
+491 TNVHVAGELPS
-502 KEGIVPV
+502 KEGIFPV
-509 AVADGYGG
+509 ACADGYG
-517 FQNTDPKTSD
+517 NMVTTDPKTAD
-527 PIYGHVYNAPRTG
+527 PAYGKVYNPPRTAL
-540 YPGRYT
+540 PGRFT
-546 NLLDV
+546 NYLDV
-551 AEACPTFLDFNGVP
+551 AEACPTFLVFGNVP
-565 YVTTQNNSGSKVMAC
+565 YVSTRTDGQRLLAK
-580 FDLAFGHKNLKNTFL
+580 FDVSLAARHMSNTYL
-595 SGLAQYYTQYSGTLN
+595 AGLAQYYTQYAGTIN
-610 LHFMYSG
+610 LHFMFTG
-617 PTNNKAKY
+617 PTDAKARY
-625 MVAYIPPGTHPLP
+625 MVAYVPPGMEA
-638 NTPEQASH
+638 PENPEEAAH
-646 CYHAE
+646 CIHAE
-651 WDTGLNSTFT
+651 WDTGLNSKFT
-661 FTVPYVSGAD
+661 FSIPYISAAD
-671 FAYTHAD
+671 YAYT
-678 EPEQASVQG
+678 ASNEAETTCVQG
-687 WVGVYQITDTHEK
+687 WVCVYQITHGKADA
-700 DGALIV
+700 DALVICA
-706 TVSAGPDLEFRLPI
+706 SAGKDFELRLPVDAR
-720 SPSRQTTSA
+720 RQTTTTGESA
-729 GEGADVVTVDAT
+729 DPVTTTVENYGGETQV
-741 VHGGNQRRT
+741 QRRH
-750 RRVHTDVAFLL
+750 HTDVAFVL
-761 DRFTLVGKTQDN
+761 DRFVKVPVSGGQQHTLDVMQVHKDSI
-773 RMVLDM
+773 
-779 LKTKEKALVG
+779 VG
-789 AILRS
+789 ALLRA
-794 ATYYFADLE
+794 ATYYFSDLE
-803 VACVGTNKWVGWLPN
+803 IAVTHTGKLTWVPN
-818 GAPVPKEVGD
+818 GAPVSALD
-828 NPVVF
+828 N
-833 SHNGTTRFALPFTAP
+833 TTNPTAYHKGPLTRLALPYTAP
-848 HRVLATVYN
+848 HRVLATTYT
-857 GGCKY
+857 GTTTY
-862 KPTNED
+862 TTS
-868 ARTNIRGDL
+868 ARTGDL
-877 ATLAERIREQSHI
+877 AQLAAAHARHL
-890 PTTFNYGIVLTEAQ
+890 PTSFNFGAVKAETVTELL
-904 VDVYVRM
+904 VRM
-911 KRAELYCPRPLLTTY
+911 KRAELYCPRPILPIQPTG
-926 DHASTDRYKV
+926 DRHKQP
-936 SLVAPE
+936 LIAPA
-942 KQMANFALLKLAGDV
+942 KQLSNFDLLKLAGDV
-957 ESNPGPFFFADV
+957 ESNPGPFFFSDV
-969 RSNFTKLVDTINQMQ
+969 RSNFSKLVETINQMQ
-984 NDMSTKHGPDFNRLV
+984 EDMSTKHGPDFNRLV
-999 TAFEELTH
+999 SAFEELAT
-1007 GVKAIKDGLDEAK
+1007 GVKAIRTGLDEAK
-1020 PWYKVIKLFSRL
+1020 PWYKLIKLLSRL

-1059 LDSTFVVKKIADSL
+1059 LDSTFVVKKISDSL
-1073 SSVFHVPAPVF
+1073 SSLFHVPAPVF

-1142 RDWIKAWISSEE
+1142 RDWIKAWIASEE

-1170 HDLNDPSK
+1170 RDLNDPSK
-1178 YHEAKEWLENARQA
+1178 YKEAKEWLDNARQA
-1192 CLKNGNIHIANLC
+1192 CLKSGNVHIANLC
-1205 KVTAPAPSKSR
+1205 KVVAPAPSKSR

-1262 HFDGYNQQAVVVMD
+1262 HFDGYNQQTVVVMD

-1316 VIIATSN
+1316 VIIATTN

-1353 GYKVNNKLDIIK
+1353 GYKINNKLDIIK

-1390 EMKRLQQDLFKPQPP
+1390 EMKRMQQDVFKPQPP
-1405 ILNVYQL
+1405 LQNVYQL
-1412 VDEVIERVN
+1412 VQEVIERVE
-1421 LHEKVASQPI
+1421 LHEKVSSHPI
-1431 FKQISLPSQK
+1431 FKQISIPSQK

-1458 FFEGMVSDSIKE
+1458 FFEGMVHDSIKE
-1470 ELRPLLQQTSF
+1470 ELRPLLQHTSF

-1496 ALVLALLANIIIMIR
+1496 ALCLTLLANIVIMVR
-1511 ETRKRQEMVDAA
+1511 ETRKRQKMVDDA
-1523 VNDYIER
+1523 VNEYIEK
-1530 AGITT
+1530 ANITT
-1535 DDQTLDEAEKN
+1535 DDKTLDEAEKN
-1546 PLETTGTSTVGFRER
+1546 PLETSGASTVGFRER
-1561 TLTGQKVDNDVNSE
+1561 TLPGQKARGDMNSE
-1575 PAEPVEEQPQA
+1575 PAQPVEEQPQA
-1586 EGPYAGPMER
+1586 EGPYAGPLERQKPLKVRAKLPQQEGPYAGPMER

-1603 AKLPQQEGPYA
+1603 AKA
-1614 GPMERQQ
+1614 
-1621 PLKVKAKPPV
+1621 PV
-1631 VKEGPYEGPVK
+1631 VKEGPYEGPMK
-1642 KPVALKVKAKNMIV
+1642 KPVALKVKAKNLIV

-1667 KMVMANTKP
+1667 KMVMGNTKP

-1705 FAEKYDKIMVDG
+1705 FAEKYDKIMLDG
-1717 RAMTDRDF
+1717 RAMTDSDY

-1755 DITRHFRDQA
+1755 DITKHFRDVA
-1765 RMRKGTP
+1765 RMKKGTP

-1841 GGNGVGYCSCVSK
+1841 GGNGVGYCSCVSR
-1854 SMLLQMKAHVDPEP
+1854 SMLLKMKAHIDPEP

-1875 DTRDVEER
+1875 DTKDVEER

-1891 LAPTVAHGVFNPDFG
+1891 LAPTVAHGVFNPEFG
-1906 PAALSNNDKRLN
+1906 PAALSNKDPRLN
-1918 EGVVLDDVIF
+1918 EGVVLDEVIF

-1940 DKKLFRLCAADYASH
+1940 DKALFRRCAADYASR

-1960 GTANAPLTI
+1960 GTANAPLSI

-1992 ATQGKRRGAL
+1992 ALRGKRRGAL

-2007 GTVGPEIEEALKLM
+2007 GTVGPEVEAALKLM

-2027 FTCQTFLK
+2027 FVCQTFLK
-2035 DEIRPMD
+2035 DEIRPME

-2061 YTRMMIGKFCAQM
+2061 YTRMMIGRFCAQM

-2098 THFAQYKNVWDV
+2098 THFAQYRNVWDV

-2125 IMFEEVFRPE
+2125 IMFEEVFRTE

-2193 YEGVELSSYSMI
+2193 YEGVELDTYTMI

-2223 LKPHFKSVGQTI
+2223 LKPHFKSLGQTI

-2244 FVLGQSITDVTFL
+2244 FALGHSITDVTFL

-2262 LDFGTGFY
+2262 MDHGTGFY

-2315 PFAGLFEIPSYRS
+2315 PFQGLFEIPSYRS

>member
-1 MNTTDCF
+1 MKTTDCF
-8 IALVQAIRE
+8 NVLLE
-17 IKLLL
+17 IFHRFRQTFKADR
-22 KGSKKM
+22 KM
-28 EFTLYNGEKKTFYS
+28 EFTLYNGEKKIFYS
-42 RPNRHDNCWL
+42 RPNKHGNCWL
-52 NTILQ
+52 NSLLQ
-57 LFRYVDEPF
+57 LFRYVDEPLF
-66 FDWVYNS
+66 ESEYLS
-73 PENLTLQA
+73 PENKTLDM
-81 IEQLEELTGL
+81 IKQLSDYTKLDL
-91 ELREGGPP
+91 SDGGPP
-99 ALVIWSI
+99 ALVLWLI
-106 KHLLYTGIGTASRP
+106 KDCLQTGVGTSTRP
-120 SEVCMVDGTDMCLAD
+120 SEICVINGVVMTLAD
-135 FHAGIFL
+135 FHAGIFI

-151 CLTSNGWYAIDD
+151 LNTSEGWYAIDD
-163 EDFYPWTPDPSDVL
+163 EIFYPWTPDPENVL
-177 CFVPY
+177 AYVPY
-182 DMEPFNGDAVVKA
+182 DQEPLDVDWQDRAGLFLR
-195 TTYVKG
+195 G
-201 AGHSSPA
+201 AGQSSPA
-208 TGSQNQSGNTGS
+208 TGTQNQSGNTGS

-289 EETTLLEDRILT
+289 EETTLLEDRIMT

-312 SSVGVTYGYAA
+312 SSVGVTYGYALA
-323 SDKFLPGPNTN
+323 DKFLPGPNTN

-339 VEQAERY
+339 VEQAERF
-346 FKQKLFDW
+346 FKHKLFDW
-354 DTTQKF
+354 TLEQKF
-360 GVTHVLELPTDH
+360 GTTYVLELPTDH
-372 KGVYGQ
+372 KGIYGQ
-378 LVDSYTYMRN
+378 LVDSHAYIRN

-409 MVPELCKLDERE
+409 MVPELCKLADRE
-421 KYQLTLFPHQY
+421 KYQLTLFPHQFL
-432 INPRTNTTAHI
+432 NPRTNTTAHI
-443 QVPYLGVDRHDQGKR
+443 QVPYLGVDRHDQGTR
-458 HKAWTLVVMVV
+458 HKAWTLVVMVL

-480 SKAEV
+480 TKAEV

-491 TNVYVAGERPA
+491 TNVYVAGEKPA
-502 KEGIVPV
+502 KQGILPV
-509 AVADGYGG
+509 AVSDGYGG

-527 PIYGHVYNAPRTG
+527 PIYGHVYNPARTL
-540 YPGRYT
+540 YPGRFT

-551 AEACPTFLDFNGVP
+551 AEACPTLLDFNGVP
-565 YVTTQNNSGSKVMAC
+565 YVQTQNNSGSKVLTR
-580 FDLAFGHKNLKNTFL
+580 FDLAFGHKTMKNTYM
-595 SGLAQYYTQYSGTLN
+595 SGLAQYFAQYSGTLN
-610 LHFMYSG
+610 LHFMYTG

-638 NTPEQASH
+638 DTPEMASH

-661 FTVPYVSGAD
+661 FTVPYISAAD
-671 FAYTHAD
+671 YAYTYAD

-700 DGALIV
+700 DGAVIV
-706 TVSAGPDLEFRLPI
+706 TVSAGPDFEFRMPI

-729 GEGADVVTVDAT
+729 GEGADPVTTDT
-741 VHGGNQRRT
+741 SEHGGASRVARRA
-750 RRVHTDVAFLL
+750 HTDVAFLL
-761 DRFTLVGKTQDN
+761 DRFTLVGKTKNNQL
-773 RMVLDM
+773 VLD
-779 LKTKEKALVG
+779 LLDTKEKSLVG
-789 AILRS
+789 ALLRA
-794 ATYYFADLE
+794 ATYYFSDLE
-803 VACVGTNKWVGWLPN
+803 VACVGTNTWVGWTPN
-818 GAPVPKEVGD
+818 GSPVMSEVGD

-833 SHNGTTRFALPFTAP
+833 SHNGTTRFALPYTAP

-857 GGCKY
+857 GDCKY
-862 KPTNED
+862 KPTGTAPRE
-868 ARTNIRGDL
+868 NIRGDL
-877 ATLAERIREQSHI
+877 ATLAARIASETHI
-890 PTTFNYGIVLTEAQ
+890 PTTFNYGMIYTQAE
-904 VDVYVRM
+904 VDVYLRM
-911 KRAELYCPRPLLTTY
+911 KRAELYCPRPVLTHY
-926 DHASTDRYKV
+926 DHGNKDRHKTA
-936 SLVAPE
+936 LVKPA
-942 KQMANFALLKLAGDV
+942 KQLCNFDLLKLAGDV
-957 ESNPGPFFFADV
+957 ESNPGPLFFADV
-969 RSNFTKLVDTINQMQ
+969 RENFTKLVESINNMQ
-984 NDMSTKHGPDFNRLV
+984 QDMSTKHGPDFNRLV
-999 TAFEELTH
+999 SAFEELTK

-1020 PWYKVIKLFSRL
+1020 PWYKVIKLLSRL

-1059 LDSTFVVKKIADSL
+1059 LDSTFVVKKISDAL

-1097 VASSFFR
+1097 VASTFFR
-1104 STPEELE
+1104 STPEDLE

-1154 KFVTM
+1154 KYISM

-1164 GILEKQ
+1164 RILECQ
-1170 HDLNDPSK
+1170 RNLNDPSK
-1178 YHEAKEWLENARQA
+1178 YQESKEWLENAREA
-1192 CLKNGNIHIANLC
+1192 CLKNGNHHIANLC
-1205 KVTAPAPSKSR
+1205 KVNAPAPSKSR

-1353 GYKVNNKLDIIK
+1353 GYKVNNRLDIIK
-1365 ALEDTHTNPVAM
+1365 ALEDTHTNAPAM
-1377 FQYDCA
+1377 FNYDCA
-1383 LLNGMAV
+1383 LLNGSAV
-1390 EMKRLQQDLFKPQPP
+1390 EMKRLQQDVFKPLPP
-1405 ILNVYQL
+1405 LNSLYQL
-1412 VDEVIERVN
+1412 VDEVIERVK
-1421 LHEKVASQPI
+1421 LHEKVSSHPI
-1431 FKQISLPSQK
+1431 FKQISIPSQK

-1458 FFEGMVSDSIKE
+1458 FYEGMVHDSIKE
-1470 ELRPLLQQTSF
+1470 ELKPLLEQTSF
-1481 VKRAFKRLKENFEIV
+1481 AKRAFKRLKENFEIV
-1496 ALVLALLANIIIMIR
+1496 ALVVVLLANIIIMIR
-1511 ETRKRQEMVDAA
+1511 ETRKRQKMVDD
-1523 VNDYIER
+1523 VLDEYIEK
-1530 AGITT
+1530 ANITT
-1535 DDQTLDEAEKN
+1535 DDKTLDEAEKN
-1546 PLETTGTSTVGFRER
+1546 PQEVVDKPTVGFRER
-1561 TLTGQKVDNDVNSE
+1561 KLPGHRTDDEVNSE
-1575 PAEPVEEQPQA
+1575 PVKPAEKPQA
-1586 EGPYAGPMER
+1586 EGPYAGPLER
-1596 QKPLKVK
+1596 QQPLKLK
-1603 AKLPQQEGPYA
+1603 AKLPQAEGPYA
-1614 GPMERQQ
+1614 GPLERQQ
-1621 PLKVKAKPPV
+1621 PLKLKAKLPV
-1631 VKEGPYEGPVK
+1631 AKEGPYEGPVK
-1642 KPVALKVKAKNMIV
+1642 KPVALKVKAKAPIV
-1656 TESGAPPTDLQ
+1656 TESGCPPTDLQ
-1667 KMVMANTKP
+1667 KMVMANVKP

-1681 DGKTVAICCATGVFG
+1681 DGKTVALCCATGVFG

-1705 FAEKYDKIMVDG
+1705 FAEKYDKIMLDG
-1717 RAMTDRDF
+1717 RALTDSDF
-1725 RVFEFEIKV
+1725 RVFEFEVKV

-1744 LMVLHRGNRVR
+1744 LMVLHSGNRVR
-1755 DITRHFRDQA
+1755 DLTGHFRDT
-1765 RMRKGTP
+1765 MKLSKGSP
-1772 VVGVINNAD
+1772 VVGVVNNAD
-1781 VGRLIFSGE
+1781 VGRLIFSGD
-1790 ALTYKDI
+1790 ALTYKDL

-1805 MPGLFAYK
+1805 MPGLFAYR
-1813 AATKAGYCGGAVL
+1813 AGTKVGYCGAAVL
-1826 AKDGAETFIVGTHSA
+1826 AKDGAKTVIVGTHSA
-1841 GGNGVGYCSCVSK
+1841 GGNGVGYCSCVSR
-1854 SMLLQMKAHVDPEP
+1854 SMLLQMKAHIDPPP
-1868 HHEGLIV
+1868 HTEGLVV
-1875 DTRDVEER
+1875 DTREVEER

-1891 LAPTVAHGVFNPDFG
+1891 LAPTVAHGVFQPEFG

-1918 EGVVLDDVIF
+1918 EGVVLDEVIF
-1928 SKHKGDTKMSEE
+1928 SKHKGDVKMSEA
-1940 DKKLFRLCAADYASH
+1940 DKRLFRLCAADYASH
-1955 LHSVL
+1955 LHNVL
-1960 GTANAPLTI
+1960 GTANSPLSVF
-1969 YEAIKGVDGLDAMEP
+1969 EAIKGVDGLDAMEP

-1992 ATQGKRRGAL
+1992 ALQGKRRGAL

-2007 GTVGPEIEEALKLM
+2007 GTVGPEIEAALKLM
-2021 EKREYK
+2021 EKKEYK

-2035 DEIRPMD
+2035 DEIRPLE
-2042 KVRAGKTR
+2042 KVKAGKTR

-2056 VEHIL
+2056 VEHII
-2061 YTRMMIGKFCAQM
+2061 YTRMMIGRFCAQM

-2098 THFAQYKNVWDV
+2098 THFAQYKNVWDI

-2125 IMFEEVFRPE
+2125 IMFEEVFREE

-2141 AEWILKTLVNTE
+2141 AIWILKTLINTE

-2193 YEGVELSSYSMI
+2193 YEGVELSHYTMI

-2223 LKPHFKSVGQTI
+2223 LKPHFKSLGQTI

-2262 LDFGTGFY
+2262 LDYETGFY

-2302 VHSGPDEYRRLFE
+2302 VHSGQDEYRRLFE
-2315 PFAGLFEIPSYRS
+2315 PFQGTFEIPSYRS

>member
-8 IALVQAIRE
+8 IALVNAIKEVIALFLSRTA
-17 IKLLL
+17 
-22 KGSKKM
+22 GKM
-28 EFTLYNGEKKTFYS
+28 EFTLHDGEKKVFYS
-42 RPNRHDNCWL
+42 RPNNHDNCWL

-73 PENLTLQA
+73 PENLTLEA
-81 IEQLEELTGL
+81 IKQLEELTGL

-99 ALVIWSI
+99 ALVIWNI
-106 KHLLYTGIGTASRP
+106 KHLLHTGIGTASRP

-135 FHAGIFL
+135 FHAGIFM
-142 KGTEHAVFA
+142 KGREHAVFA
-151 CLTSNGWYAIDD
+151 CVTSNGWYAIDD

-177 CFVPY
+177 VFVPY
-182 DMEPFNGDAVVKA
+182 DQEPLNEGWKA
-195 TTYVKG
+195 SVLRKLKG
-201 AGHSSPA
+201 AGQSSPA

-256 THTNNTQNNDWFS
+256 THTTNTQNNDWFS
-269 KLAQSA
+269 KLASSA
-275 FSGLVGALLADKKT
+275 FSGLFGALLADKKT

-301 TSHGTTTSTTQ
+301 TRNGHTTSTTQ
-312 SSVGVTYGYAA
+312 SSVGVTFGYATA
-323 SDKFLPGPNTN
+323 EDSTSGPN
-334 GLETR
+334 
-339 VEQAERY
+339 
-346 FKQKLFDW
+346 
-354 DTTQKF
+354 
-360 GVTHVLELPTDH
+360 
-372 KGVYGQ
+372 
-378 LVDSYTYMRN
+378 
-388 GWDVQVSATATQFN
+388 
-402 GGCLLVA
+402 
-409 MVPELCKLDERE
+409 
-421 KYQLTLFPHQY
+421 
-432 INPRTNTTAHI
+432 
-443 QVPYLGVDRHDQGKR
+443 
-458 HKAWTLVVMVV
+458 
-469 APYTNDQTIGS
+469 
-480 SKAEV
+480 
-485 YVNIAP
+485 
-491 TNVYVAGERPA
+491 
-502 KEGIVPV
+502 
-509 AVADGYGG
+509 
-517 FQNTDPKTSD
+517 
-527 PIYGHVYNAPRTG
+527 
-540 YPGRYT
+540 
-546 NLLDV
+546 
-551 AEACPTFLDFNGVP
+551 
-565 YVTTQNNSGSKVMAC
+565 
-580 FDLAFGHKNLKNTFL
+580 
-595 SGLAQYYTQYSGTLN
+595 
-610 LHFMYSG
+610 
-617 PTNNKAKY
+617 
-625 MVAYIPPGTHPLP
+625 
-638 NTPEQASH
+638 
-646 CYHAE
+646 
-651 WDTGLNSTFT
+651 DTGLNSKFT
-661 FTVPYVSGAD
+661 FSIPCISAAD
-671 FAYTHAD
+671 YAYT
-678 EPEQASVQG
+678 ASHKAETTCVQG
-687 WVGVYQITDTHEK
+687 WVCVYQITHGKADA
-700 DGALIV
+700 DALV
-706 TVSAGPDLEFRLPI
+706 VSASAGKDFELRLPVGA
-720 SPSRQTTSA
+720 RKQTTTTGESA
-729 GEGADVVTVDAT
+729 DPVITTVENYGGETQV
-741 VHGGNQRRT
+741 QRRH
-750 RRVHTDVAFLL
+750 HTDVAFVL
-761 DRFTLVGKTQDN
+761 DRFVEVTVSGNQHTLDVMQAHKDN
-773 RMVLDM
+773 I
-779 LKTKEKALVG
+779 VG
-789 AILRS
+789 ALLRA
-794 ATYYFADLE
+794 ATYYFSDLE
-803 VACVGTNKWVGWLPN
+803 IAVTHTGKLTWVPN
-818 GAPVPKEVGD
+818 GAPVSALNNTT
-828 NPVVF
+828 NPTAYHKGPV
-833 SHNGTTRFALPFTAP
+833 TRLALPYTAP
-848 HRVLATVYN
+848 HRVLATAYT
-857 GGCKY
+857 GTTTY
-862 KPTNED
+862 T
-868 ARTNIRGDL
+868 ASARGDL
-877 ATLAERIREQSHI
+877 AHLTTTHARHLPTSFNFGAVKAETI
-890 PTTFNYGIVLTEAQ
+890 TELL
-904 VDVYVRM
+904 VRM
-911 KRAELYCPRPLLTTY
+911 KRAELYCPRPILPIQPTG
-926 DHASTDRYKV
+926 DRRKQP
-936 SLVAPE
+936 LVAPA
-942 KQMANFALLKLAGDV
+942 KQLLNFDLLKLAGDV
-957 ESNPGPFFFADV
+957 ESNPGPFFFSDV
-969 RSNFTKLVDTINQMQ
+969 RSNFSKLVETINQMQ
-984 NDMSTKHGPDFNRLV
+984 EDMSTKHGPDFNRLV
-999 TAFEELTH
+999 SAFEELAS
-1007 GVKAIKDGLDEAK
+1007 GVKAIRAGLDEAK
-1020 PWYKVIKLFSRL
+1020 PWYKLIKLLSRL

-1059 LDSTFVVKKIADSL
+1059 LDSTFVVKKISDSL
-1073 SSVFHVPAPVF
+1073 SSLFHVPAPAF

-1104 STPEELE
+1104 STPEDLE

-1142 RDWIKAWISSEE
+1142 RDWIKAWIASEE

-1170 HDLNDPSK
+1170 RDLNDPSK
-1178 YHEAKEWLENARQA
+1178 YKDAKEWLDNTRQV
-1192 CLKNGNIHIANLC
+1192 CLKNGNVHIANLC
-1205 KVTAPAPSKSR
+1205 KVVAPAPSKSR

-1233 FLANVLAQAISTHFT
+1233 FLANVLAQAISTHLT

-1262 HFDGYNQQAVVVMD
+1262 HFDGYNQQTVVVMD

-1309 GKPFNSK
+1309 GKPFSSK
-1316 VIIATSN
+1316 VIIATTN
-1323 LYSGFTPRTMV
+1323 LYSGFTPKTMV

-1353 GYKVNNKLDIIK
+1353 GYKINNKLDIIK
-1365 ALEDTHTNPVAM
+1365 ALEDTHANPVAM
-1377 FQYDCA
+1377 FHYDCA

-1390 EMKRLQQDLFKPQPP
+1390 EMKRLQQDVFKPQPP
-1405 ILNVYQL
+1405 LQNVYQL
-1412 VDEVIERVN
+1412 VQEVIERVE
-1421 LHEKVASQPI
+1421 LHEKVSSHPI
-1431 FKQISLPSQK
+1431 FKQISIPSQK

-1458 FFEGMVSDSIKE
+1458 FFEGMVHDSIKE
-1470 ELRPLLQQTSF
+1470 ELRPLMQQTSF

-1496 ALVLALLANIIIMIR
+1496 ALCLTLLANIVIMIR
-1511 ETRKRQEMVDAA
+1511 ETHKRQKMVDDA
-1523 VNDYIER
+1523 VNEYIEK
-1530 AGITT
+1530 ANTTT
-1535 DDQTLDEAEKN
+1535 DGQTLDEAEKN
-1546 PLETTGTSTVGFRER
+1546 PLETSGASTVGFRER
-1561 TLTGQKVDNDVNSE
+1561 TLPGQKARDDVDYE
-1575 PAEPVEEQPQA
+1575 PAQPTEEQPQA
-1586 EGPYAGPMER
+1586 EGPYAGPLERQRPLKVRAKLPRQEGPYAGPMER

-1603 AKLPQQEGPYA
+1603 ARA
-1614 GPMERQQ
+1614 
-1621 PLKVKAKPPV
+1621 PV

-1642 KPVALKVKAKNMIV
+1642 KPVALKVKAKNLIV

-1667 KMVMANTKP
+1667 KMVMGNTKP

-1705 FAEKYDKIMVDG
+1705 FAEKYDKIMLDG
-1717 RAMTDRDF
+1717 RALTDSDY

-1755 DITRHFRDQA
+1755 DITKHFRDVA
-1765 RMRKGTP
+1765 RMKKGTP

-1826 AKDGAETFIVGTHSA
+1826 AKDGADTFIVGTHSA
-1841 GGNGVGYCSCVSK
+1841 GGNGVGYCSCVSR
-1854 SMLLQMKAHVDPEP
+1854 SMLLKMKAHIDPEP

-1891 LAPTVAHGVFNPDFG
+1891 LAPTVAHGVFNPEFG
-1906 PAALSNNDKRLN
+1906 PAALSNKDPRLN
-1918 EGVVLDDVIF
+1918 EGVVLDEVIF
-1928 SKHKGDTKMSEE
+1928 SKHKGDTKMSAE
-1940 DKKLFRLCAADYASH
+1940 DKALFRRCAADYASR

-1960 GTANAPLTI
+1960 GTANAPLSI

-1992 ATQGKRRGAL
+1992 ALQGKRRGAL

-2007 GTVGPEIEEALKLM
+2007 GTVGPEVEAALKLM

-2027 FTCQTFLK
+2027 FACQTFLK
-2035 DEIRPMD
+2035 DEIRPME

-2061 YTRMMIGKFCAQM
+2061 YTRMMIGRFCAQM

-2098 THFAQYKNVWDV
+2098 THFAQYRNVWDV

-2125 IMFEEVFRPE
+2125 IMFEEVFRTE

-2193 YEGVELSSYSMI
+2193 YEGVELDTYTMI

-2223 LKPHFKSVGQTI
+2223 LKPHFKSLGQTI

-2244 FVLGQSITDVTFL
+2244 FVLGHSITDVTFL

-2262 LDFGTGFY
+2262 MDYGTGFY

-2315 PFAGLFEIPSYRS
+2315 PFQGLFEIPSYRS

>member
-8 IALVQAIRE
+8 IAVLEAFRR
-17 IKLLL
+17 LNNYL
-22 KGSKKM
+22 KHKRKM
-28 EFTLYNGEKKTFYS
+28 EFTLFNGKKKTFYS
-42 RPNRHDNCWL
+42 RPNTHDNCWL
-52 NTILQ
+52 NAILQ
-57 LFRYVDEPF
+57 LFRYVDEPLF
-66 FDWVYNS
+66 ESEYLA
-73 PENLTLQA
+73 PENLTGRM
-81 IEQLEELTGL
+81 IEQLMEHTGMD
-91 ELREGGPP
+91 LREGGPP
-99 ALVIWSI
+99 ALVIWAI
-106 KHLLYTGIGTASRP
+106 KDILMTGVGTSTRP
-120 SEVCMVDGTDMCLAD
+120 SEICVVNGVQMCLAD

-142 KGTEHAVFA
+142 KGAEHAVFA
-151 CLTSNGWYAIDD
+151 LLTSEGWYAIDD
-163 EDFYPWTPDPSDVL
+163 EHFYPWTPNPDDVL
-177 CFVPY
+177 AYVPY
-182 DMEPFNGDAVVKA
+182 TPEPLAVDWQGKCA
-195 TTYVKG
+195 LFLKG
-201 AGHSSPA
+201 AGQSSPA

-269 KLAQSA
+269 KLASSA
-275 FSGLVGALLADKKT
+275 ISGLVGALLADKKT

-301 TSHGTTTSTTQ
+301 TGHGTTTSTTQ
-312 SSVGVTYGYAA
+312 SSVGVTYGYASA
-323 SDKFLPGPNTN
+323 DKFLPGPNTA

-339 VEQAERY
+339 VEQAERF
-346 FKQKLFDW
+346 FKEKLFDW
-354 DTTQKF
+354 TTDQQF
-360 GVTHVLELPTDH
+360 GTVHVLELPTDH

-378 LVDSYTYMRN
+378 LVESYTYMRN

-409 MVPELCKLDERE
+409 MVPELCKLTDEE
-421 KYQLTLFPHQY
+421 KRQLTLYPHQF
-432 INPRTNTTAHI
+432 INPRTNTSAHI
-443 QVPYLGVDRHDQGKR
+443 QVPYLSVDRHDQVKQ

-491 TNVYVAGERPA
+491 TNVYVAGEKPA
-502 KEGIVPV
+502 KQGILPV
-509 AVADGYGG
+509 ACSDGYGG

-527 PIYGHVYNAPRTG
+527 PIYGLVTNPPRTG
-540 YPGRYT
+540 FPGRFT

-551 AEACPTFLDFNGVP
+551 AEACPTMLDFNGVP
-565 YVTTQNNSGSKVMAC
+565 YVTTQHNSGSKVMTR
-580 FDLAFGHKNLKNTFL
+580 FDLAFGHKNMKHTYL
-595 SGLAQYYTQYSGTLN
+595 SGMAQYFTQYSGSLN
-610 LHFMYSG
+610 LHFMYCG

-625 MVAYIPPGTHPLP
+625 MVAYIPPGTNPLP
-638 NTPEQASH
+638 DTPEKASH

-661 FTVPYVSGAD
+661 FAVPYVSSAD
-671 FAYTHAD
+671 FAYTHAH
-678 EPEQASVQG
+678 EPEQTSLQG

-700 DGALIV
+700 DGALVV
-706 TVSAGPDLEFRLPI
+706 TASAGPDFEFRLPV
-720 SPSRQTTSA
+720 SPARQTTSA
-729 GEGADVVTVDAT
+729 GEGAEVVTVDVSA
-741 VHGGNQRRT
+741 HGGNARPT
-750 RRVHTDVAFLL
+750 RRQHTDVAFLL
-761 DRFTLVGKTQDN
+761 DRFTKIGKTTDN
-773 RMVLDM
+773 KLVLDL

-789 AILRS
+789 ALLRS
-794 ATYYFADLE
+794 ATYYFCDLE
-803 VACVGTNKWVGWLPN
+803 VAAVGTNKWVGWVPN
-818 GAPVPKEVGD
+818 GSPVVNEVDD

-833 SHNGTTRFALPFTAP
+833 SHNGVTRFALPYTAP
-848 HRVLATVYN
+848 HQVLATVYK
-857 GGCKY
+857 GSCKY
-862 KPTNED
+862 KPTTE
-868 ARTNIRGDL
+868 AQPAAIRGDF
-877 ATLAERIREQSHI
+877 ATLAARLSSETHI
-890 PTTFNYGIVLTEAQ
+890 PTSFNFGMILTESE

-926 DHASTDRYKV
+926 AHTGDRYKV
-936 SLVAPE
+936 ELVAPE
-942 KQMANFALLKLAGDV
+942 KQMANFDLLKLAGDV
-957 ESNPGPFFFADV
+957 ESNPGPFFFNDI

-984 NDMSTKHGPDFNRLV
+984 DDMSHKHGPDFHRLV
-999 TAFEELTH
+999 NAFEELTQ
-1007 GVKAIKDGLDEAK
+1007 GVRAIKDGLDEAK
-1020 PWYKVIKLFSRL
+1020 PWYKVIKLLSRL

-1059 LDSTFVVKKIADSL
+1059 LDSTFVVKKISDSL
-1073 SSVFHVPAPVF
+1073 SSIFHVPAPVF
-1084 SFGAPILLAGLVK
+1084 SFGAPVLLAGLVK

-1170 HDLNDPSK
+1170 CDLNDPSK

-1192 CLKNGNIHIANLC
+1192 CLKNGNVHIANLC
-1205 KVTAPAPSKSR
+1205 KVTVPAPSKSR

-1316 VIIATSN
+1316 VIIATTN

-1353 GYKVNNKLDIIK
+1353 GYKINNKLDIIK

-1383 LLNGMAV
+1383 LLNGMAI
-1390 EMKRLQQDLFKPQPP
+1390 EMKRMQQDVFKPQPP
-1405 ILNVYQL
+1405 LQSLYQL
-1412 VDEVIERVN
+1412 VQEVIERVE
-1421 LHEKVASQPI
+1421 LHEKVSSHPI
-1431 FKQISLPSQK
+1431 FKQISIPSQK

-1470 ELRPLLQQTSF
+1470 ELRPLIQQTSF

-1496 ALVLALLANIIIMIR
+1496 ALCLALLANIVIMLR
-1511 ETRKRQEMVDAA
+1511 ETRKRQQMVDDA
-1523 VNDYIER
+1523 VNDYIAR

-1535 DDQTLDEAEKN
+1535 DDQTLDEAENN
-1546 PLETTGTSTVGFRER
+1546 PQEKVQGTGISFREKH
-1561 TLTGQKVDNDVNSE
+1561 LPGQPSDKDVNSE
-1575 PAEPVEEQPQA
+1575 PEKDEEKPQA
-1586 EGPYAGPMER
+1586 EGPYAGPLER
-1596 QKPLKVK
+1596 QQPLKLK
-1603 AKLPQQEGPYA
+1603 TKLPQAEGPYA
-1614 GPMERQQ
+1614 GPLEKQQ
-1621 PLKVKAKPPV
+1621 PLKLKTKLPV
-1631 VKEGPYEGPVK
+1631 AKEGPYEGPVK
-1642 KPVALKVKAKNMIV
+1642 KPAALKVRARSVIV

-1667 KMVMANTKP
+1667 KMVMANVKP

-1681 DGKTVAICCATGVFG
+1681 DGKTVALCCATGVFG

-1705 FAEKYDKIMVDG
+1705 FAEKYDKVVLDG
-1717 RAMTDRDF
+1717 RQLDNSDF
-1725 RVFEFEIKV
+1725 RVFEFEVKV
-1734 KGQDMLSDAA
+1734 KGQDMMSDAA
-1744 LMVLHRGNRVR
+1744 LMVLNRGQRVR
-1755 DITRHFRDQA
+1755 DITMHFRDQVSI
-1765 RMRKGTP
+1765 RKGTP
-1772 VVGVINNAD
+1772 VIGVINNAD
-1781 VGRLIFSGE
+1781 VGRLIFSGD
-1790 ALTYKDI
+1790 ALTYKDV

-1805 MPGLFAYK
+1805 MPGLFAYR
-1813 AATKAGYCGGAVL
+1813 AGTKVGYCGGAVMT
-1826 AKDGAETFIVGTHSA
+1826 KDGAHTVIIGTHSA
-1841 GGNGVGYCSCVSK
+1841 GGNGVGYCSCVSR
-1854 SMLLQMKAHVDPEP
+1854 SSLLQLKAHIDPEP
-1868 HHEGLIV
+1868 RTEGLIV
-1875 DTRDVEER
+1875 DTREVEER

-1891 LAPTVAHGVFNPDFG
+1891 LAPTVAHGVFQPDFG
-1906 PAALSNNDKRLN
+1906 PAALSNNDRRLH

-1928 SKHKGDTKMSEE
+1928 SKHKGDTKMSEA
-1940 DKKLFRLCAADYASH
+1940 DKRLFRLCAADYASH

-1960 GTANAPLTI
+1960 GTANSPLSVF
-1969 YEAIKGVDGLDAMEP
+1969 EAIKGVDGLDAMEP

-1992 ATQGKRRGAL
+1992 ALQGKRRGAL
-2002 IDFEN
+2002 IDFEE
-2007 GTVGPEIEEALKLM
+2007 GTVGPEIEEALTLM

-2035 DEIRPMD
+2035 DEIRPLE

-2061 YTRMMIGKFCAQM
+2061 YTRMMIGRFCAQM

-2110 DYSAFDANHCSDAMN
+2110 DYSAFDANHCGDAMN

-2193 YEGVELSSYSMI
+2193 YEGVELSHYTMI

-2315 PFAGLFEIPSYRS
+2315 PFSGLFEIPSYRS

>member
-8 IALVQAIRE
+8 IALLYALRE
-17 IKLLL
+17 FKTLFLSRTR
-22 KGSKKM
+22 GKM

-42 RPNRHDNCWL
+42 RPNNHDNCWL

-66 FDWVYNS
+66 FDWVYES
-73 PENLTLQA
+73 PENLTLEA
-81 IEQLEELTGL
+81 IRQLEEITGL
-91 ELREGGPP
+91 ELHEGGPP
-99 ALVIWSI
+99 ALVIWNI
-106 KHLLYTGIGTASRP
+106 KHLLHTGIGTASRP

-142 KGTEHAVFA
+142 KGQEHAVFA
-151 CLTSNGWYAIDD
+151 CVTSNGWYAIDD

-177 CFVPY
+177 VFVPY
-182 DMEPFNGDAVVKA
+182 DQEPLNGEWKTKVQKRL
-195 TTYVKG
+195 KG
-201 AGHSSPA
+201 AGQSSPA

-256 THTNNTQNNDWFS
+256 THTTNTQNNDWFS
-269 KLAQSA
+269 KLASSA
-275 FSGLVGALLADKKT
+275 FSGLFGALLADKKT

-301 TSHGTTTSTTQ
+301 TRNGHTISTTQ
-312 SSVGVTYGYAA
+312 SSVGVTYGYATA
-323 SDKFLPGPNTN
+323 EDFVSGPNTS

-339 VEQAERY
+339 VVQAERF
-346 FKQKLFDW
+346 FKTHLFDW
-354 DTTQKF
+354 VTSDPF
-360 GVTHVLELPTDH
+360 GRCHLLELPTDH
-372 KGVYGQ
+372 KGVYGG
-378 LVDSYTYMRN
+378 LTDSYAYMRN
-388 GWDVQVSATATQFN
+388 GWDVEVTAVGNQFN

-409 MVPELCKLDERE
+409 MVPELCSIQKRE
-421 KYQLTLFPHQY
+421 LYQLTLFPHQF
-432 INPRTNTTAHI
+432 INPRTNMTAHI
-443 QVPYLGVDRHDQGKR
+443 TVPFVGVNRYDQYKV
-458 HKAWTLVVMVV
+458 HKPWTLVVMVV
-469 APYTNDQTIGS
+469 APLTVNTEGAPQI
-480 SKAEV
+480 KV
-485 YVNIAP
+485 YANIAP
-491 TNVYVAGERPA
+491 TNVHVAGEFPS
-502 KEGIVPV
+502 KEGIFPV
-509 AVADGYGG
+509 ACADGYGG
-517 FQNTDPKTSD
+517 LVTTDPKTAD
-527 PIYGHVYNAPRTG
+527 PAYGKVFNPPRNML
-540 YPGRYT
+540 PGRFT
-546 NLLDV
+546 NFLDV
-551 AEACPTFLDFNGVP
+551 AEACPTFLHFEGDVP
-565 YVTTQNNSGSKVMAC
+565 YVTTKTDSDRTLAQ
-580 FDLAFGHKNLKNTFL
+580 FDLSLAAKHMSNTFL
-595 SGLAQYYTQYSGTLN
+595 AGLAQYYTQYSGTIN
-610 LHFMYSG
+610 LHFMFTG
-617 PTNNKAKY
+617 PTDAKARY
-625 MVAYIPPGTHPLP
+625 MIAYAPPGMEPP
-638 NTPEQASH
+638 KTPEAAAH
-646 CYHAE
+646 CIHAE
-651 WDTGLNSTFT
+651 WDTGLNSKFT
-661 FTVPYVSGAD
+661 FSIPYLSAAD
-671 FAYTHAD
+671 YAYT
-678 EPEQASVQG
+678 ASDTAETTNVQG
-687 WVGVYQITDTHEK
+687 WVCLFQITHGK
-700 DGALIV
+700 ADGDALV
-706 TVSAGPDLEFRLPI
+706 VLASAGKDFELRLPVDA
-720 SPSRQTTSA
+720 RTQTTST
-729 GEGADVVTVDAT
+729 GESADPVTTT
-741 VHGGNQRRT
+741 VENYGGETQVQRRQ
-750 RRVHTDVAFLL
+750 HTDVSFIL
-761 DRFTLVGKTQDN
+761 DRFVKVTPQDQINVLDLMQTPAHTLVG
-773 RMVLDM
+773 
-779 LKTKEKALVG
+779 AL
-789 AILRS
+789 LRT

-803 VACVGTNKWVGWLPN
+803 VAVKHEGNLTWVPN
-818 GAPVPKEVGD
+818 GAPEAALD
-828 NPVVF
+828 N
-833 SHNGTTRFALPFTAP
+833 TTNPTAYHKAPLTRLALPYTAP

-857 GGCKY
+857 GNCKY
-862 KPTNED
+862 GGSNVTNV
-868 ARTNIRGDL
+868 RGDL
-877 ATLAERIREQSHI
+877 QVLAQKAARPL
-890 PTTFNYGIVLTEAQ
+890 PTSFNYGAIKATRVTELL
-904 VDVYVRM
+904 YRM
-911 KRAELYCPRPLLTTY
+911 KRAETYCPRPLLAI
-926 DHASTDRYKV
+926 HPSQARHKQKI
-936 SLVAPE
+936 VAPV
-942 KQMANFALLKLAGDV
+942 KQLLNFDLLKLAGDV
-957 ESNPGPFFFADV
+957 ESNPGPFFFSDV
-969 RSNFTKLVDTINQMQ
+969 RSNFSKLVETIDQMQ
-984 NDMSTKHGPDFNRLV
+984 EDISTKHGPDFNRLV
-999 TAFEELTH
+999 SAFEELAT
-1007 GVKAIKDGLDEAK
+1007 GVKAIRTGLDEAK
-1020 PWYKVIKLFSRL
+1020 PWYKLIKLLSRL

-1059 LDSTFVVKKIADSL
+1059 LDSTFVVKKISDSL
-1073 SSVFHVPAPVF
+1073 SSLFHVPAPVF

-1104 STPEELE
+1104 STPEDLE

-1142 RDWIKAWISSEE
+1142 RDWIKAWIASEE

-1170 HDLNDPSK
+1170 RDLNDPSK
-1178 YHEAKEWLENARQA
+1178 YKEAKEWLDNARQA
-1192 CLKNGNIHIANLC
+1192 CLKSGNVHIANLC
-1205 KVTAPAPSKSR
+1205 KVVAPAPSKSR

-1233 FLANVLAQAISTHFT
+1233 FLANVLAQAISSHFT

-1262 HFDGYNQQAVVVMD
+1262 HFDGYNQQTVVVMD

-1316 VIIATSN
+1316 VIIATTN

-1345 DIDVSAKD
+1345 DIDVSAKN
-1353 GYKVNNKLDIIK
+1353 GYKINNKLDIIK

-1390 EMKRLQQDLFKPQPP
+1390 EMKRMQQDMFKPQPP
-1405 ILNVYQL
+1405 LQNVYQL
-1412 VDEVIERVN
+1412 VQEVIERVE
-1421 LHEKVASQPI
+1421 LHEKVSSHPI
-1431 FKQISLPSQK
+1431 FKQISIPSQK

-1458 FFEGMVSDSIKE
+1458 FFEGMVHDSIKE
-1470 ELRPLLQQTSF
+1470 ELRPLIQQTSF

-1496 ALVLALLANIIIMIR
+1496 ALCLTLLANIVIMIR
-1511 ETRKRQEMVDAA
+1511 ETRKRQKMVDDA
-1523 VNDYIER
+1523 VNEYIEK
-1530 AGITT
+1530 ANITT
-1535 DDQTLDEAEKN
+1535 DDKTLDEAEKN
-1546 PLETTGTSTVGFRER
+1546 PLETSGASTVGFRER
-1561 TLTGQKVDNDVNSE
+1561 TLPGRKVSDDVNSE
-1575 PAEPVEEQPQA
+1575 PTKPVEEQPQA
-1586 EGPYAGPMER
+1586 EGPYAGPLERQKPLKVRAKLPQQEGPYAGPMER

-1603 AKLPQQEGPYA
+1603 AKA
-1614 GPMERQQ
+1614 
-1621 PLKVKAKPPV
+1621 PV

-1642 KPVALKVKAKNMIV
+1642 KPVALKVKARNLIV

-1667 KMVMANTKP
+1667 KMVMGNTKP

-1705 FAEKYDKIMVDG
+1705 FAEKYDKIMLDG
-1717 RAMTDRDF
+1717 RAMTDGDY

-1755 DITRHFRDQA
+1755 DITKHFRDTA
-1765 RMRKGTP
+1765 RMKKGTP

-1805 MPGLFAYK
+1805 MPGLFAYR

-1826 AKDGAETFIVGTHSA
+1826 AKDGADTFIVGTHSA
-1841 GGNGVGYCSCVSK
+1841 GGNGVGYCSCVSR
-1854 SMLLQMKAHVDPEP
+1854 SMLLKMKAHIDPEP

-1891 LAPTVAHGVFNPDFG
+1891 LAPTVAHGVFNPEFG
-1906 PAALSNNDKRLN
+1906 PAALSNKDPRLN
-1918 EGVVLDDVIF
+1918 EGVVLDEVIF

-1940 DKKLFRLCAADYASH
+1940 DKALFRRCAADYASR

-1960 GTANAPLTI
+1960 GTANAPLSI

-1992 ATQGKRRGAL
+1992 ALQGKRRGAL

-2007 GTVGPEIEEALKLM
+2007 GTVGPEVEAALKLM

-2027 FTCQTFLK
+2027 FACQTFLK
-2035 DEIRPMD
+2035 DEIRPME

-2061 YTRMMIGKFCAQM
+2061 YTRMMIGRFCAQM

-2098 THFAQYKNVWDV
+2098 THFAQYRNVWDV

-2125 IMFEEVFRPE
+2125 IMFEEVFRTE

-2193 YEGVELSSYSMI
+2193 YEGVELDTYTMI

-2223 LKPHFKSVGQTI
+2223 LKPHFKSLGQTI

-2244 FVLGQSITDVTFL
+2244 FVLGHSITDVTFL

-2262 LDFGTGFY
+2262 MDYGTGFY

-2315 PFAGLFEIPSYRS
+2315 PFQGLFEIPSYRS